1 MKQKLI
7 ALILVLC
14 SVGALLVPQVMAEEK
29 PVSRIEWVQQLVKA
43 FDMTVEE
50 NNYPDNYYSDM
61 EETSAG
67 YRDLLVAVE
76 FGVIDLEAGSAF
88 EPDQPAT
95 REFAAHTLNFCLG
108 FQLDQGTAY
117 TYAESAEVSYP
128 DDLQVAVNRGWFAL
142 QDGKVLPQ
150 QTLTSTE
157 ATAMLK
163 DAAAVMGLS
172 AVSEDYNSVYKFLD
186 GVIVVPDGTDVSVQD
201 DTVTIVNCPV
211 TIQSGDLFVIYQN
224 TIPVGYQATS
234 VAVSRQNT
242 VISAVRAE
250 DGAIFEDVDAQGV
263 IEADLSSVIP
273 LDGSEV
279 SYYVE
284 DLGEEFPTYAQAQA
298 AIQASGTIKSKAE
311 LNVKR
316 KVDLGNGGSIELN
329 FKAKN
334 AVVSYNVSVFDGIA
348 SVKLDF
354 DYELHHVVKL
364 DYPSAFELDDI
375 RLAILGVPGVGG
387 VTFSVETEASI
398 ASDSI
403 EKGHASQELSF
414 SKANGVRFVPKIGA
428 KSFTVSTEGTAKVGL
443 VAKLGITEMPV
454 LNAYGYLKA
463 GVTCELKQM
472 TYNDAPLKCVHFAAY
487 LYANGGFEA
496 SVKLFN
502 YSRETSLDYPIYTD
516 ENSPI
521 RIVHHYE
528 DGKNVPKCTRD
539 NVASWFGV
547 LGGFDDWY
555 TSGDSPYMSSGWSS
569 GFGGTGYG
577 RDGQPIV
584 IYTYSLDDDENATI
598 TSYKGNATS
607 LIIPSKLDRY
617 TVVAIGNE
625 AFKGNSLLRAVSFP
639 DTVTAIGDLAFFGCN
654 SLSSI
659 TLNDGLTTI
668 GTRAFASCTSLWAID
683 IPDTVT
689 KISAGAFAQC
699 SALHYVK
706 LSSTLEQMDAHA
718 FFDCDSLTSITIPK
732 TLTKSS
738 DAYINEYAYGYQNGA
753 FYNCDG
759 LKNVTIEDGATIVA
773 GGLFANCPGIESIT
787 IPNSVTEI
795 GDYAFGNCIHLTDVK
810 LSESLTKLGG
820 QSFAKCTALEKI
832 TIPNSVEII
841 CAGAF
846 AKCSALS
853 DVKLSSRLVQMDAHA
868 FFDCD
873 KLTFITIPKTLA
885 KSGTAYIPEY
895 AYDYQFGAFY
905 NCDGLKDVTI
915 ENGTTV
921 VASGLFANCPG
932 IEAITIP
939 DSVTSIGEY
948 AFGNCAHLTDV
959 KLSDSLTKLGKQSFA
974 KCSALEKI
982 AIPDSV
988 EIISAGAFAKCSAL
1002 SDVKLSSRLVQ
1013 MDAHA
1018 FFDCDSLTSITI
1030 PKTLTKSGTA
1040 YIPEYVYDYQSGAFY
1055 NCDGLKDVTI
1065 EDSATVVA
1073 GGLFANCP
1081 GIETITIPDSV
1092 TEIGDSA
1099 FFKATGLKHVDFGK
1113 GVKTINA
1120 NAFNTCTSLLEVKI
1134 PDSMTSMGKSV
1145 FANCTSLTDVTLPSS
1160 RENIMASTFAGCTA
1174 LEKLVLPESVKNIR
1188 DSAFKNC
1195 TALKELVWSK
1205 APELIESNAF
1215 YNCDAIT
1222 EMDIPATVTSVGYQA
1237 FYDCDGLTK
1246 ITIPDSVTSLGD
1258 SVFYDCDA
1266 LTDVKLGAGITTI
1279 PASAFRHC
1287 DALEQLTVPRRVTA
1301 IKDNA
1306 FKDSVK
1312 FSSITIPRSV
1322 TSISANA
1329 FSYLDKLTIYGVAG
1343 TYAETFAKT
1352 NSIKFVDR
1360 QVSATSASLD
1370 QTALTL
1376 NKGASGQLML
1386 TVTPEDFTDEVV
1398 WKSSDTAVVTVSDT
1412 GLVKAVGVGT
1422 ATIKVSVGKASA
1434 SCKVTVLQP
1443 VTSISLNRSSLTME
1457 ATDTF
1462 QLQASV
1468 YPSNAAD
1475 QRVQWTSSDPAVA
1488 SVDENGLVTALKK
1501 GTSTVTAAALD
1512 GSGVT
1517 RTCQVT
1523 VSNTAYICTQPEQ
1536 MESPHDYPD
1545 SCTDVW
1551 LYTSPG
1557 AQKLYV
1563 TFDERTRM
1571 EDGFDYLYI
1580 YDGNGQQIGKYTGT
1594 ELAGTTVTV
1603 PGDMVKIQINSDG
1616 SGSEWGFKVTGIR
1629 AEASAVVV
1637 NPIGGDNAPACQV
1650 DGQTLTVTCDRACVA
1665 AYKDADGNYVRL
1677 IPTANANGSYS
1688 YTLPEGVAEV
1698 TVAVRG
1704 DLDGDGKLTAKEA
1717 RRVMTAVTRAD
1728 SLDAL
1733 QMLCADLNGDG
1744 KISAMEA
1751 RQVLSAVTNSASVKW

>member
-29 PVSRIEWVQQLVKA
+29 PVSRIEWVRQLVKA

-50 NNYPDNYYSDM
+50 DNYPDNYYSDM

-108 FQLDQGTAY
+108 FQLDQGAEY

-150 QTLTSTE
+150 QTLTSAE

-163 DAAAVMGLS
+163 DAAAVIAGDK
-172 AVSEDYNSVYKFLD
+172 VDVGHNNSFTYES
-186 GVIVVPDGTDVSVQD
+186 GVVEIPESTPVEINEDGTI
-201 DTVTIVNCPV
+201 TVVNLPAAV
-211 TIQSGDLFVIYQN
+211 KVGTTFVIYRGGFPKGYKAVSIREDGQTSVLTVEKVALDSILSSADAEGRVQGDLADFEPADGVDIAYIFSDGSETTDRTQAARATKHIKDIVLN
-224 TIPVGYQATS
+224 KTISG
-234 VAVSRQNT
+234 VAVSATLSELSLDYGLSGGPTTPVSAR
-242 VISAVRAE
+242 VILNGDASISSTIPFSAPA
-250 DGAIFEDVDAQGV
+250 
-263 IEADLSSVIP
+263 
-273 LDGSEV
+273 
-279 SYYVE
+279 
-284 DLGEEFPTYAQAQA
+284 
-298 AIQASGTIKSKAE
+298 
-311 LNVKR
+311 
-316 KVDLGNGGSIELN
+316 SIELGYVPVG
-329 FKAKN
+329 FFGSITITADIG
-334 AVVSYNVSVFDGIA
+334 VDGTITLSYGCSFSMGVSYSSMDGFRAIA
-348 SVKLDF
+348 N
-354 DYELHHVVKL
+354 
-364 DYPSAFELDDI
+364 
-375 RLAILGVPGVGG
+375 
-387 VTFSVETEASI
+387 FSKE
-398 ASDSI
+398 
-403 EKGHASQELSF
+403 SF
-414 SKANGVRFVPKIGA
+414 SLAANFNVHAGLKVAANITNLEFIHGTIYARIGA
-428 KSFTVSTEGTAKVGL
+428 QCNYMVVPHSEPEYPDLCVGT
-443 VAKLGITEMPV
+443 
-454 LNAYGYLKA
+454 
-463 GVTCELKQM
+463 
-472 TYNDAPLKCVHFAAY
+472 DSW
-487 LYANGGFEA
+487 LYANVGLNVGV
-496 SVKLFN
+496 SCWKIN
-502 YSRETSLDYPIYTD
+502 KSYSKQIDIWSRR
-516 ENSPI
+516 NSPI
-521 RIVHHYE
+521 RTVSHLE
-528 DGKNVPKCTRD
+528 D
-539 NVASWFGV
+539 NVWVPSCTCDTTGVFGRY
-547 LGGFDDWY
+547 FTPINSRYYND
-555 TSGDSPYMSSGWSS
+555 
-569 GFGGTGYG
+569 G
-577 RDGQPIV
+577 RRDVVNMPT
-584 IYTYSLDDDENATI
+584 YTYTVDGDGNATI
-598 TSYKGNATS
+598 TGYSGGVAA
-607 LIIPSKLDRY
+607 LFIPETID
-617 TVVAIGNE
+617 GH
-625 AFKGNSLLRAVSFP
+625 
-639 DTVTAIGDLAFFGCN
+639 TVTAIGY
-654 SLSSI
+654 
-659 TLNDGLTTI
+659 
-668 GTRAFASCTSLWAID
+668 RAFKGNLRLAAVT
-683 IPDTVT
+683 IPDTIT
-689 KISAGAFAQC
+689 EIGQDAFSGC
-699 SALHYVK
+699 
-706 LSSTLEQMDAHA
+706 TG
-718 FFDCDSLTSITIPK
+718 LTSIKLPKNLKTLGGDAFRDCTGLTSVLIPK
-732 TLTKSS
+732 TVESIHTYS
-738 DAYINEYAYGYQNGA
+738 NG
-753 FYNCDG
+753 FFCPFRGCDN
-759 LKNVTIEDGATIVA
+759 LQEVKFEDGMTR
-773 GGLFANCPGIESIT
+773 
-787 IPNSVTEI
+787 IPNLI
-795 GDYAFGNCIHLTDVK
+795 LGFCGAK
-810 LSESLTKLGG
+810 LN
-820 QSFAKCTALEKI
+820 I
-832 TIPNSVEII
+832 V
-841 CAGAF
+841 
-846 AKCSALS
+846 
-853 DVKLSSRLVQMDAHA
+853 
-868 FFDCD
+868 
-873 KLTFITIPKTLA
+873 
-885 KSGTAYIPEY
+885 
-895 AYDYQFGAFY
+895 
-905 NCDGLKDVTI
+905 
-915 ENGTTV
+915 
-921 VASGLFANCPG
+921 
-932 IEAITIP
+932 
-939 DSVTSIGEY
+939 
-948 AFGNCAHLTDV
+948 
-959 KLSDSLTKLGKQSFA
+959 
-974 KCSALEKI
+974 
-982 AIPDSV
+982 
-988 EIISAGAFAKCSAL
+988 
-1002 SDVKLSSRLVQ
+1002 
-1013 MDAHA
+1013 
-1018 FFDCDSLTSITI
+1018 
-1030 PKTLTKSGTA
+1030 
-1040 YIPEYVYDYQSGAFY
+1040 
-1055 NCDGLKDVTI
+1055 
-1065 EDSATVVA
+1065 
-1073 GGLFANCP
+1073 
-1081 GIETITIPDSV
+1081 IPDSV
-1092 TEIGDSA
+1092 TEIGGYA
-1099 FFKATGLKHVDFGK
+1099 FLNSGIVAVTIPDTVTEIEEDAFSGCTGLTSIKLPKNLKILGDESFRDCTGLTSVLIP
-1113 GVKTINA
+1113 KTVE
-1120 NAFNTCTSLLEVKI
+1120 NTHYYYDGIYSPFRGCNNLQEVKFEDGMTRIPNSILCFCAAKLNIVI
-1134 PDSMTSMGKSV
+1134 PDSVTEIGEAAFLNSGIVAVTIPDAVTEIEEDAFRGCTGLTDIKLPDSV
-1145 FANCTSLTDVTLPSS
+1145 VNIGTKIFANCTSLTDVTLPNAW
-1160 RENIMASTFAGCTA
+1160 ELIPASTFEGCTA
-1174 LEKLVLPESVKNIR
+1174 LEKLVLPESVQYIR
-1188 DSAFKNC
+1188 DGAFKNC
-1195 TALKELVWSK
+1195 TALKEIVWSK
-1205 APELIESNAF
+1205 APELIDSNAF

-1246 ITIPDSVTSLGD
+1246 ITIPDGVTSLGD

-1322 TSISANA
+1322 TSVSANA

-1343 TYAETFAKT
+1343 TYAETFANT

-1370 QTALTL
+1370 QTVLTL
-1376 NKGASGQLML
+1376 NKGASGQLTL

-1501 GTSTVTAAALD
+1501 GTATVTAAALD

-1536 MESPHDYPD
+1536 MESPHDYPG

-1563 TFDERTRM
+1563 TFDERTCM

-1580 YDGNGQQIGKYTGT
+1580 YDGNGQQVGKYTGT
-1594 ELAGTTVTV
+1594 ELAGTIVTV
-1603 PGDMVKIQINSDG
+1603 PGDTVKIQINSDG

>member
-108 FQLDQGTAY
+108 FQLDQGAEY

-150 QTLTSTE
+150 QTVTSTE
-157 ATAMLK
+157 AAAMLK
-163 DAAAVMGLS
+163 DAAAVIAGDKID
-172 AVSEDYNSVYKFLD
+172 VNHDNSFTYES
-186 GVIVVPDGTDVSVQD
+186 GVVEIPESTPVEINEDGTI
-201 DTVTIVNCPV
+201 TVVNLPAAV
-211 TIQSGDLFVIYQN
+211 TVGTTFVIYRDGFPNGYKAVSIRQN
-224 TIPVGYQATS
+224 GHTSVLTVEKVALDSILSSADAEGRVRSDLADFEAADGVDIAYIFSDGSETTDRAQAARATKSIQDIVLNKTISGVTVSVTLSKLSLDYALSGGAGRSVSALAILNGEAAISSTIPFSAPASIELGYIPVGLLGSITITADIG
-234 VAVSRQNT
+234 V
-242 VISAVRAE
+242 
-250 DGAIFEDVDAQGV
+250 DGTIT
-263 IEADLSSVIP
+263 LSYGCDFSM
-273 LDGSEV
+273 GV
-279 SYYVE
+279 SYSSAGGFRAIADFTRESFSLAANFNVHAG
-284 DLGEEFPTYAQAQA
+284 LKVAANITNLEFIY
-298 AIQASGTIKSKAE
+298 GTIYARIGAQCNYMVVPHSEPEYPDLCVGTDAWMYANVG
-311 LNVKR
+311 LNV
-316 KVDLGNGGSIELN
+316 G
-329 FKAKN
+329 
-334 AVVSYNVSVFDGIA
+334 VSCWKIKESYSKQI
-348 SVKLDF
+348 
-354 DYELHHVVKL
+354 
-364 DYPSAFELDDI
+364 DI
-375 RLAILGVPGVGG
+375 W
-387 VTFSVETEASI
+387 
-398 ASDSI
+398 
-403 EKGHASQELSF
+403 
-414 SKANGVRFVPKIGA
+414 
-428 KSFTVSTEGTAKVGL
+428 
-443 VAKLGITEMPV
+443 
-454 LNAYGYLKA
+454 
-463 GVTCELKQM
+463 
-472 TYNDAPLKCVHFAAY
+472 
-487 LYANGGFEA
+487 
-496 SVKLFN
+496 
-502 YSRETSLDYPIYTD
+502 SRS
-516 ENSPI
+516 NSPI
-521 RIVHHYE
+521 RTVSHLE
-528 DGKNVPKCTRD
+528 D
-539 NVASWFGV
+539 NVWVPSCTCDTTGVFGRY
-547 LGGFDDWY
+547 FTPINSRYYND
-555 TSGDSPYMSSGWSS
+555 
-569 GFGGTGYG
+569 G
-577 RDGQPIV
+577 RRDVVNMPT
-584 IYTYSLDDDENATI
+584 YTYTVDGNGNATI
-598 TSYKGNATS
+598 TGYSGGVAA
-607 LIIPSKLDRY
+607 LFIPETID
-617 TVVAIGNE
+617 GH
-625 AFKGNSLLRAVSFP
+625 
-639 DTVTAIGDLAFFGCN
+639 TVTAIGN
-654 SLSSI
+654 
-659 TLNDGLTTI
+659 
-668 GTRAFASCTSLWAID
+668 RAFKGNLRLAAVT

-689 KISAGAFAQC
+689 EIGQDAFSGCRNLTSVSLSNNLDSIYESAFESTAI
-699 SALHYVK
+699 
-706 LSSTLEQMDAHA
+706 STL
-718 FFDCDSLTSITIPK
+718 SLPSK
-732 TLTKSS
+732 LTRLDRK
-738 DAYINEYAYGYQNGA
+738 A
-753 FYNCDG
+753 
-759 LKNVTIEDGATIVA
+759 
-773 GGLFANCPGIESIT
+773 FANCTNLQHVSIPATLTTTTYGT
-787 IPNSVTEI
+787 ISDDWNGPFNGCSSLNSV
-795 GDYAFGNCIHLTDVK
+795 
-810 LSESLTKLGG
+810 
-820 QSFAKCTALEKI
+820 SFAE
-832 TIPNSVEII
+832 
-841 CAGAF
+841 
-846 AKCSALS
+846 
-853 DVKLSSRLVQMDAHA
+853 
-868 FFDCD
+868 
-873 KLTFITIPKTLA
+873 
-885 KSGTAYIPEY
+885 
-895 AYDYQFGAFY
+895 
-905 NCDGLKDVTI
+905 
-915 ENGTTV
+915 
-921 VASGLFANCPG
+921 G
-932 IEAITIP
+932 I
-939 DSVTSIGEY
+939 TSILSHLFE
-948 AFGNCAHLTDV
+948 NCNGLR
-959 KLSDSLTKLGKQSFA
+959 
-974 KCSALEKI
+974 
-982 AIPDSV
+982 
-988 EIISAGAFAKCSAL
+988 EIS
-1002 SDVKLSSRLVQ
+1002 
-1013 MDAHA
+1013 
-1018 FFDCDSLTSITI
+1018 
-1030 PKTLTKSGTA
+1030 
-1040 YIPEYVYDYQSGAFY
+1040 
-1055 NCDGLKDVTI
+1055 
-1065 EDSATVVA
+1065 
-1073 GGLFANCP
+1073 
-1081 GIETITIPDSV
+1081 IPDSV
-1092 TEIGDSA
+1092 TEIGEKAFKNCRNLASVSLGNNLDSIYESA
-1099 FFKATGLKHVDFGK
+1099 FESTAISTLSLPNRLTRLDRKA
-1113 GVKTINA
+1113 
-1120 NAFNTCTSLLEVKI
+1120 
-1134 PDSMTSMGKSV
+1134 
-1145 FANCTSLTDVTLPSS
+1145 FANCTNLQHVSIPATLTTTTYGTISDDWNGPFNGCSSLNSVSFAEGITSILSHLFENCNGIREIKIPDGVALIGENAFKNSTLTSIDIPGSVTSIESKAFNSCANLISIKLPDSVTAMGTAVFEGCSNLTDVTLPGT
-1160 RENIMASTFAGCTA
+1160 RMNIMADT
-1174 LEKLVLPESVKNIR
+1174 
-1188 DSAFKNC
+1188 FKNC
-1195 TALKELVWSK
+1195 TSLKKIVLPETVQYIRSGAFSNCIALKEIVWSK
-1205 APELIESNAF
+1205 APELIDSNAF

-1343 TYAETFAKT
+1343 TYAETFANT

-1376 NKGASGQLML
+1376 NKGASGQLTL
-1386 TVTPEDFTDEVV
+1386 TVTSEDFTDEVV

-1501 GTSTVTAAALD
+1501 GTTTVTAAALD

-1536 MESPHDYPD
+1536 MESPHDYPG

-1563 TFDERTRM
+1563 TFDERTCM

-1580 YDGNGQQIGKYTGT
+1580 YDGNGQQVGKYTGT

-1603 PGDMVKIQINSDG
+1603 PGDTVKIQINSDG

-1751 RQVLSAVTNSASVKW
+1751 RQVLSAVTNSAAVKW

>member
-29 PVSRIEWVQQLVKA
+29 PVSRIEWVQQLVKT
-43 FDMTVEE
+43 FGMTVEE
-50 NNYPDNYYSDM
+50 DNYPDNYYSDM
-61 EETSAG
+61 EETSTG

-76 FGVIDLEAGSAF
+76 FGVIDLEAGLAF

-108 FQLDQGTAY
+108 FQLDQGAEY

-150 QTLTSTE
+150 QTVTSTE
-157 ATAMLK
+157 AAAMLK
-163 DAAAVMGLS
+163 DAAAVIAGDKID
-172 AVSEDYNSVYKFLD
+172 VNHDNSFTYES
-186 GVIVVPDGTDVSVQD
+186 GVVEIPESTPVEINEDGTI
-201 DTVTIVNCPV
+201 TVVNLPAAV
-211 TIQSGDLFVIYQN
+211 TVGTTFVIYRDGFPNGYKAVSIRQN
-224 TIPVGYQATS
+224 GHTSVLTVEKVALDSILSSADAEGRVRSDLADFEAADGVDIAYIFSDGSETTDRAQAARATKSIQDIVLNKTISGVTVSVTLSKLSLDYALSGGAGRSVSALAILNGEAAISSTIPFSAPASIELGYIPVGLLGSITITADIG
-234 VAVSRQNT
+234 V
-242 VISAVRAE
+242 
-250 DGAIFEDVDAQGV
+250 DGTIT
-263 IEADLSSVIP
+263 LSYGCDFSM
-273 LDGSEV
+273 GV
-279 SYYVE
+279 SYSSAGGFRAIADFTRESFSLAANFNVHAG
-284 DLGEEFPTYAQAQA
+284 LKVAANITNLEFIY
-298 AIQASGTIKSKAE
+298 GTIYARIGAQCNYMVVPHSEPEYPDLCVGTDAWMYANVG
-311 LNVKR
+311 LNV
-316 KVDLGNGGSIELN
+316 G
-329 FKAKN
+329 
-334 AVVSYNVSVFDGIA
+334 VSCWKIKESYSKQI
-348 SVKLDF
+348 
-354 DYELHHVVKL
+354 
-364 DYPSAFELDDI
+364 DI
-375 RLAILGVPGVGG
+375 W
-387 VTFSVETEASI
+387 
-398 ASDSI
+398 
-403 EKGHASQELSF
+403 
-414 SKANGVRFVPKIGA
+414 
-428 KSFTVSTEGTAKVGL
+428 
-443 VAKLGITEMPV
+443 
-454 LNAYGYLKA
+454 
-463 GVTCELKQM
+463 
-472 TYNDAPLKCVHFAAY
+472 
-487 LYANGGFEA
+487 
-496 SVKLFN
+496 
-502 YSRETSLDYPIYTD
+502 SRS
-516 ENSPI
+516 NSPI
-521 RIVHHYE
+521 RTVSHLE
-528 DGKNVPKCTRD
+528 D
-539 NVASWFGV
+539 NVWVPSCTCDTTGVFGRY
-547 LGGFDDWY
+547 FTPINSRYYND
-555 TSGDSPYMSSGWSS
+555 
-569 GFGGTGYG
+569 G
-577 RDGQPIV
+577 RRDVVNMPT
-584 IYTYSLDDDENATI
+584 YTYTVDGNGNATI
-598 TSYKGNATS
+598 TGYSGGVAA
-607 LIIPSKLDRY
+607 LFIPETID
-617 TVVAIGNE
+617 GH
-625 AFKGNSLLRAVSFP
+625 
-639 DTVTAIGDLAFFGCN
+639 TVTAIGN
-654 SLSSI
+654 
-659 TLNDGLTTI
+659 
-668 GTRAFASCTSLWAID
+668 RAFKGNLRLAAVT

-689 KISAGAFAQC
+689 EIGQDAFSGCRNLTSVSLSNNLDSIYESAFESTAI
-699 SALHYVK
+699 
-706 LSSTLEQMDAHA
+706 STL
-718 FFDCDSLTSITIPK
+718 SLPSK
-732 TLTKSS
+732 LTRLDRK
-738 DAYINEYAYGYQNGA
+738 A
-753 FYNCDG
+753 
-759 LKNVTIEDGATIVA
+759 
-773 GGLFANCPGIESIT
+773 FANCTNLQHVSIPATLTTTTYGT
-787 IPNSVTEI
+787 ISDDWNGPFNGCSSLNSV
-795 GDYAFGNCIHLTDVK
+795 
-810 LSESLTKLGG
+810 
-820 QSFAKCTALEKI
+820 SFAEGI
-832 TIPNSVEII
+832 TSVLLHLFENCNGLREI
-841 CAGAF
+841 
-846 AKCSALS
+846 S
-853 DVKLSSRLVQMDAHA
+853 
-868 FFDCD
+868 
-873 KLTFITIPKTLA
+873 
-885 KSGTAYIPEY
+885 
-895 AYDYQFGAFY
+895 
-905 NCDGLKDVTI
+905 
-915 ENGTTV
+915 
-921 VASGLFANCPG
+921 
-932 IEAITIP
+932 
-939 DSVTSIGEY
+939 
-948 AFGNCAHLTDV
+948 
-959 KLSDSLTKLGKQSFA
+959 
-974 KCSALEKI
+974 
-982 AIPDSV
+982 
-988 EIISAGAFAKCSAL
+988 
-1002 SDVKLSSRLVQ
+1002 
-1013 MDAHA
+1013 
-1018 FFDCDSLTSITI
+1018 
-1030 PKTLTKSGTA
+1030 
-1040 YIPEYVYDYQSGAFY
+1040 
-1055 NCDGLKDVTI
+1055 
-1065 EDSATVVA
+1065 
-1073 GGLFANCP
+1073 
-1081 GIETITIPDSV
+1081 IPDSV
-1092 TEIGDSA
+1092 TEIGEKAFKNCRNLASVSLGNNLDSIYESA
-1099 FFKATGLKHVDFGK
+1099 FESTAISTLSLPNRLTRLDRKA
-1113 GVKTINA
+1113 
-1120 NAFNTCTSLLEVKI
+1120 
-1134 PDSMTSMGKSV
+1134 
-1145 FANCTSLTDVTLPSS
+1145 FANCTNLQHVSIPATLTTTTYGTISDDWNGPFNGCSSLNSVSFAEGITSILSHLFENCNGIREIKIPDGVALIGENAFKNSTLTSIDIPGSVTSIESKAFNSCANLISIKLPDSVTTMGTAVFEGCSNLTDVTLPGT
-1160 RENIMASTFAGCTA
+1160 RMNIMADT
-1174 LEKLVLPESVKNIR
+1174 
-1188 DSAFKNC
+1188 FKNC
-1195 TALKELVWSK
+1195 TSLKKIVLPETVQYIRSGAFSNCIALKEIVWSK
-1205 APELIESNAF
+1205 APELIDSNAF

-1343 TYAETFAKT
+1343 TYAETFANT

-1376 NKGASGQLML
+1376 NKGASGQLTL

-1501 GTSTVTAAALD
+1501 GTTTVTAAALD

-1594 ELAGTTVTV
+1594 DLAGTTVTV

>member
-7 ALILVLC
+7 ALILVLW

-29 PVSRIEWVQQLVKA
+29 PVSRIEWVQQLVKT
-43 FDMTVEE
+43 FGMTVEE
-50 NNYPDNYYSDM
+50 DNYPDNYYSDM
-61 EETSAG
+61 EETSTG

-76 FGVIDLEAGSAF
+76 FGVIDLEAGLAF

-108 FQLDQGTAY
+108 FQLDQGAEY

-150 QTLTSTE
+150 QTVTSTE
-157 ATAMLK
+157 AAAMLK
-163 DAAAVMGLS
+163 DAAAVIAGDKID
-172 AVSEDYNSVYKFLD
+172 VNHDNSFTYES
-186 GVIVVPDGTDVSVQD
+186 GVVEIPESTPVEINEDGTI
-201 DTVTIVNCPV
+201 TVVNLPAAV
-211 TIQSGDLFVIYQN
+211 TVGTTFVIYRDGFPNGYKAVSIRQN
-224 TIPVGYQATS
+224 GHTSVLTVEKVALDSILSSADAEGRVRSDLADFEAADGVDIAYIFSDGSETTDRAQAARATKSIQDIVLNKTISGVTVSVTLSKLSLDYALSGGAGRSVSALAILNGEAAISSTIPFSAPASIELGYIPVGLLGSITITADIG
-234 VAVSRQNT
+234 V
-242 VISAVRAE
+242 
-250 DGAIFEDVDAQGV
+250 DGTIT
-263 IEADLSSVIP
+263 LSYGCDFSM
-273 LDGSEV
+273 GV
-279 SYYVE
+279 SYSSAGGFRAIADFTRESFSLAANFNVHAG
-284 DLGEEFPTYAQAQA
+284 LKVAANITNLEFIY
-298 AIQASGTIKSKAE
+298 GTIYARIGAQCNYMVVPHSEPEYPDLCVGTDAWMYANVG
-311 LNVKR
+311 LNV
-316 KVDLGNGGSIELN
+316 G
-329 FKAKN
+329 
-334 AVVSYNVSVFDGIA
+334 VSCWKIKESYSKQI
-348 SVKLDF
+348 
-354 DYELHHVVKL
+354 
-364 DYPSAFELDDI
+364 DI
-375 RLAILGVPGVGG
+375 W
-387 VTFSVETEASI
+387 
-398 ASDSI
+398 
-403 EKGHASQELSF
+403 
-414 SKANGVRFVPKIGA
+414 
-428 KSFTVSTEGTAKVGL
+428 
-443 VAKLGITEMPV
+443 
-454 LNAYGYLKA
+454 
-463 GVTCELKQM
+463 
-472 TYNDAPLKCVHFAAY
+472 
-487 LYANGGFEA
+487 
-496 SVKLFN
+496 
-502 YSRETSLDYPIYTD
+502 SRS
-516 ENSPI
+516 NSPI
-521 RIVHHYE
+521 RTVSHLE
-528 DGKNVPKCTRD
+528 D
-539 NVASWFGV
+539 NVWVPSCTCDTTGVFGRY
-547 LGGFDDWY
+547 FTPINSRYYND
-555 TSGDSPYMSSGWSS
+555 
-569 GFGGTGYG
+569 G
-577 RDGQPIV
+577 RRDVVNMPT
-584 IYTYSLDDDENATI
+584 YTYTVDGNGNATI
-598 TSYKGNATS
+598 TGYSGGVAA
-607 LIIPSKLDRY
+607 LFIPETID
-617 TVVAIGNE
+617 GH
-625 AFKGNSLLRAVSFP
+625 
-639 DTVTAIGDLAFFGCN
+639 TVTAIGN
-654 SLSSI
+654 
-659 TLNDGLTTI
+659 
-668 GTRAFASCTSLWAID
+668 RAFKGNLRLAAVT

-689 KISAGAFAQC
+689 EIGQDAFSGCRNLTSVSLSNNLDSIYESAFESTAI
-699 SALHYVK
+699 
-706 LSSTLEQMDAHA
+706 STL
-718 FFDCDSLTSITIPK
+718 SLPSK
-732 TLTKSS
+732 LTRLDRK
-738 DAYINEYAYGYQNGA
+738 A
-753 FYNCDG
+753 
-759 LKNVTIEDGATIVA
+759 
-773 GGLFANCPGIESIT
+773 FANCTNLQHVSIPATLTTTTYGT
-787 IPNSVTEI
+787 ISDDWNGPFNGCSSLNSV
-795 GDYAFGNCIHLTDVK
+795 
-810 LSESLTKLGG
+810 
-820 QSFAKCTALEKI
+820 SFAE
-832 TIPNSVEII
+832 
-841 CAGAF
+841 
-846 AKCSALS
+846 
-853 DVKLSSRLVQMDAHA
+853 
-868 FFDCD
+868 
-873 KLTFITIPKTLA
+873 
-885 KSGTAYIPEY
+885 
-895 AYDYQFGAFY
+895 
-905 NCDGLKDVTI
+905 
-915 ENGTTV
+915 
-921 VASGLFANCPG
+921 G
-932 IEAITIP
+932 I
-939 DSVTSIGEY
+939 TSILSHLFE
-948 AFGNCAHLTDV
+948 NCNGLR
-959 KLSDSLTKLGKQSFA
+959 
-974 KCSALEKI
+974 
-982 AIPDSV
+982 
-988 EIISAGAFAKCSAL
+988 EIS
-1002 SDVKLSSRLVQ
+1002 
-1013 MDAHA
+1013 
-1018 FFDCDSLTSITI
+1018 
-1030 PKTLTKSGTA
+1030 
-1040 YIPEYVYDYQSGAFY
+1040 
-1055 NCDGLKDVTI
+1055 
-1065 EDSATVVA
+1065 
-1073 GGLFANCP
+1073 
-1081 GIETITIPDSV
+1081 IPDSV
-1092 TEIGDSA
+1092 TEIGEKAFKNCRNLASVSLGNNLDSIYESA
-1099 FFKATGLKHVDFGK
+1099 FESTAISTLSLPNRLTRLDRKA
-1113 GVKTINA
+1113 
-1120 NAFNTCTSLLEVKI
+1120 
-1134 PDSMTSMGKSV
+1134 
-1145 FANCTSLTDVTLPSS
+1145 FANCTNLQHVSIPATLTTTTYGTISDDWNGPFNGCSSLNSVSFAEGITSILSHLFENCNGIREIKIPDGVALIGENAFKNSTLTSIDIPGSVTSIESKAFNSCANLISIKLPDSVTAMGTAVFEGCSNLTDVTLPGT
-1160 RENIMASTFAGCTA
+1160 RMNIMADT
-1174 LEKLVLPESVKNIR
+1174 
-1188 DSAFKNC
+1188 FKNC
-1195 TALKELVWSK
+1195 TSLKKIVLPETVQYIRSGAFSNCIALKEIVWSK
-1205 APELIESNAF
+1205 APELIDSNAF

-1343 TYAETFAKT
+1343 TYAETFANT

-1376 NKGASGQLML
+1376 NKGASGQLTL

-1501 GTSTVTAAALD
+1501 GTTTVTAAALD

-1594 ELAGTTVTV
+1594 DLAGTTVTV

>member
-29 PVSRIEWVQQLVKA
+29 PVSRIEWVRQLVKA

-50 NNYPDNYYSDM
+50 DNYPDNYYSDM

-108 FQLDQGTAY
+108 FQLDQGAEY
-117 TYAESAEVSYP
+117 TYAESAEASYP

-163 DAAAVMGLS
+163 DAAAVIAGDK
-172 AVSEDYNSVYKFLD
+172 VDVGHNNSFTYES
-186 GVIVVPDGTDVSVQD
+186 GVVEIPESTPVEINEDGTI
-201 DTVTIVNCPV
+201 TVVNLPAAV
-211 TIQSGDLFVIYQN
+211 KVGTTFVIYRGGFPKGYKAVSIRENGQTSVLTVEKVALDSILSSADAEGRVQGDLADFEPADGVDIAYIFSDGSETTDRTQAARATKHIKDIVLN
-224 TIPVGYQATS
+224 KTISG
-234 VAVSRQNT
+234 VAVSATLSELSLDYGLSGGPTTPVSAR
-242 VISAVRAE
+242 VILNGDASISSTIPFSAPA
-250 DGAIFEDVDAQGV
+250 
-263 IEADLSSVIP
+263 
-273 LDGSEV
+273 
-279 SYYVE
+279 
-284 DLGEEFPTYAQAQA
+284 
-298 AIQASGTIKSKAE
+298 
-311 LNVKR
+311 
-316 KVDLGNGGSIELN
+316 SIELGYVPVG
-329 FKAKN
+329 FFGSITITADIG
-334 AVVSYNVSVFDGIA
+334 VDGTITLSYGCSFSMGVSYSSMDGFRAIA
-348 SVKLDF
+348 N
-354 DYELHHVVKL
+354 
-364 DYPSAFELDDI
+364 
-375 RLAILGVPGVGG
+375 
-387 VTFSVETEASI
+387 FSKE
-398 ASDSI
+398 
-403 EKGHASQELSF
+403 SF
-414 SKANGVRFVPKIGA
+414 SLAANFNVHAGLKVAANITNLEFIHGTIYARIGA
-428 KSFTVSTEGTAKVGL
+428 QCNYMVVPHSEPEYPDLCVGT
-443 VAKLGITEMPV
+443 
-454 LNAYGYLKA
+454 
-463 GVTCELKQM
+463 
-472 TYNDAPLKCVHFAAY
+472 DSW
-487 LYANGGFEA
+487 LYANVGLNVGV
-496 SVKLFN
+496 SCWKIN
-502 YSRETSLDYPIYTD
+502 KSYSKQIDIWSRR
-516 ENSPI
+516 NSPI
-521 RIVHHYE
+521 RTVSHLE
-528 DGKNVPKCTRD
+528 D
-539 NVASWFGV
+539 NVWVPSCTCDTTGVFGRY
-547 LGGFDDWY
+547 FTPINSRYYND
-555 TSGDSPYMSSGWSS
+555 
-569 GFGGTGYG
+569 G
-577 RDGQPIV
+577 RRDVVNMPT
-584 IYTYSLDDDENATI
+584 YTYTVDGNGNATI
-598 TSYKGNATS
+598 TGYSGGVAA
-607 LIIPSKLDRY
+607 LFIPETID
-617 TVVAIGNE
+617 GH
-625 AFKGNSLLRAVSFP
+625 
-639 DTVTAIGDLAFFGCN
+639 TVTAIGN
-654 SLSSI
+654 
-659 TLNDGLTTI
+659 
-668 GTRAFASCTSLWAID
+668 RAFKGNLRLAAVT

-689 KISAGAFAQC
+689 EIGQDAFSGC
-699 SALHYVK
+699 
-706 LSSTLEQMDAHA
+706 TG
-718 FFDCDSLTSITIPK
+718 LTSIKLPKNLKTLERDAFRGCTGLTSVLIPK
-732 TLTKSS
+732 TVENTH
-738 DAYINEYAYGYQNGA
+738 YYY
-753 FYNCDG
+753 DG
-759 LKNVTIEDGATIVA
+759 IYSPFRGCNNLQEVKFEDGMTR
-773 GGLFANCPGIESIT
+773 
-787 IPNSVTEI
+787 IPNSI
-795 GDYAFGNCIHLTDVK
+795 LCFCAAK
-810 LSESLTKLGG
+810 LN
-820 QSFAKCTALEKI
+820 I
-832 TIPNSVEII
+832 V
-841 CAGAF
+841 
-846 AKCSALS
+846 
-853 DVKLSSRLVQMDAHA
+853 
-868 FFDCD
+868 
-873 KLTFITIPKTLA
+873 
-885 KSGTAYIPEY
+885 
-895 AYDYQFGAFY
+895 
-905 NCDGLKDVTI
+905 
-915 ENGTTV
+915 
-921 VASGLFANCPG
+921 
-932 IEAITIP
+932 
-939 DSVTSIGEY
+939 
-948 AFGNCAHLTDV
+948 
-959 KLSDSLTKLGKQSFA
+959 
-974 KCSALEKI
+974 
-982 AIPDSV
+982 
-988 EIISAGAFAKCSAL
+988 
-1002 SDVKLSSRLVQ
+1002 
-1013 MDAHA
+1013 
-1018 FFDCDSLTSITI
+1018 
-1030 PKTLTKSGTA
+1030 
-1040 YIPEYVYDYQSGAFY
+1040 
-1055 NCDGLKDVTI
+1055 
-1065 EDSATVVA
+1065 
-1073 GGLFANCP
+1073 
-1081 GIETITIPDSV
+1081 IPDSV
-1092 TEIGDSA
+1092 TEIGEAA
-1099 FFKATGLKHVDFGK
+1099 FLNSGIVAVTIPDAVTEIEEDAFRGCTGLASIKLPK
-1113 GVKTINA
+1113 NLKTLERD
-1120 NAFNTCTSLLEVKI
+1120 AFRGCTGLTSVLIPKTVENTHYYYDGIYSPFRGCNNLQEVKFEDGMTRIPNSILCFCAAKLNIVI
-1134 PDSMTSMGKSV
+1134 PDSVTEIGEAAFLNSGIVAVTIPDAVTEIEEDAFRGCTGLTDIKLPDSV
-1145 FANCTSLTDVTLPSS
+1145 VNIGTKIFANCTSLTDVTLPNAW
-1160 RENIMASTFAGCTA
+1160 ELIPASTFEGCTA
-1174 LEKLVLPESVKNIR
+1174 LEKLVLPESVQYIR
-1188 DSAFKNC
+1188 DGAFKNC
-1195 TALKELVWSK
+1195 TALKEIVWSK
-1205 APELIESNAF
+1205 APELIDSNAF

-1246 ITIPDSVTSLGD
+1246 ITIPDGVTSLGD

-1343 TYAETFAKT
+1343 TYAETFANT

-1376 NKGASGQLML
+1376 NKGASGQLTL

-1501 GTSTVTAAALD
+1501 GTATVTAAALD

-1563 TFDERTRM
+1563 TFDERTCM

-1629 AEASAVVV
+1629 AEAPAVVV

>member
-29 PVSRIEWVQQLVKA
+29 PVSRIEWVRQLVKA

-50 NNYPDNYYSDM
+50 DNYPDNYYSDM

-108 FQLDQGTAY
+108 FQLDQGAEY
-117 TYAESAEVSYP
+117 TYAESAEASYP

-163 DAAAVMGLS
+163 DAAAVIAGDK
-172 AVSEDYNSVYKFLD
+172 VDVGHNNSFTYES
-186 GVIVVPDGTDVSVQD
+186 GVVEIPESTPVEINEDGTI
-201 DTVTIVNCPV
+201 TVV
-211 TIQSGDLFVIYQN
+211 DLPAAVKVGTTFVIYRGGFPKGYKAVSIREDGQTSVLTVEKVALDSILSSADAEGRVQGDLADFEPADGVDIAYIFSDGSETTDRTQAARATKHIKDIVLN
-224 TIPVGYQATS
+224 KTISG
-234 VAVSRQNT
+234 VAVSATLSELSLDYGLSGGPTTPVSAR
-242 VISAVRAE
+242 VILNGDASISSTIPFSAPA
-250 DGAIFEDVDAQGV
+250 
-263 IEADLSSVIP
+263 
-273 LDGSEV
+273 
-279 SYYVE
+279 
-284 DLGEEFPTYAQAQA
+284 
-298 AIQASGTIKSKAE
+298 
-311 LNVKR
+311 
-316 KVDLGNGGSIELN
+316 SIELGYVPVG
-329 FKAKN
+329 FFGSITITADIG
-334 AVVSYNVSVFDGIA
+334 VDGTITLSYGCSFSMGVSYSSMDGFRAIA
-348 SVKLDF
+348 N
-354 DYELHHVVKL
+354 
-364 DYPSAFELDDI
+364 
-375 RLAILGVPGVGG
+375 
-387 VTFSVETEASI
+387 FSKE
-398 ASDSI
+398 
-403 EKGHASQELSF
+403 SF
-414 SKANGVRFVPKIGA
+414 SLAANFNVHAGLKVAANITNLEFIYGTIYARIGA
-428 KSFTVSTEGTAKVGL
+428 QCNYMVVPHSEPEYPDLCVGT
-443 VAKLGITEMPV
+443 
-454 LNAYGYLKA
+454 
-463 GVTCELKQM
+463 
-472 TYNDAPLKCVHFAAY
+472 DSW
-487 LYANGGFEA
+487 LYANVGLNVGV
-496 SVKLFN
+496 SCWKIN
-502 YSRETSLDYPIYTD
+502 KSYSKQIDIWSRS
-516 ENSPI
+516 NSPI
-521 RIVHHYE
+521 RTVSHLE
-528 DGKNVPKCTRD
+528 D
-539 NVASWFGV
+539 NVWVPSCTCDTTGVFGRY
-547 LGGFDDWY
+547 FTPINSRYYND
-555 TSGDSPYMSSGWSS
+555 
-569 GFGGTGYG
+569 G
-577 RDGQPIV
+577 RRDVVNMPT
-584 IYTYSLDDDENATI
+584 YTYTVDGNGNATI
-598 TSYKGNATS
+598 TGYSGGVAA
-607 LIIPSKLDRY
+607 LFIPETID
-617 TVVAIGNE
+617 GH
-625 AFKGNSLLRAVSFP
+625 
-639 DTVTAIGDLAFFGCN
+639 TVTAIGN
-654 SLSSI
+654 
-659 TLNDGLTTI
+659 
-668 GTRAFASCTSLWAID
+668 RAFKGNLRLAAVT

-689 KISAGAFAQC
+689 EIGQDAFSGC
-699 SALHYVK
+699 
-706 LSSTLEQMDAHA
+706 TG
-718 FFDCDSLTSITIPK
+718 LTSIKLPKNLKTLERDAFRGCTGLTSVLIPK
-732 TLTKSS
+732 TVENTH
-738 DAYINEYAYGYQNGA
+738 YYY
-753 FYNCDG
+753 DG
-759 LKNVTIEDGATIVA
+759 IYSPFRGCNNLQEVKFEDGMTR
-773 GGLFANCPGIESIT
+773 
-787 IPNSVTEI
+787 IPNSI
-795 GDYAFGNCIHLTDVK
+795 LCFCAAK
-810 LSESLTKLGG
+810 LN
-820 QSFAKCTALEKI
+820 I
-832 TIPNSVEII
+832 V
-841 CAGAF
+841 
-846 AKCSALS
+846 
-853 DVKLSSRLVQMDAHA
+853 
-868 FFDCD
+868 
-873 KLTFITIPKTLA
+873 
-885 KSGTAYIPEY
+885 
-895 AYDYQFGAFY
+895 
-905 NCDGLKDVTI
+905 
-915 ENGTTV
+915 
-921 VASGLFANCPG
+921 
-932 IEAITIP
+932 
-939 DSVTSIGEY
+939 
-948 AFGNCAHLTDV
+948 
-959 KLSDSLTKLGKQSFA
+959 
-974 KCSALEKI
+974 
-982 AIPDSV
+982 
-988 EIISAGAFAKCSAL
+988 
-1002 SDVKLSSRLVQ
+1002 
-1013 MDAHA
+1013 
-1018 FFDCDSLTSITI
+1018 
-1030 PKTLTKSGTA
+1030 
-1040 YIPEYVYDYQSGAFY
+1040 
-1055 NCDGLKDVTI
+1055 
-1065 EDSATVVA
+1065 
-1073 GGLFANCP
+1073 
-1081 GIETITIPDSV
+1081 IPDSV
-1092 TEIGDSA
+1092 TEIGEAA
-1099 FFKATGLKHVDFGK
+1099 FLNSGIVAVTIPDAVTEIEEDAFRGCTGLASIKLPK
-1113 GVKTINA
+1113 NLKTLERD
-1120 NAFNTCTSLLEVKI
+1120 AFRGCTGLTSVLIPKTVENTHYYYDGIYSPFRGCNNLQEVKFEDGMTRIPNSILCFCAAKLNIVI
-1134 PDSMTSMGKSV
+1134 PDSVTEIGEAAFLNSGIVAVTIPDAVTEIEEDAFRGCTGLTDIKLPDSV
-1145 FANCTSLTDVTLPSS
+1145 VNIGTKIFANCTSLTDVTLPNAW
-1160 RENIMASTFAGCTA
+1160 ELIPASTFEGCTA
-1174 LEKLVLPESVKNIR
+1174 LEKLVLPESVQYIR
-1188 DSAFKNC
+1188 DGAFKNC
-1195 TALKELVWSK
+1195 TALKEIVWSK
-1205 APELIESNAF
+1205 APELIDSNAF

-1246 ITIPDSVTSLGD
+1246 ITIPDGVTSLGD

-1266 LTDVKLGAGITTI
+1266 LTDVKLDAGITTI

-1343 TYAETFAKT
+1343 TYAETFANT

-1376 NKGASGQLML
+1376 NKGASGQLTL

-1501 GTSTVTAAALD
+1501 GTATVTAAALD

-1536 MESPHDYPD
+1536 MESPHDYPG

-1563 TFDERTRM
+1563 TFDERTCM

-1580 YDGNGQQIGKYTGT
+1580 YDGNGQQVGKYTGT

-1603 PGDMVKIQINSDG
+1603 PGDTVKIQINSDG

>member
-29 PVSRIEWVQQLVKA
+29 PVSRIEWVRQLVKA

-50 NNYPDNYYSDM
+50 DNYPDNYYSDM

-108 FQLDQGTAY
+108 FQLDQGAEY
-117 TYAESAEVSYP
+117 TYAESAEASYP

-163 DAAAVMGLS
+163 DAAAVIAGDK
-172 AVSEDYNSVYKFLD
+172 VDVGHNNSFTYES
-186 GVIVVPDGTDVSVQD
+186 GVVEIPESTPVEINEDGTI
-201 DTVTIVNCPV
+201 TVVNLPAAV
-211 TIQSGDLFVIYQN
+211 KVGTTFVIYRGGFPKGYKAVSIRENGQTSVLTVEKVALDSILSSADAEGRVQGDLADFEPADGVDIAYIFSDGSETTDRTQAARATKHIKDIVLN
-224 TIPVGYQATS
+224 KTISG
-234 VAVSRQNT
+234 VAVSATLSELSLDYGLSGGPTTPVSAR
-242 VISAVRAE
+242 VILNGDASISSTIPFSAPA
-250 DGAIFEDVDAQGV
+250 
-263 IEADLSSVIP
+263 
-273 LDGSEV
+273 
-279 SYYVE
+279 
-284 DLGEEFPTYAQAQA
+284 
-298 AIQASGTIKSKAE
+298 
-311 LNVKR
+311 
-316 KVDLGNGGSIELN
+316 SIELGYVPVG
-329 FKAKN
+329 FFGSITITADIG
-334 AVVSYNVSVFDGIA
+334 VDGTITLSYGCSFSMGVSYSSMDGFRAIA
-348 SVKLDF
+348 N
-354 DYELHHVVKL
+354 
-364 DYPSAFELDDI
+364 
-375 RLAILGVPGVGG
+375 
-387 VTFSVETEASI
+387 FSKE
-398 ASDSI
+398 
-403 EKGHASQELSF
+403 SF
-414 SKANGVRFVPKIGA
+414 SLAANFNVHAGLKVAANITNLEFIYGTIYARIGA
-428 KSFTVSTEGTAKVGL
+428 QCNYMVVPHSEPEYPDLCVGT
-443 VAKLGITEMPV
+443 
-454 LNAYGYLKA
+454 
-463 GVTCELKQM
+463 
-472 TYNDAPLKCVHFAAY
+472 DSW
-487 LYANGGFEA
+487 LYANVGLNVGV
-496 SVKLFN
+496 SCWKIN
-502 YSRETSLDYPIYTD
+502 KSYSKQIDIWSRS
-516 ENSPI
+516 NSPI
-521 RIVHHYE
+521 RTVSHLE
-528 DGKNVPKCTRD
+528 D
-539 NVASWFGV
+539 NVWVPSCTCDTTGVFGRY
-547 LGGFDDWY
+547 FTPINSRYYND
-555 TSGDSPYMSSGWSS
+555 
-569 GFGGTGYG
+569 G
-577 RDGQPIV
+577 RRDVVNMPT
-584 IYTYSLDDDENATI
+584 YTYTVDGNGNATI
-598 TSYKGNATS
+598 TGYSGGVAA
-607 LIIPSKLDRY
+607 LFIPETID
-617 TVVAIGNE
+617 GH
-625 AFKGNSLLRAVSFP
+625 
-639 DTVTAIGDLAFFGCN
+639 TVTAIGN
-654 SLSSI
+654 
-659 TLNDGLTTI
+659 
-668 GTRAFASCTSLWAID
+668 RAFKGNLRLAAVT

-689 KISAGAFAQC
+689 EIGQDAFSGC
-699 SALHYVK
+699 
-706 LSSTLEQMDAHA
+706 TG
-718 FFDCDSLTSITIPK
+718 LTSIKLPKNLKTLERDAFRGCTGLTSVLIPK
-732 TLTKSS
+732 TVENTH
-738 DAYINEYAYGYQNGA
+738 YYY
-753 FYNCDG
+753 DG
-759 LKNVTIEDGATIVA
+759 IYSPFRGCNNLQEVKFEDGMTR
-773 GGLFANCPGIESIT
+773 
-787 IPNSVTEI
+787 IPNSI
-795 GDYAFGNCIHLTDVK
+795 LCFCAAK
-810 LSESLTKLGG
+810 LN
-820 QSFAKCTALEKI
+820 I
-832 TIPNSVEII
+832 V
-841 CAGAF
+841 
-846 AKCSALS
+846 
-853 DVKLSSRLVQMDAHA
+853 
-868 FFDCD
+868 
-873 KLTFITIPKTLA
+873 
-885 KSGTAYIPEY
+885 
-895 AYDYQFGAFY
+895 
-905 NCDGLKDVTI
+905 
-915 ENGTTV
+915 
-921 VASGLFANCPG
+921 
-932 IEAITIP
+932 
-939 DSVTSIGEY
+939 
-948 AFGNCAHLTDV
+948 
-959 KLSDSLTKLGKQSFA
+959 
-974 KCSALEKI
+974 
-982 AIPDSV
+982 
-988 EIISAGAFAKCSAL
+988 
-1002 SDVKLSSRLVQ
+1002 
-1013 MDAHA
+1013 
-1018 FFDCDSLTSITI
+1018 
-1030 PKTLTKSGTA
+1030 
-1040 YIPEYVYDYQSGAFY
+1040 
-1055 NCDGLKDVTI
+1055 
-1065 EDSATVVA
+1065 
-1073 GGLFANCP
+1073 
-1081 GIETITIPDSV
+1081 IPDSV
-1092 TEIGDSA
+1092 TEIGEAA
-1099 FFKATGLKHVDFGK
+1099 FLNSGIVAVTIPDTVTEIEEDAFRGCTGLTDIK
-1113 GVKTINA
+1113 
-1120 NAFNTCTSLLEVKI
+1120 L
-1134 PDSMTSMGKSV
+1134 PDSVVNIGTKI
-1145 FANCTSLTDVTLPSS
+1145 FANCTSLTDVTLPNAW
-1160 RENIMASTFAGCTA
+1160 ELIPASTFEGCTA
-1174 LEKLVLPESVKNIR
+1174 LEKLVLPESVQYIR
-1188 DSAFKNC
+1188 DGAFKNC
-1195 TALKELVWSK
+1195 TALKEIVWSK
-1205 APELIESNAF
+1205 APELIDSNAF
-1215 YNCDAIT
+1215 YNWDAIT

-1246 ITIPDSVTSLGD
+1246 ITIPDGVTSLGD

-1343 TYAETFAKT
+1343 TYAETFANT

-1376 NKGASGQLML
+1376 NKGASGQLTL

-1501 GTSTVTAAALD
+1501 GTATVTAAALD

-1563 TFDERTRM
+1563 TFDERTCM

-1603 PGDMVKIQINSDG
+1603 PGDTVKIQINSDG

-1637 NPIGGDNAPACQV
+1637 NPIGGDNAPTCRV

-1677 IPTANANGSYS
+1677 TPTANADGSYS
-1688 YTLPEGVAEV
+1688 YTLPEGVSEV

-1751 RQVLSAVTNSASVKW
+1751 RQILSAVTNSASVKW

>member
-14 SVGALLVPQVMAEEK
+14 SVGALLVPQAMAEEK

-117 TYAESAEVSYP
+117 TYAESAEASYP

-163 DAAAVMGLS
+163 DAAAVIAGDK
-172 AVSEDYNSVYKFLD
+172 VDVGHNNSFTYES
-186 GVIVVPDGTDVSVQD
+186 GVVEIPESTPVEINEDGTI
-201 DTVTIVNCPV
+201 TVV
-211 TIQSGDLFVIYQN
+211 DLPAAVKVGTTFVIYRGGFPKGYKAVSIREDGQTSVLTVEKVALDSILSSADAEGRVQGDLADFEPADGVDIAYIFSDGSETTDRTQAARATKHIKDIVLN
-224 TIPVGYQATS
+224 KTISG
-234 VAVSRQNT
+234 VAVSATLSELSLDYGLSGGPTTPVSAR
-242 VISAVRAE
+242 VILNGDASISSTIPFSAPA
-250 DGAIFEDVDAQGV
+250 
-263 IEADLSSVIP
+263 
-273 LDGSEV
+273 
-279 SYYVE
+279 
-284 DLGEEFPTYAQAQA
+284 
-298 AIQASGTIKSKAE
+298 
-311 LNVKR
+311 
-316 KVDLGNGGSIELN
+316 SIELGYVPVG
-329 FKAKN
+329 FFGSITITADIG
-334 AVVSYNVSVFDGIA
+334 VDGTITLSYGCSFSMGVSYSSMDGFRAIA
-348 SVKLDF
+348 N
-354 DYELHHVVKL
+354 
-364 DYPSAFELDDI
+364 
-375 RLAILGVPGVGG
+375 
-387 VTFSVETEASI
+387 FSKE
-398 ASDSI
+398 
-403 EKGHASQELSF
+403 SF
-414 SKANGVRFVPKIGA
+414 SLAANFNVHAGLKVAANITNLEFIYGTIYARIGA
-428 KSFTVSTEGTAKVGL
+428 QCNYMVVPHSEPEYPDLCVGT
-443 VAKLGITEMPV
+443 
-454 LNAYGYLKA
+454 
-463 GVTCELKQM
+463 
-472 TYNDAPLKCVHFAAY
+472 DSW
-487 LYANGGFEA
+487 LYANVGLNVGV
-496 SVKLFN
+496 SCWKIN
-502 YSRETSLDYPIYTD
+502 KSYSKQIDIWSRS
-516 ENSPI
+516 NSPI
-521 RIVHHYE
+521 RTVSHLE
-528 DGKNVPKCTRD
+528 D
-539 NVASWFGV
+539 NVWVPSCTCDTTGVFGRY
-547 LGGFDDWY
+547 FTPINSRYYND
-555 TSGDSPYMSSGWSS
+555 
-569 GFGGTGYG
+569 G
-577 RDGQPIV
+577 RRDVVNMPT
-584 IYTYSLDDDENATI
+584 YTYTVDGNGNATI
-598 TSYKGNATS
+598 TGYSGGVAA
-607 LIIPSKLDRY
+607 LFIPETID
-617 TVVAIGNE
+617 GH
-625 AFKGNSLLRAVSFP
+625 
-639 DTVTAIGDLAFFGCN
+639 TVTAIGN
-654 SLSSI
+654 
-659 TLNDGLTTI
+659 
-668 GTRAFASCTSLWAID
+668 RAFKGNLRLAAVT

-689 KISAGAFAQC
+689 EIGQDAFSGC
-699 SALHYVK
+699 
-706 LSSTLEQMDAHA
+706 TG
-718 FFDCDSLTSITIPK
+718 LTSIKLPKNLKTLERDAFRGCTGLTSVLIPK
-732 TLTKSS
+732 TVENTH
-738 DAYINEYAYGYQNGA
+738 YYY
-753 FYNCDG
+753 DG
-759 LKNVTIEDGATIVA
+759 IYSPFRGCNNLQEVKFEDGMTR
-773 GGLFANCPGIESIT
+773 
-787 IPNSVTEI
+787 IPNSI
-795 GDYAFGNCIHLTDVK
+795 LCFCAAK
-810 LSESLTKLGG
+810 LN
-820 QSFAKCTALEKI
+820 I
-832 TIPNSVEII
+832 V
-841 CAGAF
+841 
-846 AKCSALS
+846 
-853 DVKLSSRLVQMDAHA
+853 
-868 FFDCD
+868 
-873 KLTFITIPKTLA
+873 
-885 KSGTAYIPEY
+885 
-895 AYDYQFGAFY
+895 
-905 NCDGLKDVTI
+905 
-915 ENGTTV
+915 
-921 VASGLFANCPG
+921 
-932 IEAITIP
+932 
-939 DSVTSIGEY
+939 
-948 AFGNCAHLTDV
+948 
-959 KLSDSLTKLGKQSFA
+959 
-974 KCSALEKI
+974 
-982 AIPDSV
+982 
-988 EIISAGAFAKCSAL
+988 
-1002 SDVKLSSRLVQ
+1002 
-1013 MDAHA
+1013 
-1018 FFDCDSLTSITI
+1018 
-1030 PKTLTKSGTA
+1030 
-1040 YIPEYVYDYQSGAFY
+1040 
-1055 NCDGLKDVTI
+1055 
-1065 EDSATVVA
+1065 
-1073 GGLFANCP
+1073 
-1081 GIETITIPDSV
+1081 IPDSV
-1092 TEIGDSA
+1092 TEIGEAA
-1099 FFKATGLKHVDFGK
+1099 FLNSGIVAVTIPDAVTEIEEDAFRGCTGLTDIK
-1113 GVKTINA
+1113 
-1120 NAFNTCTSLLEVKI
+1120 L
-1134 PDSMTSMGKSV
+1134 PDSVVNIGTKI
-1145 FANCTSLTDVTLPSS
+1145 FANCTSLTDVTLPNAW
-1160 RENIMASTFAGCTA
+1160 ELIPASTFEGCTA
-1174 LEKLVLPESVKNIR
+1174 LEKLVLPESVQYIR
-1188 DSAFKNC
+1188 DGAFKNC
-1195 TALKELVWSK
+1195 TALKEIVWSK
-1205 APELIESNAF
+1205 APELIDSNAF

-1246 ITIPDSVTSLGD
+1246 ITIPDGVTSLGD

-1343 TYAETFAKT
+1343 TYAETFANT

-1376 NKGASGQLML
+1376 NKGASGQLTL

-1501 GTSTVTAAALD
+1501 GTATVTAAALD

-1536 MESPHDYPD
+1536 MESPHDYPG

-1563 TFDERTRM
+1563 TFDERTCM

-1580 YDGNGQQIGKYTGT
+1580 YDGNGQQVGKYTGT

-1603 PGDMVKIQINSDG
+1603 PGDTVKIQINSDG

-1637 NPIGGDNAPACQV
+1637 NPIGGDNAPTCRV

-1677 IPTANANGSYS
+1677 TPTANADGSYS
-1688 YTLPEGVAEV
+1688 YTLPEGVSEV

-1728 SLDAL
+1728 SLNTL

-1751 RQVLSAVTNSASVKW
+1751 RQILSAVTNSAAVKW

>member
-7 ALILVLC
+7 ALMLVLC

-29 PVSRIEWVQQLVKA
+29 PVSRIEWVRQLVKA

-50 NNYPDNYYSDM
+50 DNYPDNYYSDM

-502 YSRETSLDYPIYTD
+502 YSRKTSLDYPIYTD

-607 LIIPSKLDRY
+607 LIIPSKLDGY

-659 TLNDGLTTI
+659 TLNDGLMTI

-706 LSSTLEQMDAHA
+706 LSSALEQLDAHA
-718 FFDCDSLTSITIPK
+718 FFDCDKLISITIPK
-732 TLTKSS
+732 TLTKSV

-773 GGLFANCPGIESIT
+773 GGLFANCPGIKTIT

-832 TIPNSVEII
+832 TIPNSVEMI
-841 CAGAF
+841 C
-846 AKCSALS
+846 
-853 DVKLSSRLVQMDAHA
+853 
-868 FFDCD
+868 
-873 KLTFITIPKTLA
+873 
-885 KSGTAYIPEY
+885 
-895 AYDYQFGAFY
+895 
-905 NCDGLKDVTI
+905 
-915 ENGTTV
+915 
-921 VASGLFANCPG
+921 
-932 IEAITIP
+932 
-939 DSVTSIGEY
+939 
-948 AFGNCAHLTDV
+948 
-959 KLSDSLTKLGKQSFA
+959 
-974 KCSALEKI
+974 
-982 AIPDSV
+982 
-988 EIISAGAFAKCSAL
+988 AGAFAKCSAL

-1030 PKTLTKSGTA
+1030 PKTLTKSSTA
-1040 YIPEYVYDYQSGAFY
+1040 YIPEYAYDYQSGAFY

-1065 EDSATVVA
+1065 EDNATVVA

-1113 GVKTINA
+1113 GVKTISA
-1120 NAFNTCTSLLEVKI
+1120 NAFNTCTSLLEAKL
-1134 PDSMTSMGKSV
+1134 PDSVTSMAVSV

-1195 TALKELVWSK
+1195 TALKEIVWSK

-1246 ITIPDSVTSLGD
+1246 ITIPDGVTSLGD

-1322 TSISANA
+1322 TSISVNA
-1329 FSYLDKLTIYGVAG
+1329 FSYPDKLTIYGVAG
-1343 TYAETFAKT
+1343 TYAETFANT
-1352 NSIKFVDR
+1352 NSIKFVNR

-1376 NKGASGQLML
+1376 NKGASGQLTL

-1475 QRVQWTSSDPAVA
+1475 QRVQWTSSDPTVA

-1501 GTSTVTAAALD
+1501 GTATVTAAALD

-1536 MESPHDYPD
+1536 MESPHDYPG

-1563 TFDERTRM
+1563 TFDERTCM

-1580 YDGNGQQIGKYTGT
+1580 YDGNGQQVGKYTGT

-1603 PGDMVKIQINSDG
+1603 PGDTVKIQINSDG

-1637 NPIGGDNAPACQV
+1637 NPIGGDNAPTCRV

-1677 IPTANANGSYS
+1677 TPTANADGSYS
-1688 YTLPEGVAEV
+1688 YTLPEGVSEV

-1751 RQVLSAVTNSASVKW
+1751 RQILSAVTNSASVKW

>member
-29 PVSRIEWVQQLVKA
+29 PVSRIEWVQQLVKT
-43 FDMTVEE
+43 FGMTVEE
-50 NNYPDNYYSDM
+50 DNYPDNYYSDM
-61 EETSAG
+61 EETSTG

-76 FGVIDLEAGSAF
+76 FGVIDLEAGLAF

-108 FQLDQGTAY
+108 FQLDQGAEY

-150 QTLTSTE
+150 QTVTSTE
-157 ATAMLK
+157 AAAMLK
-163 DAAAVMGLS
+163 DAAAVIAGDKID
-172 AVSEDYNSVYKFLD
+172 VNHDNSFTYES
-186 GVIVVPDGTDVSVQD
+186 GVVEIPESTPVEINEDGTI
-201 DTVTIVNCPV
+201 TVVNLPAAV
-211 TIQSGDLFVIYQN
+211 TVGTTFVIYRDGFPNGYKAVSIRQN
-224 TIPVGYQATS
+224 GHTSVLTVEKVALDSILSSADAEGRVRSDLADFEAADGVDIAYIFSDGSETTDRAQAARATKSIQDIVLNKTISGVTVSVTLSKLSLDYALSGGAGRSVSALAILNGEAAISSTIPFSAPASIELGYIPVGLLGSITITADIG
-234 VAVSRQNT
+234 V
-242 VISAVRAE
+242 
-250 DGAIFEDVDAQGV
+250 DGTIT
-263 IEADLSSVIP
+263 LSYGCDFSM
-273 LDGSEV
+273 GV
-279 SYYVE
+279 SYSSAGGFRAIADFTRESFSLAANFNVHAG
-284 DLGEEFPTYAQAQA
+284 LKVAANITNLEFIY
-298 AIQASGTIKSKAE
+298 GTIYARIGAQCNYMVVPHSEPEYPDLCVGTDAWMYANVG
-311 LNVKR
+311 LNV
-316 KVDLGNGGSIELN
+316 G
-329 FKAKN
+329 
-334 AVVSYNVSVFDGIA
+334 VSCWKIKESYSKQI
-348 SVKLDF
+348 
-354 DYELHHVVKL
+354 
-364 DYPSAFELDDI
+364 DI
-375 RLAILGVPGVGG
+375 W
-387 VTFSVETEASI
+387 
-398 ASDSI
+398 
-403 EKGHASQELSF
+403 
-414 SKANGVRFVPKIGA
+414 
-428 KSFTVSTEGTAKVGL
+428 
-443 VAKLGITEMPV
+443 
-454 LNAYGYLKA
+454 
-463 GVTCELKQM
+463 
-472 TYNDAPLKCVHFAAY
+472 
-487 LYANGGFEA
+487 
-496 SVKLFN
+496 
-502 YSRETSLDYPIYTD
+502 SRS
-516 ENSPI
+516 NSPI
-521 RIVHHYE
+521 RTVSHLE
-528 DGKNVPKCTRD
+528 D
-539 NVASWFGV
+539 NVWVPSCTCDTTGVFGRY
-547 LGGFDDWY
+547 FTPINSRYYND
-555 TSGDSPYMSSGWSS
+555 
-569 GFGGTGYG
+569 G
-577 RDGQPIV
+577 RRDVVNMPT
-584 IYTYSLDDDENATI
+584 YTYTVDGNGNATI
-598 TSYKGNATS
+598 TGYSGGVAA
-607 LIIPSKLDRY
+607 LFIPETID
-617 TVVAIGNE
+617 GH
-625 AFKGNSLLRAVSFP
+625 
-639 DTVTAIGDLAFFGCN
+639 TVTAIGN
-654 SLSSI
+654 
-659 TLNDGLTTI
+659 
-668 GTRAFASCTSLWAID
+668 RAFKGNLRLAAVT

-689 KISAGAFAQC
+689 EIGQDAFSGCRNLTSVSLSNNLDSIYESAFESTAI
-699 SALHYVK
+699 
-706 LSSTLEQMDAHA
+706 STL
-718 FFDCDSLTSITIPK
+718 SLPSK
-732 TLTKSS
+732 LTRLDRK
-738 DAYINEYAYGYQNGA
+738 A
-753 FYNCDG
+753 
-759 LKNVTIEDGATIVA
+759 
-773 GGLFANCPGIESIT
+773 FANCTNLQHVSIPATLTTTTYGT
-787 IPNSVTEI
+787 ISDDWNGPFNGCSSLNSV
-795 GDYAFGNCIHLTDVK
+795 
-810 LSESLTKLGG
+810 
-820 QSFAKCTALEKI
+820 SFAE
-832 TIPNSVEII
+832 
-841 CAGAF
+841 
-846 AKCSALS
+846 
-853 DVKLSSRLVQMDAHA
+853 
-868 FFDCD
+868 
-873 KLTFITIPKTLA
+873 
-885 KSGTAYIPEY
+885 
-895 AYDYQFGAFY
+895 
-905 NCDGLKDVTI
+905 
-915 ENGTTV
+915 
-921 VASGLFANCPG
+921 G
-932 IEAITIP
+932 I
-939 DSVTSIGEY
+939 TSILSHLFE
-948 AFGNCAHLTDV
+948 NCNGLR
-959 KLSDSLTKLGKQSFA
+959 
-974 KCSALEKI
+974 
-982 AIPDSV
+982 
-988 EIISAGAFAKCSAL
+988 EIS
-1002 SDVKLSSRLVQ
+1002 
-1013 MDAHA
+1013 
-1018 FFDCDSLTSITI
+1018 
-1030 PKTLTKSGTA
+1030 
-1040 YIPEYVYDYQSGAFY
+1040 
-1055 NCDGLKDVTI
+1055 
-1065 EDSATVVA
+1065 
-1073 GGLFANCP
+1073 
-1081 GIETITIPDSV
+1081 IPDSV
-1092 TEIGDSA
+1092 TEIGEKAFKNCRNLASVSLGNNLDSIYESA
-1099 FFKATGLKHVDFGK
+1099 FESTAISTLSLPNRLTRLDRKA
-1113 GVKTINA
+1113 
-1120 NAFNTCTSLLEVKI
+1120 
-1134 PDSMTSMGKSV
+1134 
-1145 FANCTSLTDVTLPSS
+1145 FANCTNLQHVSIPATLTTTTYGTISDDWNGPFNGCSSLNSVSFAEGITSILSHLFENCNGIRKIKIPDGVALIGENAFKNSTLTSIDIPGSVTSIESKAFNSCANLISIKLPDSVTAMGTAVFEGCSNLTDVTLPGT
-1160 RENIMASTFAGCTA
+1160 RMNIMADT
-1174 LEKLVLPESVKNIR
+1174 
-1188 DSAFKNC
+1188 FKNC
-1195 TALKELVWSK
+1195 TSLKKIVLPETVQYIRSGAFSNCIALKEIVWSK
-1205 APELIESNAF
+1205 APELIDSNAF

-1343 TYAETFAKT
+1343 TYAETFANT

-1376 NKGASGQLML
+1376 NKGASGQLTL

-1501 GTSTVTAAALD
+1501 GTTTVTAAALD

-1594 ELAGTTVTV
+1594 DLAGTTVTV

>member
-29 PVSRIEWVQQLVKA
+29 PVSRIEWVQQLVKT
-43 FDMTVEE
+43 FGMTVEE
-50 NNYPDNYYSDM
+50 DNYPDNYYSDM
-61 EETSAG
+61 EETSTG

-76 FGVIDLEAGSAF
+76 FGVIDLEAGLAF

-108 FQLDQGTAY
+108 FQLDQGAEY

-150 QTLTSTE
+150 QTVTSTE
-157 ATAMLK
+157 AAAMLK
-163 DAAAVMGLS
+163 DAAAVIAGDKID
-172 AVSEDYNSVYKFLD
+172 VNHDNSFTYES
-186 GVIVVPDGTDVSVQD
+186 GVVEIPESTPVEINEDGTI
-201 DTVTIVNCPV
+201 TVVNLPAAV
-211 TIQSGDLFVIYQN
+211 TVGTTFVIYRDGFPNGYKAVSIRQN
-224 TIPVGYQATS
+224 GHTSVLTVEKVALDSILSSADAEGRVRSDLADFEAADGVDIAYIFSDGSETTDRAQAARATKSIQDIVLNKTISGVTVSVTLSKLSLDYALSGGAGRSVSALAILNGEAAISSTIPFSAPASIELGYIPVGLLGSITITADIG
-234 VAVSRQNT
+234 V
-242 VISAVRAE
+242 
-250 DGAIFEDVDAQGV
+250 DGTIT
-263 IEADLSSVIP
+263 LSYGCDFSM
-273 LDGSEV
+273 GV
-279 SYYVE
+279 SYSSAGGFRAIADFTRESFSLAANFNVHAG
-284 DLGEEFPTYAQAQA
+284 LKVAANITNLEFIY
-298 AIQASGTIKSKAE
+298 GTIYARIGAQCNYMVVPHSEPEYPDLCVGTDAWMYANVG
-311 LNVKR
+311 LNV
-316 KVDLGNGGSIELN
+316 G
-329 FKAKN
+329 
-334 AVVSYNVSVFDGIA
+334 VSCWKIKESYSKQI
-348 SVKLDF
+348 
-354 DYELHHVVKL
+354 
-364 DYPSAFELDDI
+364 DI
-375 RLAILGVPGVGG
+375 W
-387 VTFSVETEASI
+387 
-398 ASDSI
+398 
-403 EKGHASQELSF
+403 
-414 SKANGVRFVPKIGA
+414 
-428 KSFTVSTEGTAKVGL
+428 
-443 VAKLGITEMPV
+443 
-454 LNAYGYLKA
+454 
-463 GVTCELKQM
+463 
-472 TYNDAPLKCVHFAAY
+472 
-487 LYANGGFEA
+487 
-496 SVKLFN
+496 
-502 YSRETSLDYPIYTD
+502 SRS
-516 ENSPI
+516 NSPI
-521 RIVHHYE
+521 RTVSHLE
-528 DGKNVPKCTRD
+528 D
-539 NVASWFGV
+539 NVWVPSCTCDTTGVFGRY
-547 LGGFDDWY
+547 FTPINSRYYND
-555 TSGDSPYMSSGWSS
+555 
-569 GFGGTGYG
+569 G
-577 RDGQPIV
+577 RRDVVNMPT
-584 IYTYSLDDDENATI
+584 YTYTVDGNGNATI
-598 TSYKGNATS
+598 TGYSGGVAA
-607 LIIPSKLDRY
+607 LFIPETID
-617 TVVAIGNE
+617 GH
-625 AFKGNSLLRAVSFP
+625 
-639 DTVTAIGDLAFFGCN
+639 TVTAIGN
-654 SLSSI
+654 
-659 TLNDGLTTI
+659 
-668 GTRAFASCTSLWAID
+668 RAFKGNLRLAAVT

-689 KISAGAFAQC
+689 EIGQDAFSGCRNLTSVSLSNNLDSIYESAFESTAI
-699 SALHYVK
+699 
-706 LSSTLEQMDAHA
+706 STL
-718 FFDCDSLTSITIPK
+718 SLPSK
-732 TLTKSS
+732 LTRLDRK
-738 DAYINEYAYGYQNGA
+738 A
-753 FYNCDG
+753 
-759 LKNVTIEDGATIVA
+759 
-773 GGLFANCPGIESIT
+773 FANCTNLQHVSIPATLTTTTYGT
-787 IPNSVTEI
+787 ISDDWNGPFNGCSSLNSV
-795 GDYAFGNCIHLTDVK
+795 
-810 LSESLTKLGG
+810 
-820 QSFAKCTALEKI
+820 SFAE
-832 TIPNSVEII
+832 
-841 CAGAF
+841 
-846 AKCSALS
+846 
-853 DVKLSSRLVQMDAHA
+853 
-868 FFDCD
+868 
-873 KLTFITIPKTLA
+873 
-885 KSGTAYIPEY
+885 
-895 AYDYQFGAFY
+895 
-905 NCDGLKDVTI
+905 
-915 ENGTTV
+915 
-921 VASGLFANCPG
+921 G
-932 IEAITIP
+932 I
-939 DSVTSIGEY
+939 TSILSHLFE
-948 AFGNCAHLTDV
+948 NCNGLR
-959 KLSDSLTKLGKQSFA
+959 
-974 KCSALEKI
+974 
-982 AIPDSV
+982 
-988 EIISAGAFAKCSAL
+988 EIS
-1002 SDVKLSSRLVQ
+1002 
-1013 MDAHA
+1013 
-1018 FFDCDSLTSITI
+1018 
-1030 PKTLTKSGTA
+1030 
-1040 YIPEYVYDYQSGAFY
+1040 
-1055 NCDGLKDVTI
+1055 
-1065 EDSATVVA
+1065 
-1073 GGLFANCP
+1073 
-1081 GIETITIPDSV
+1081 IPDSV
-1092 TEIGDSA
+1092 TEIGEKAFKNCRNLASVSLGNNLNSIYESA
-1099 FFKATGLKHVDFGK
+1099 FESTAISTLSLPNRLTRLDRKA
-1113 GVKTINA
+1113 
-1120 NAFNTCTSLLEVKI
+1120 
-1134 PDSMTSMGKSV
+1134 
-1145 FANCTSLTDVTLPSS
+1145 FANCTNLQHVSIPATLTTTTYGTISDDWNGPFNGCSSLNSVSFAEGITSILSHLFENCNGIREIKIPDGVALIGENAFKNSTLTSIDIPGSVTSIESKAFNSCANLISIKLPDSVTAMGTAVFEGCSNLTDVTLPGT
-1160 RENIMASTFAGCTA
+1160 RMNIMADT
-1174 LEKLVLPESVKNIR
+1174 
-1188 DSAFKNC
+1188 FKNC
-1195 TALKELVWSK
+1195 TSLKKIVLPETVQYIRSGAFSNCIALKEIVWSK
-1205 APELIESNAF
+1205 APELIDSNAF

-1343 TYAETFAKT
+1343 TYAETFANT

-1376 NKGASGQLML
+1376 NKGASGQLTL

-1501 GTSTVTAAALD
+1501 GTTTVTAAALD

-1594 ELAGTTVTV
+1594 DLAGTTVTV

>member
-7 ALILVLC
+7 ALMLVLC
-14 SVGALLVPQVMAEEK
+14 SVGALLVPQAMAEEK

-163 DAAAVMGLS
+163 DAAAVIAGDK
-172 AVSEDYNSVYKFLD
+172 VDVGHNNSFTYES
-186 GVIVVPDGTDVSVQD
+186 GVVEIPESTPVEINEDGTI
-201 DTVTIVNCPV
+201 TVVNLPAAV
-211 TIQSGDLFVIYQN
+211 KVGTTFVIYQDGFPKGYKAVSIREN
-224 TIPVGYQATS
+224 GQTSMLTVEKVALDSILSSADAEGRVQGDLADFEPADGVDIAYIFSDGSETTDRTQAARATKHIKDIVLNKTISG
-234 VAVSRQNT
+234 VAVSATLSELSLDYGLSGGPTTPVSAR
-242 VISAVRAE
+242 VILNGDASISSTIPFSAPA
-250 DGAIFEDVDAQGV
+250 
-263 IEADLSSVIP
+263 
-273 LDGSEV
+273 
-279 SYYVE
+279 
-284 DLGEEFPTYAQAQA
+284 
-298 AIQASGTIKSKAE
+298 
-311 LNVKR
+311 
-316 KVDLGNGGSIELN
+316 SIELGYVPVG
-329 FKAKN
+329 FFGSITITADIG
-334 AVVSYNVSVFDGIA
+334 VDGTITLSYGCSFSMGVSYSSMDGFRAIA
-348 SVKLDF
+348 N
-354 DYELHHVVKL
+354 
-364 DYPSAFELDDI
+364 
-375 RLAILGVPGVGG
+375 
-387 VTFSVETEASI
+387 FSKE
-398 ASDSI
+398 
-403 EKGHASQELSF
+403 SF
-414 SKANGVRFVPKIGA
+414 SLAANFNVHAGLKVAANITNLEFIHGTIYARIGA
-428 KSFTVSTEGTAKVGL
+428 QCKYMVVPHSEPEYPDLCVGT
-443 VAKLGITEMPV
+443 
-454 LNAYGYLKA
+454 
-463 GVTCELKQM
+463 
-472 TYNDAPLKCVHFAAY
+472 DSW
-487 LYANGGFEA
+487 LYANVGLNVGVSCWKINA
-496 SVKLFN
+496 S
-502 YSRETSLDYPIYTD
+502 YSKQIDIWSRR
-516 ENSPI
+516 NSPI
-521 RIVHHYE
+521 RTVSHFE
-528 DGKNVPKCTRD
+528 D
-539 NVASWFGV
+539 NVQVPSCTCDTTGVFGRY
-547 LGGFDDWY
+547 FTPINSRYYND
-555 TSGDSPYMSSGWSS
+555 
-569 GFGGTGYG
+569 G
-577 RDGQPIV
+577 RRDVVNMPT
-584 IYTYSLDDDENATI
+584 YTYTVDDDGNATI
-598 TSYKGNATS
+598 TGYSGNVSALS
-607 LIIPSKLDRY
+607 IPETIDGH
-617 TVVAIGNE
+617 TVVAIGKS
-625 AFKGNSLLRAVSFP
+625 AFKGNTQLAAV
-639 DTVTAIGDLAFFGCN
+639 T
-654 SLSSI
+654 
-659 TLNDGLTTI
+659 
-668 GTRAFASCTSLWAID
+668 

-689 KISAGAFAQC
+689 EIENGAFSSCAG
-699 SALHYVK
+699 LTDIK
-706 LSSTLEQMDAHA
+706 LPRNLKTLGGDA
-718 FFDCDSLTSITIPK
+718 FYGCTGLTSVLIPK
-732 TLTKSS
+732 TVENTHF
-738 DAYINEYAYGYQNGA
+738 YYNGIYSPFRECNNLQA
-753 FYNCDG
+753 VKF
-759 LKNVTIEDGATIVA
+759 EDGMTR
-773 GGLFANCPGIESIT
+773 
-787 IPNSVTEI
+787 IPNSILCFCAAKLDIVIPSSVTEI
-795 GDYAFGNCIHLTDVK
+795 GECAFLNSGLVTVTIPDTVTEIENGAFSGCTGLTDIK
-810 LSESLTKLGG
+810 LPRNLKTLGG
-820 QSFAKCTALEKI
+820 DAFYGCTGLTSVLIPKTVENTHFYYNGIYSPFRECNNLQAVKFEDGM
-832 TIPNSVEII
+832 TRIPNSILCF
-841 CAGAF
+841 CA
-846 AKCSALS
+846 AKL
-853 DVKLSSRLVQMDAHA
+853 DIV
-868 FFDCD
+868 
-873 KLTFITIPKTLA
+873 IP
-885 KSGTAYIPEY
+885 S
-895 AYDYQFGAFY
+895 
-905 NCDGLKDVTI
+905 
-915 ENGTTV
+915 
-921 VASGLFANCPG
+921 
-932 IEAITIP
+932 
-939 DSVTSIGEY
+939 
-948 AFGNCAHLTDV
+948 
-959 KLSDSLTKLGKQSFA
+959 
-974 KCSALEKI
+974 
-982 AIPDSV
+982 
-988 EIISAGAFAKCSAL
+988 
-1002 SDVKLSSRLVQ
+1002 
-1013 MDAHA
+1013 
-1018 FFDCDSLTSITI
+1018 
-1030 PKTLTKSGTA
+1030 
-1040 YIPEYVYDYQSGAFY
+1040 
-1055 NCDGLKDVTI
+1055 
-1065 EDSATVVA
+1065 
-1073 GGLFANCP
+1073 
-1081 GIETITIPDSV
+1081 SV
-1092 TEIGDSA
+1092 TEIGECA
-1099 FFKATGLKHVDFGK
+1099 FLNSGLVTVTIPDTVTEIENGAFSGCTGLTDIKLPESVVNIG
-1113 GVKTINA
+1113 T
-1120 NAFNTCTSLLEVKI
+1120 KI
-1134 PDSMTSMGKSV
+1134 
-1145 FANCTSLTDVTLPSS
+1145 FANCTSLTDVTLPNAWES
-1160 RENIMASTFAGCTA
+1160 IPASTFEGCTA

-1195 TALKELVWSK
+1195 TALKEIVWSK
-1205 APELIESNAF
+1205 APELIESNTF

-1329 FSYLDKLTIYGVAG
+1329 FSYPDKLTIYGVAG
-1343 TYAETFAKT
+1343 TYAETFANA

-1376 NKGASGQLML
+1376 NKGASGQLTL

-1475 QRVQWTSSDPAVA
+1475 QRVQWTSSDPTVT

-1501 GTSTVTAAALD
+1501 GTATVTAAALD

-1563 TFDERTRM
+1563 TFDERTCM

-1603 PGDMVKIQINSDG
+1603 PGDTVKIQINSDG

-1637 NPIGGDNAPACQV
+1637 NPIGGDNAPTCRV

-1677 IPTANANGSYS
+1677 TPTANADGSYS
-1688 YTLPEGVAEV
+1688 YTLPEGVSEV

-1751 RQVLSAVTNSASVKW
+1751 RQILSAVTNSASVKW

>member
-29 PVSRIEWVQQLVKA
+29 PVSRIEWVRQLVKA

-50 NNYPDNYYSDM
+50 DNYPDNYYSDM

-108 FQLDQGTAY
+108 FQLDQGAEY

-150 QTLTSTE
+150 QTLTSAE

-163 DAAAVMGLS
+163 DAAAVIAGDK
-172 AVSEDYNSVYKFLD
+172 VDVGHNNSFTYES
-186 GVIVVPDGTDVSVQD
+186 GVVEIPESTPVEINEDGTI
-201 DTVTIVNCPV
+201 TVVNLPAAV
-211 TIQSGDLFVIYQN
+211 KVGTTFVIYRGGFPKGYKAVSIREDGQTSVLTVEKVALDSILSSADAEGRVQGDLADFEPADGVDIAYIFSDGSETTDRTQAARATKHIKDIVLN
-224 TIPVGYQATS
+224 KTISG
-234 VAVSRQNT
+234 VAVSATLSELSLDYGLSGGPTTPVSAR
-242 VISAVRAE
+242 VILNGDASISSTIPFSAPA
-250 DGAIFEDVDAQGV
+250 
-263 IEADLSSVIP
+263 
-273 LDGSEV
+273 
-279 SYYVE
+279 
-284 DLGEEFPTYAQAQA
+284 
-298 AIQASGTIKSKAE
+298 
-311 LNVKR
+311 
-316 KVDLGNGGSIELN
+316 SIELGYVPVG
-329 FKAKN
+329 FFGSITITADIG
-334 AVVSYNVSVFDGIA
+334 VDGTITLSYGCSFSMGVSYSSMDGFRAIA
-348 SVKLDF
+348 N
-354 DYELHHVVKL
+354 
-364 DYPSAFELDDI
+364 
-375 RLAILGVPGVGG
+375 
-387 VTFSVETEASI
+387 FSKE
-398 ASDSI
+398 
-403 EKGHASQELSF
+403 SF
-414 SKANGVRFVPKIGA
+414 SLAANFNVHAGLKVAANITNLEFIHGTIYARIGA
-428 KSFTVSTEGTAKVGL
+428 QCNYMVVPHSEPEYPDLCVGT
-443 VAKLGITEMPV
+443 
-454 LNAYGYLKA
+454 
-463 GVTCELKQM
+463 
-472 TYNDAPLKCVHFAAY
+472 DSW
-487 LYANGGFEA
+487 LYANVGLNVGV
-496 SVKLFN
+496 SCWKIN
-502 YSRETSLDYPIYTD
+502 KSYSKQIDIWSRR
-516 ENSPI
+516 NSPI
-521 RIVHHYE
+521 RTVSHLE
-528 DGKNVPKCTRD
+528 D
-539 NVASWFGV
+539 NVWVPSCTCDTTGVFGRY
-547 LGGFDDWY
+547 FTPINSRYYND
-555 TSGDSPYMSSGWSS
+555 
-569 GFGGTGYG
+569 G
-577 RDGQPIV
+577 RRDVVNMPT
-584 IYTYSLDDDENATI
+584 YTYTVDGDGNATI
-598 TSYKGNATS
+598 TGYSGGVAA
-607 LIIPSKLDRY
+607 LFIPETID
-617 TVVAIGNE
+617 GH
-625 AFKGNSLLRAVSFP
+625 
-639 DTVTAIGDLAFFGCN
+639 TVTAIGY
-654 SLSSI
+654 
-659 TLNDGLTTI
+659 
-668 GTRAFASCTSLWAID
+668 RAFKGNLRLAAVT
-683 IPDTVT
+683 IPDTIT
-689 KISAGAFAQC
+689 EIGQDAF
-699 SALHYVK
+699 S
-706 LSSTLEQMDAHA
+706 
-718 FFDCDSLTSITIPK
+718 DCTGLTSIKLPKNLKTLGGDAFRDCTGLTSVLIPK
-732 TLTKSS
+732 TVESIHTYS
-738 DAYINEYAYGYQNGA
+738 NG
-753 FYNCDG
+753 FFCPFRGCDN
-759 LKNVTIEDGATIVA
+759 LQEVKFEDGMTR
-773 GGLFANCPGIESIT
+773 
-787 IPNSVTEI
+787 IPNLI
-795 GDYAFGNCIHLTDVK
+795 LGFCGAK
-810 LSESLTKLGG
+810 LN
-820 QSFAKCTALEKI
+820 I
-832 TIPNSVEII
+832 V
-841 CAGAF
+841 
-846 AKCSALS
+846 
-853 DVKLSSRLVQMDAHA
+853 
-868 FFDCD
+868 
-873 KLTFITIPKTLA
+873 
-885 KSGTAYIPEY
+885 
-895 AYDYQFGAFY
+895 
-905 NCDGLKDVTI
+905 
-915 ENGTTV
+915 
-921 VASGLFANCPG
+921 
-932 IEAITIP
+932 
-939 DSVTSIGEY
+939 
-948 AFGNCAHLTDV
+948 
-959 KLSDSLTKLGKQSFA
+959 
-974 KCSALEKI
+974 
-982 AIPDSV
+982 
-988 EIISAGAFAKCSAL
+988 
-1002 SDVKLSSRLVQ
+1002 
-1013 MDAHA
+1013 
-1018 FFDCDSLTSITI
+1018 
-1030 PKTLTKSGTA
+1030 
-1040 YIPEYVYDYQSGAFY
+1040 
-1055 NCDGLKDVTI
+1055 
-1065 EDSATVVA
+1065 
-1073 GGLFANCP
+1073 
-1081 GIETITIPDSV
+1081 IPDSV
-1092 TEIGDSA
+1092 TEIGGYA
-1099 FFKATGLKHVDFGK
+1099 FLNSGIVAVTIPDTVTEIEEDAFSGCTGLTSIKLPKNLKILGDESFRDCTGLTSVLIP
-1113 GVKTINA
+1113 KTVE
-1120 NAFNTCTSLLEVKI
+1120 NTHYYYDGIYSPFRGCNNLQEVKFEDGMTRIPNSILCFCAAKLNIVI
-1134 PDSMTSMGKSV
+1134 PDSVTEIGEAAFLNSGIVAVTIPDAVTEIEEDAFRGCTGLTDIKLPDSV
-1145 FANCTSLTDVTLPSS
+1145 VNIGTKIFANCTSLTDVTLPNAW
-1160 RENIMASTFAGCTA
+1160 ELIPASTFEGCTA
-1174 LEKLVLPESVKNIR
+1174 LEKLVLPESVQYIR
-1188 DSAFKNC
+1188 DGAFKNC
-1195 TALKELVWSK
+1195 TALKEIVWSK
-1205 APELIESNAF
+1205 APELIDSNAF

-1246 ITIPDSVTSLGD
+1246 ITIPDGVTSLGD

-1322 TSISANA
+1322 TSVSANA

-1343 TYAETFAKT
+1343 TYAETFANT

-1370 QTALTL
+1370 QTVLTL
-1376 NKGASGQLML
+1376 NKGASGQLTL

-1501 GTSTVTAAALD
+1501 GTATVTAAALD

-1536 MESPHDYPD
+1536 MESPHDYPG

-1563 TFDERTRM
+1563 TFDERTCM

-1580 YDGNGQQIGKYTGT
+1580 YDGNGQQVGKYTGT
-1594 ELAGTTVTV
+1594 ELAGTIVTV
-1603 PGDMVKIQINSDG
+1603 PGDTVKIQINSDG

>member
-29 PVSRIEWVQQLVKA
+29 PVSRIEWVQQLVKT
-43 FDMTVEE
+43 FGMTVEE
-50 NNYPDNYYSDM
+50 DNYPDNYYSDM
-61 EETSAG
+61 EETSTG

-76 FGVIDLEAGSAF
+76 FGVIDLEAGLAF

-108 FQLDQGTAY
+108 FQLDQGAEY

-150 QTLTSTE
+150 QTVTSTE
-157 ATAMLK
+157 AAAMLK
-163 DAAAVMGLS
+163 DAAAVIAGDKID
-172 AVSEDYNSVYKFLD
+172 VNHDNSFTYES
-186 GVIVVPDGTDVSVQD
+186 GVVEIPESTPVEINEDGTI
-201 DTVTIVNCPV
+201 TVVNLPAAV
-211 TIQSGDLFVIYQN
+211 TVGTTFVIYRDGFPNGYKAVSIRQN
-224 TIPVGYQATS
+224 GHTSVLTVEKVALDSILSSADAEGRVRSDLADFEAADGVDIAYIFSDGSETTDRAQAARATKSIQDIVLNKTISGVTVSVTLSKLSLDYALSGGAGRSVSALAILNGEAAISSTIPFSAPASIELGYIPVGLLGSITITADIG
-234 VAVSRQNT
+234 V
-242 VISAVRAE
+242 
-250 DGAIFEDVDAQGV
+250 DGTIT
-263 IEADLSSVIP
+263 LSYGCDFSM
-273 LDGSEV
+273 GV
-279 SYYVE
+279 SYSSAGGFRAIADFTRESFSLAANFNVHAG
-284 DLGEEFPTYAQAQA
+284 LKVAANITNLEFIY
-298 AIQASGTIKSKAE
+298 GTIYARIGAQCNYMVVPHSEPEYPDLCVGTDAWMYANVG
-311 LNVKR
+311 LNV
-316 KVDLGNGGSIELN
+316 G
-329 FKAKN
+329 
-334 AVVSYNVSVFDGIA
+334 VSCWKIKESYSKQI
-348 SVKLDF
+348 
-354 DYELHHVVKL
+354 
-364 DYPSAFELDDI
+364 DI
-375 RLAILGVPGVGG
+375 W
-387 VTFSVETEASI
+387 
-398 ASDSI
+398 
-403 EKGHASQELSF
+403 
-414 SKANGVRFVPKIGA
+414 
-428 KSFTVSTEGTAKVGL
+428 
-443 VAKLGITEMPV
+443 
-454 LNAYGYLKA
+454 
-463 GVTCELKQM
+463 
-472 TYNDAPLKCVHFAAY
+472 
-487 LYANGGFEA
+487 
-496 SVKLFN
+496 
-502 YSRETSLDYPIYTD
+502 SRS
-516 ENSPI
+516 NSPI
-521 RIVHHYE
+521 RTVSHLE
-528 DGKNVPKCTRD
+528 D
-539 NVASWFGV
+539 NVWVPSCTCDTTGVFGRY
-547 LGGFDDWY
+547 FTPINSRYYND
-555 TSGDSPYMSSGWSS
+555 
-569 GFGGTGYG
+569 G
-577 RDGQPIV
+577 RRDVVNMPT
-584 IYTYSLDDDENATI
+584 YTYTVDGNGNATI
-598 TSYKGNATS
+598 TGYSGGVAA
-607 LIIPSKLDRY
+607 LFIPETID
-617 TVVAIGNE
+617 GH
-625 AFKGNSLLRAVSFP
+625 
-639 DTVTAIGDLAFFGCN
+639 TVTAIGN
-654 SLSSI
+654 
-659 TLNDGLTTI
+659 
-668 GTRAFASCTSLWAID
+668 RAFKGNLRLAAVT

-689 KISAGAFAQC
+689 EIGQDAFSGCRNLTSVSLSNNLDSIYESAFESTAISTLSLPSKLTRLDRKAFANCTNLQHVSIPATLTTTTYGTISDDWNGPFNGC
-699 SALHYVK
+699 SSLNSVSFAEGITSILSHLFENCNGIREIKIPDGVALIGENAFK
-706 LSSTLEQMDAHA
+706 NST
-718 FFDCDSLTSITIPK
+718 LTSIDIPG
-732 TLTKSS
+732 S
-738 DAYINEYAYGYQNGA
+738 
-753 FYNCDG
+753 
-759 LKNVTIEDGATIVA
+759 VTS
-773 GGLFANCPGIESIT
+773 IESKAF
-787 IPNSVTEI
+787 NSCANLI
-795 GDYAFGNCIHLTDVK
+795 SIK
-810 LSESLTKLGG
+810 L
-820 QSFAKCTALEKI
+820 
-832 TIPNSVEII
+832 
-841 CAGAF
+841 
-846 AKCSALS
+846 
-853 DVKLSSRLVQMDAHA
+853 
-868 FFDCD
+868 
-873 KLTFITIPKTLA
+873 
-885 KSGTAYIPEY
+885 
-895 AYDYQFGAFY
+895 
-905 NCDGLKDVTI
+905 
-915 ENGTTV
+915 
-921 VASGLFANCPG
+921 
-932 IEAITIP
+932 P
-939 DSVTSIGEY
+939 DSVT
-948 AFGNCAHLTDV
+948 A
-959 KLSDSLTKLGKQSFA
+959 
-974 KCSALEKI
+974 
-982 AIPDSV
+982 
-988 EIISAGAFAKCSAL
+988 
-1002 SDVKLSSRLVQ
+1002 
-1013 MDAHA
+1013 M
-1018 FFDCDSLTSITI
+1018 
-1030 PKTLTKSGTA
+1030 GTA
-1040 YIPEYVYDYQSGAFY
+1040 
-1055 NCDGLKDVTI
+1055 
-1065 EDSATVVA
+1065 
-1073 GGLFANCP
+1073 
-1081 GIETITIPDSV
+1081 
-1092 TEIGDSA
+1092 
-1099 FFKATGLKHVDFGK
+1099 
-1113 GVKTINA
+1113 
-1120 NAFNTCTSLLEVKI
+1120 
-1134 PDSMTSMGKSV
+1134 V
-1145 FANCTSLTDVTLPSS
+1145 FEGCSNLTDVTLPGT
-1160 RENIMASTFAGCTA
+1160 RMNIMADT
-1174 LEKLVLPESVKNIR
+1174 
-1188 DSAFKNC
+1188 FKNC
-1195 TALKELVWSK
+1195 TSLKKIVLPETVQYIRSGAFSNCIALKEIVWRK
-1205 APELIESNAF
+1205 APELIDSNAF

-1343 TYAETFAKT
+1343 TYAETFANT

-1376 NKGASGQLML
+1376 NKGASGQLTL

-1501 GTSTVTAAALD
+1501 GTTTVTAAALD

-1594 ELAGTTVTV
+1594 DLAGTTVTV

>member
-29 PVSRIEWVQQLVKA
+29 PVSRIEWVRQLVKA

-50 NNYPDNYYSDM
+50 DNYPDNYYSDM

-108 FQLDQGTAY
+108 FQLDQGAEY
-117 TYAESAEVSYP
+117 TYAESAEASYP

-163 DAAAVMGLS
+163 DAAAVIAGDK
-172 AVSEDYNSVYKFLD
+172 VDVGHNNSFTYES
-186 GVIVVPDGTDVSVQD
+186 GVVEIPESTPVEINEDGTI
-201 DTVTIVNCPV
+201 TVV
-211 TIQSGDLFVIYQN
+211 DLPAAVKVGTTFVIYRGGFPKGYKAVSIREDGQTSVLTVEKVALDSILSSADAEGRVQGDLADFEPADGVDIAYIFSDGSETTDRTQAARATKHIKDIVLN
-224 TIPVGYQATS
+224 KTISG
-234 VAVSRQNT
+234 VAVSATLSELSLDYGLSGGPTTPVSAR
-242 VISAVRAE
+242 VILNGDASISSTIPFSAPA
-250 DGAIFEDVDAQGV
+250 
-263 IEADLSSVIP
+263 
-273 LDGSEV
+273 
-279 SYYVE
+279 
-284 DLGEEFPTYAQAQA
+284 
-298 AIQASGTIKSKAE
+298 
-311 LNVKR
+311 
-316 KVDLGNGGSIELN
+316 SIELGYVPVG
-329 FKAKN
+329 FFGSITITADIG
-334 AVVSYNVSVFDGIA
+334 VDGTITLSYGCSFSMGVSYSSMDGFRAIA
-348 SVKLDF
+348 N
-354 DYELHHVVKL
+354 
-364 DYPSAFELDDI
+364 
-375 RLAILGVPGVGG
+375 
-387 VTFSVETEASI
+387 FSKE
-398 ASDSI
+398 
-403 EKGHASQELSF
+403 SF
-414 SKANGVRFVPKIGA
+414 SLAANFNVHAGLKVAANITNLEFIYGTIYARIGA
-428 KSFTVSTEGTAKVGL
+428 QCNYMVVPHSEPEYPDLCVGT
-443 VAKLGITEMPV
+443 
-454 LNAYGYLKA
+454 
-463 GVTCELKQM
+463 
-472 TYNDAPLKCVHFAAY
+472 DSW
-487 LYANGGFEA
+487 LYANVGLNVGV
-496 SVKLFN
+496 SCWKIN
-502 YSRETSLDYPIYTD
+502 KSYSKQIDIWSRS
-516 ENSPI
+516 NSPI
-521 RIVHHYE
+521 RTVSHLE
-528 DGKNVPKCTRD
+528 D
-539 NVASWFGV
+539 NVWVPSCTCDTTGVFGRY
-547 LGGFDDWY
+547 FTPINSRYYND
-555 TSGDSPYMSSGWSS
+555 
-569 GFGGTGYG
+569 G
-577 RDGQPIV
+577 RRDVVNMPT
-584 IYTYSLDDDENATI
+584 YTYTVDGNGNATI
-598 TSYKGNATS
+598 TGYSGGVAA
-607 LIIPSKLDRY
+607 LFIPETID
-617 TVVAIGNE
+617 GH
-625 AFKGNSLLRAVSFP
+625 
-639 DTVTAIGDLAFFGCN
+639 TVTAIGN
-654 SLSSI
+654 
-659 TLNDGLTTI
+659 
-668 GTRAFASCTSLWAID
+668 RAFKGNLRLAAVT

-689 KISAGAFAQC
+689 EIGQDAFSGC
-699 SALHYVK
+699 
-706 LSSTLEQMDAHA
+706 TG
-718 FFDCDSLTSITIPK
+718 LTSIKLPKNLKTLERDAFRGCTGLTSVLIPK
-732 TLTKSS
+732 TVENTH
-738 DAYINEYAYGYQNGA
+738 YYY
-753 FYNCDG
+753 DG
-759 LKNVTIEDGATIVA
+759 IYSPFRGCNNLQEVKFEDGMTR
-773 GGLFANCPGIESIT
+773 
-787 IPNSVTEI
+787 IPNSI
-795 GDYAFGNCIHLTDVK
+795 LCFCAAK
-810 LSESLTKLGG
+810 LN
-820 QSFAKCTALEKI
+820 I
-832 TIPNSVEII
+832 V
-841 CAGAF
+841 
-846 AKCSALS
+846 
-853 DVKLSSRLVQMDAHA
+853 
-868 FFDCD
+868 
-873 KLTFITIPKTLA
+873 
-885 KSGTAYIPEY
+885 
-895 AYDYQFGAFY
+895 
-905 NCDGLKDVTI
+905 
-915 ENGTTV
+915 
-921 VASGLFANCPG
+921 
-932 IEAITIP
+932 
-939 DSVTSIGEY
+939 
-948 AFGNCAHLTDV
+948 
-959 KLSDSLTKLGKQSFA
+959 
-974 KCSALEKI
+974 
-982 AIPDSV
+982 
-988 EIISAGAFAKCSAL
+988 
-1002 SDVKLSSRLVQ
+1002 
-1013 MDAHA
+1013 
-1018 FFDCDSLTSITI
+1018 
-1030 PKTLTKSGTA
+1030 
-1040 YIPEYVYDYQSGAFY
+1040 
-1055 NCDGLKDVTI
+1055 
-1065 EDSATVVA
+1065 
-1073 GGLFANCP
+1073 
-1081 GIETITIPDSV
+1081 IPDSV
-1092 TEIGDSA
+1092 TEIGEAA
-1099 FFKATGLKHVDFGK
+1099 FLNSGIVAVTIPDAVTEIEEDAFRGCTGLTDIK
-1113 GVKTINA
+1113 
-1120 NAFNTCTSLLEVKI
+1120 L
-1134 PDSMTSMGKSV
+1134 PDSVVNIGTKI
-1145 FANCTSLTDVTLPSS
+1145 FANCTSLTDVTLPNAW
-1160 RENIMASTFAGCTA
+1160 ELIPASTFEGCTA
-1174 LEKLVLPESVKNIR
+1174 LEKLVLPESVQYIR
-1188 DSAFKNC
+1188 DGAFKNC
-1195 TALKELVWSK
+1195 TALKEIVWSK
-1205 APELIESNAF
+1205 APELIDSNAF

-1246 ITIPDSVTSLGD
+1246 ITIPDGVTSLGD

-1322 TSISANA
+1322 TSVSANA

-1343 TYAETFAKT
+1343 TYAETFANT

-1370 QTALTL
+1370 QTVLTL
-1376 NKGASGQLML
+1376 NKGASGQLTL

-1501 GTSTVTAAALD
+1501 GTATVTAAALD

-1536 MESPHDYPD
+1536 MESPHDYPG

-1563 TFDERTRM
+1563 TFDERTCM

-1580 YDGNGQQIGKYTGT
+1580 YDGNGQQVGKYTGT
-1594 ELAGTTVTV
+1594 ELAGTIVTV
-1603 PGDMVKIQINSDG
+1603 PGDTVKIQINSDG
-1616 SGSEWGFKVTGIR
+1616 SGNEWGFKVTGIR

>member
-29 PVSRIEWVQQLVKA
+29 PVSRIEWVRQLVKA

-50 NNYPDNYYSDM
+50 DNYPDNYYSDM

-108 FQLDQGTAY
+108 FQLDQGAEY
-117 TYAESAEVSYP
+117 TYAESAEASYP

-163 DAAAVMGLS
+163 DAAAVIAGDK
-172 AVSEDYNSVYKFLD
+172 VDVGHNNSFTYES
-186 GVIVVPDGTDVSVQD
+186 GVVEIPESTPVEINEDGTI
-201 DTVTIVNCPV
+201 TVV
-211 TIQSGDLFVIYQN
+211 DLPAAVKVGTTFVIYRGGFPKGYKAVSIREDGQTSVLTVEKVALDSILSSADAEGRVQGDLADFEPADGVDIAYIFSDGSETTDRTQAARATKHIKDIVLN
-224 TIPVGYQATS
+224 KTISG
-234 VAVSRQNT
+234 VAVSATLSELSLDYGLSGGPTTPVSAR
-242 VISAVRAE
+242 VILNGDASISSTIPFSAPA
-250 DGAIFEDVDAQGV
+250 
-263 IEADLSSVIP
+263 
-273 LDGSEV
+273 
-279 SYYVE
+279 
-284 DLGEEFPTYAQAQA
+284 
-298 AIQASGTIKSKAE
+298 
-311 LNVKR
+311 
-316 KVDLGNGGSIELN
+316 SIELGYVPVG
-329 FKAKN
+329 FFGSITITADIG
-334 AVVSYNVSVFDGIA
+334 VDGTITLSYGYSFSMGVSYSSMDGFRAIA
-348 SVKLDF
+348 N
-354 DYELHHVVKL
+354 
-364 DYPSAFELDDI
+364 
-375 RLAILGVPGVGG
+375 
-387 VTFSVETEASI
+387 FSKE
-398 ASDSI
+398 
-403 EKGHASQELSF
+403 SF
-414 SKANGVRFVPKIGA
+414 SLAANFNVHAGLKVAANITNLEFIYGTIYARIGA
-428 KSFTVSTEGTAKVGL
+428 QCNYMVVPHSEPEYPDLCVGT
-443 VAKLGITEMPV
+443 
-454 LNAYGYLKA
+454 
-463 GVTCELKQM
+463 
-472 TYNDAPLKCVHFAAY
+472 DSW
-487 LYANGGFEA
+487 LYANVGLNVGV
-496 SVKLFN
+496 SCWKIN
-502 YSRETSLDYPIYTD
+502 KSYSKQIDIWSRS
-516 ENSPI
+516 NSPI
-521 RIVHHYE
+521 RTVSHLE
-528 DGKNVPKCTRD
+528 D
-539 NVASWFGV
+539 NVWVPSCTCDTTGVFGRY
-547 LGGFDDWY
+547 FTPINSRYYND
-555 TSGDSPYMSSGWSS
+555 
-569 GFGGTGYG
+569 G
-577 RDGQPIV
+577 RRDVVNMPT
-584 IYTYSLDDDENATI
+584 YTYTVDGNGNATI
-598 TSYKGNATS
+598 TGYSGGVAA
-607 LIIPSKLDRY
+607 LFIPETID
-617 TVVAIGNE
+617 GH
-625 AFKGNSLLRAVSFP
+625 
-639 DTVTAIGDLAFFGCN
+639 TVTAIGN
-654 SLSSI
+654 
-659 TLNDGLTTI
+659 
-668 GTRAFASCTSLWAID
+668 RAFKGNLRLAAVT

-689 KISAGAFAQC
+689 EIGQDAFSGC
-699 SALHYVK
+699 
-706 LSSTLEQMDAHA
+706 TG
-718 FFDCDSLTSITIPK
+718 LTSIKLPKNLKTLERDAFRGCTGLTSVLIPK
-732 TLTKSS
+732 TVENTH
-738 DAYINEYAYGYQNGA
+738 YYY
-753 FYNCDG
+753 DG
-759 LKNVTIEDGATIVA
+759 IYSPFRGCNNLQEVKFEDGMTR
-773 GGLFANCPGIESIT
+773 
-787 IPNSVTEI
+787 IPNSI
-795 GDYAFGNCIHLTDVK
+795 LCFCAAK
-810 LSESLTKLGG
+810 LN
-820 QSFAKCTALEKI
+820 I
-832 TIPNSVEII
+832 V
-841 CAGAF
+841 
-846 AKCSALS
+846 
-853 DVKLSSRLVQMDAHA
+853 
-868 FFDCD
+868 
-873 KLTFITIPKTLA
+873 
-885 KSGTAYIPEY
+885 
-895 AYDYQFGAFY
+895 
-905 NCDGLKDVTI
+905 
-915 ENGTTV
+915 
-921 VASGLFANCPG
+921 
-932 IEAITIP
+932 
-939 DSVTSIGEY
+939 
-948 AFGNCAHLTDV
+948 
-959 KLSDSLTKLGKQSFA
+959 
-974 KCSALEKI
+974 
-982 AIPDSV
+982 
-988 EIISAGAFAKCSAL
+988 
-1002 SDVKLSSRLVQ
+1002 
-1013 MDAHA
+1013 
-1018 FFDCDSLTSITI
+1018 
-1030 PKTLTKSGTA
+1030 
-1040 YIPEYVYDYQSGAFY
+1040 
-1055 NCDGLKDVTI
+1055 
-1065 EDSATVVA
+1065 
-1073 GGLFANCP
+1073 
-1081 GIETITIPDSV
+1081 IPDSV
-1092 TEIGDSA
+1092 TEIGEAA
-1099 FFKATGLKHVDFGK
+1099 FLNSGIVAVTIPDAVTEIEEDAFRGCTGLASIKLPK
-1113 GVKTINA
+1113 NLKTLERD
-1120 NAFNTCTSLLEVKI
+1120 AFRGCTGLTSVLIPKTVENTHYYYDGIYSPFRGCNNLQEVKFEDGMTRIPNSILCFCAAKLNIVI
-1134 PDSMTSMGKSV
+1134 PDSVTEIGEAAFLNSGIVAVTIPDAVTEIEEDAFRGCTGLASIKLPKNLKTLERDAFRGCTGLTSVLIPKTVENTHYYYDGIYSPFRGCNNLQEVKFEDGMTRIPNSILCFCAAKLNIVIPDSV
-1145 FANCTSLTDVTLPSS
+1145 TEIGEAAFLNSGIVAVTIPDAVTEIEEDAFRGCTGLTDIKLPDSVVNIGTKIFANCTSLTDVTLPNAW
-1160 RENIMASTFAGCTA
+1160 ELIPASTFEGCTA
-1174 LEKLVLPESVKNIR
+1174 LEKLVLPESVQYIR
-1188 DSAFKNC
+1188 DGAFKNC
-1195 TALKELVWSK
+1195 TALKEIVWSK
-1205 APELIESNAF
+1205 APELIDSNAF

-1246 ITIPDSVTSLGD
+1246 ITIPDGVTSLGD

-1343 TYAETFAKT
+1343 TYAETFANT

-1376 NKGASGQLML
+1376 NKGASGQLTL

-1501 GTSTVTAAALD
+1501 GTATVTAAALD

-1536 MESPHDYPD
+1536 MESPHDYPG

-1563 TFDERTRM
+1563 TFDERTCM

-1580 YDGNGQQIGKYTGT
+1580 YDGNGQQVGKYTGT

-1603 PGDMVKIQINSDG
+1603 PGDTVKIQINSDG

-1637 NPIGGDNAPACQV
+1637 NPIGGDNAPTCRV

-1677 IPTANANGSYS
+1677 TPTANADGSYS
-1688 YTLPEGVAEV
+1688 YTLPEGVSEV

-1717 RRVMTAVTRAD
+1717 RQVMTAVTRTD
-1728 SLDAL
+1728 GLDAL

-1751 RQVLSAVTNSASVKW
+1751 RQILSAVTNSAAVKW

>member
-29 PVSRIEWVQQLVKA
+29 PVSRIEWVRQLVKA

-50 NNYPDNYYSDM
+50 DNYPDNYYSDM

-108 FQLDQGTAY
+108 FQLDQGAEY

-128 DDLQVAVNRGWFAL
+128 DDLQVAVNRRWFAL

-163 DAAAVMGLS
+163 DAAAVIAGDK
-172 AVSEDYNSVYKFLD
+172 VDVGHNNSFTYES
-186 GVIVVPDGTDVSVQD
+186 GVVEIPESTPVEINEDGTI
-201 DTVTIVNCPV
+201 TVVNLPAAV
-211 TIQSGDLFVIYQN
+211 KVGTTFVIYRGGFPKGYKAVSIRENGQTSVLTVEKVALDSILSSADAEGRVQGDLADFEPADGVDIAYIFSDGSETTDRTQAARATKHIKDIVLN
-224 TIPVGYQATS
+224 KTISG
-234 VAVSRQNT
+234 VAVSATLSELSLDYGLSGRPT
-242 VISAVRAE
+242 TPVSARVILNGDASISSTIPFSAPA
-250 DGAIFEDVDAQGV
+250 
-263 IEADLSSVIP
+263 
-273 LDGSEV
+273 
-279 SYYVE
+279 
-284 DLGEEFPTYAQAQA
+284 
-298 AIQASGTIKSKAE
+298 
-311 LNVKR
+311 
-316 KVDLGNGGSIELN
+316 SIELGYVPVG
-329 FKAKN
+329 FFGSITITADIG
-334 AVVSYNVSVFDGIA
+334 VDGTITLSYGCSFSMGVSYSSMDGFRAIA
-348 SVKLDF
+348 N
-354 DYELHHVVKL
+354 
-364 DYPSAFELDDI
+364 
-375 RLAILGVPGVGG
+375 
-387 VTFSVETEASI
+387 FSKE
-398 ASDSI
+398 
-403 EKGHASQELSF
+403 SF
-414 SKANGVRFVPKIGA
+414 SLAANFNVHAGLKVAANITNLEFIYGTIYARIGA
-428 KSFTVSTEGTAKVGL
+428 QCNYMVVPHSEPEYPDLCVGT
-443 VAKLGITEMPV
+443 
-454 LNAYGYLKA
+454 
-463 GVTCELKQM
+463 
-472 TYNDAPLKCVHFAAY
+472 DSW
-487 LYANGGFEA
+487 LYANVGLNVGV
-496 SVKLFN
+496 SCWKIN
-502 YSRETSLDYPIYTD
+502 KSYSKQIDIWSRS
-516 ENSPI
+516 NSPI
-521 RIVHHYE
+521 RTVSHLE
-528 DGKNVPKCTRD
+528 D
-539 NVASWFGV
+539 NVWVPSCTCDTTGVFGRY
-547 LGGFDDWY
+547 FTPINSRYYND
-555 TSGDSPYMSSGWSS
+555 
-569 GFGGTGYG
+569 G
-577 RDGQPIV
+577 RRDVVNMPT
-584 IYTYSLDDDENATI
+584 YTYTVDGNGNATI
-598 TSYKGNATS
+598 TGYSGGVAA
-607 LIIPSKLDRY
+607 LFIPETID
-617 TVVAIGNE
+617 GH
-625 AFKGNSLLRAVSFP
+625 
-639 DTVTAIGDLAFFGCN
+639 TVTAIGN
-654 SLSSI
+654 
-659 TLNDGLTTI
+659 
-668 GTRAFASCTSLWAID
+668 RAFKGNLRLAAVT

-689 KISAGAFAQC
+689 EIGQDAFSGC
-699 SALHYVK
+699 
-706 LSSTLEQMDAHA
+706 TG
-718 FFDCDSLTSITIPK
+718 LTSIKLPKNLKTLERDAFRGCTGLTSVLIPK
-732 TLTKSS
+732 TVENTH
-738 DAYINEYAYGYQNGA
+738 YYY
-753 FYNCDG
+753 DG
-759 LKNVTIEDGATIVA
+759 IYSPFRGCNNLQEVKFEDGMTR
-773 GGLFANCPGIESIT
+773 
-787 IPNSVTEI
+787 IPNSI
-795 GDYAFGNCIHLTDVK
+795 LCFCAAK
-810 LSESLTKLGG
+810 LN
-820 QSFAKCTALEKI
+820 I
-832 TIPNSVEII
+832 V
-841 CAGAF
+841 
-846 AKCSALS
+846 
-853 DVKLSSRLVQMDAHA
+853 
-868 FFDCD
+868 
-873 KLTFITIPKTLA
+873 
-885 KSGTAYIPEY
+885 
-895 AYDYQFGAFY
+895 
-905 NCDGLKDVTI
+905 
-915 ENGTTV
+915 
-921 VASGLFANCPG
+921 
-932 IEAITIP
+932 
-939 DSVTSIGEY
+939 
-948 AFGNCAHLTDV
+948 
-959 KLSDSLTKLGKQSFA
+959 
-974 KCSALEKI
+974 
-982 AIPDSV
+982 
-988 EIISAGAFAKCSAL
+988 
-1002 SDVKLSSRLVQ
+1002 
-1013 MDAHA
+1013 
-1018 FFDCDSLTSITI
+1018 
-1030 PKTLTKSGTA
+1030 
-1040 YIPEYVYDYQSGAFY
+1040 
-1055 NCDGLKDVTI
+1055 
-1065 EDSATVVA
+1065 
-1073 GGLFANCP
+1073 
-1081 GIETITIPDSV
+1081 IPDSV
-1092 TEIGDSA
+1092 TEIGEAA
-1099 FFKATGLKHVDFGK
+1099 FLNSGIVAVTIPDAVTEIEEDAFRGCTGLTDIK
-1113 GVKTINA
+1113 
-1120 NAFNTCTSLLEVKI
+1120 L
-1134 PDSMTSMGKSV
+1134 PDSVVNIGTKI
-1145 FANCTSLTDVTLPSS
+1145 FANCTSLTDVTLPNAW
-1160 RENIMASTFAGCTA
+1160 ELIPASTFEGCTA
-1174 LEKLVLPESVKNIR
+1174 LEKLVLPESVQYIR
-1188 DSAFKNC
+1188 DGAFKNC
-1195 TALKELVWSK
+1195 TALKEIVWSK
-1205 APELIESNAF
+1205 APELIDSNAF

-1246 ITIPDSVTSLGD
+1246 ITIPDGVTSLGD

-1343 TYAETFAKT
+1343 TYAETFANT

-1376 NKGASGQLML
+1376 NKGASGQLTL

-1751 RQVLSAVTNSASVKW
+1751 RQVLSAVTNSAAVKW

>member
-29 PVSRIEWVQQLVKA
+29 PVSRIEWVRQLVKA

-50 NNYPDNYYSDM
+50 DNYPDNYYSDM

-108 FQLDQGTAY
+108 FQLDQGAEY
-117 TYAESAEVSYP
+117 TYAESAEASYP

-163 DAAAVMGLS
+163 DAAAVIAGDK
-172 AVSEDYNSVYKFLD
+172 VDVGHNNSFTYES
-186 GVIVVPDGTDVSVQD
+186 GVVEIPESTPVEINEDGTI
-201 DTVTIVNCPV
+201 TVVNLPAAV
-211 TIQSGDLFVIYQN
+211 KVGTTFVIYRGGFPKGYKAVSIRENGQTSVLTVEKVALDSILSSADAEGRVQGDLADFEPADGVDIAYIFSDGSETTDRTQAARATKHIKDIVLN
-224 TIPVGYQATS
+224 KTISG
-234 VAVSRQNT
+234 VAVSATLSELSLDYGLSGGPTTPVSAR
-242 VISAVRAE
+242 VILNGDASISSTIPFSAPA
-250 DGAIFEDVDAQGV
+250 
-263 IEADLSSVIP
+263 
-273 LDGSEV
+273 
-279 SYYVE
+279 
-284 DLGEEFPTYAQAQA
+284 
-298 AIQASGTIKSKAE
+298 
-311 LNVKR
+311 
-316 KVDLGNGGSIELN
+316 SIELGYVPVG
-329 FKAKN
+329 FFGSITITADIG
-334 AVVSYNVSVFDGIA
+334 VDGTITLSYGCSFSMGVSYSSMDGFRAIA
-348 SVKLDF
+348 N
-354 DYELHHVVKL
+354 
-364 DYPSAFELDDI
+364 
-375 RLAILGVPGVGG
+375 
-387 VTFSVETEASI
+387 FSKE
-398 ASDSI
+398 
-403 EKGHASQELSF
+403 SF
-414 SKANGVRFVPKIGA
+414 SLAANFNVHAGLKVAANITNLEFIYGTIYARIGA
-428 KSFTVSTEGTAKVGL
+428 QCNYMVVPHSEPEYPDLCVGT
-443 VAKLGITEMPV
+443 
-454 LNAYGYLKA
+454 
-463 GVTCELKQM
+463 
-472 TYNDAPLKCVHFAAY
+472 DSW
-487 LYANGGFEA
+487 LYANVGLNVGV
-496 SVKLFN
+496 SCWKIN
-502 YSRETSLDYPIYTD
+502 KSYSKQIDIWSRS
-516 ENSPI
+516 NSPI
-521 RIVHHYE
+521 RTVSHLE
-528 DGKNVPKCTRD
+528 D
-539 NVASWFGV
+539 NVWVPSCTCDTTGVFGRY
-547 LGGFDDWY
+547 FTPINSRYYND
-555 TSGDSPYMSSGWSS
+555 
-569 GFGGTGYG
+569 G
-577 RDGQPIV
+577 RRDVVNMPT
-584 IYTYSLDDDENATI
+584 YTYTVDGNGNATI
-598 TSYKGNATS
+598 TGYSGGVAA
-607 LIIPSKLDRY
+607 LFIPETID
-617 TVVAIGNE
+617 GH
-625 AFKGNSLLRAVSFP
+625 
-639 DTVTAIGDLAFFGCN
+639 TVTAIGN
-654 SLSSI
+654 
-659 TLNDGLTTI
+659 
-668 GTRAFASCTSLWAID
+668 RAFKGNLRLAAVT

-689 KISAGAFAQC
+689 EIGQDAFSGC
-699 SALHYVK
+699 
-706 LSSTLEQMDAHA
+706 TG
-718 FFDCDSLTSITIPK
+718 LTSIKLPKNLKTLERDAFRGCTGLTSVLIPK
-732 TLTKSS
+732 TVENTH
-738 DAYINEYAYGYQNGA
+738 YYY
-753 FYNCDG
+753 DG
-759 LKNVTIEDGATIVA
+759 IYSPFRGCNNLQEVKFEDGMTR
-773 GGLFANCPGIESIT
+773 
-787 IPNSVTEI
+787 IPNSI
-795 GDYAFGNCIHLTDVK
+795 LCFCAAK
-810 LSESLTKLGG
+810 LN
-820 QSFAKCTALEKI
+820 I
-832 TIPNSVEII
+832 V
-841 CAGAF
+841 
-846 AKCSALS
+846 
-853 DVKLSSRLVQMDAHA
+853 
-868 FFDCD
+868 
-873 KLTFITIPKTLA
+873 
-885 KSGTAYIPEY
+885 
-895 AYDYQFGAFY
+895 
-905 NCDGLKDVTI
+905 
-915 ENGTTV
+915 
-921 VASGLFANCPG
+921 
-932 IEAITIP
+932 
-939 DSVTSIGEY
+939 
-948 AFGNCAHLTDV
+948 
-959 KLSDSLTKLGKQSFA
+959 
-974 KCSALEKI
+974 
-982 AIPDSV
+982 
-988 EIISAGAFAKCSAL
+988 
-1002 SDVKLSSRLVQ
+1002 
-1013 MDAHA
+1013 
-1018 FFDCDSLTSITI
+1018 
-1030 PKTLTKSGTA
+1030 
-1040 YIPEYVYDYQSGAFY
+1040 
-1055 NCDGLKDVTI
+1055 
-1065 EDSATVVA
+1065 
-1073 GGLFANCP
+1073 
-1081 GIETITIPDSV
+1081 IPDSV
-1092 TEIGDSA
+1092 TEIGEAA
-1099 FFKATGLKHVDFGK
+1099 FLNSGIVAVTIPDAVTEIEEDAFRGCTGLASIKLPK
-1113 GVKTINA
+1113 NLKTLERD
-1120 NAFNTCTSLLEVKI
+1120 AFRGCTGLTSVLIPKTVENTHYYYDGIYSPFRGCNNLQEVKFEDGMTRIPNSILCFCAAKLNIVI
-1134 PDSMTSMGKSV
+1134 PDSVTEIGEAAFLNSGIVAVTIPDAVTEIEEDAFRGCTGLTDIKLPDSV
-1145 FANCTSLTDVTLPSS
+1145 VNIGTKIFANCTSLTDVTLPNAW
-1160 RENIMASTFAGCTA
+1160 ELIPASTFEGCTA
-1174 LEKLVLPESVKNIR
+1174 LEKLVLPESVQYIR
-1188 DSAFKNC
+1188 DGAFKNC
-1195 TALKELVWSK
+1195 TALKEIVWSK
-1205 APELIESNAF
+1205 APELIDSNAF

-1246 ITIPDSVTSLGD
+1246 ITIPDGVTSLGD

-1343 TYAETFAKT
+1343 TYAETFANT

-1376 NKGASGQLML
+1376 NKGASGQLTL

-1501 GTSTVTAAALD
+1501 GTATVTAAALD

-1563 TFDERTRM
+1563 TFDERTCM

>member
-29 PVSRIEWVQQLVKA
+29 PVSRIEWVRQLVKA

-50 NNYPDNYYSDM
+50 DNYPDNYYSDM

-108 FQLDQGTAY
+108 FQLDQGAEY

-128 DDLQVAVNRGWFAL
+128 DDLQVAVNRRWFAL

-163 DAAAVMGLS
+163 DAAAVIAGDK
-172 AVSEDYNSVYKFLD
+172 VDVGHNNSFTYES
-186 GVIVVPDGTDVSVQD
+186 GVVEIPESTPVEINEDGTI
-201 DTVTIVNCPV
+201 TVVNLPAAV
-211 TIQSGDLFVIYQN
+211 KVGTTFVIYRGGFPKGYKAVSIRENGQTSVLTVEKVALDSILSSADAEGRVQGDLADFEPADGVDIAYIFSDGSETTDRTQAARATKHIKDIVLN
-224 TIPVGYQATS
+224 KTISG
-234 VAVSRQNT
+234 VAVSATLSELSLDYGLSGGPTTPVSAR
-242 VISAVRAE
+242 VILNGDASISSTIPFSAPA
-250 DGAIFEDVDAQGV
+250 
-263 IEADLSSVIP
+263 
-273 LDGSEV
+273 
-279 SYYVE
+279 
-284 DLGEEFPTYAQAQA
+284 
-298 AIQASGTIKSKAE
+298 
-311 LNVKR
+311 
-316 KVDLGNGGSIELN
+316 SIELGYVPVG
-329 FKAKN
+329 FFGSITITADIG
-334 AVVSYNVSVFDGIA
+334 VDGTITLSYGCSFSMGVSYSSMDGFRAIA
-348 SVKLDF
+348 N
-354 DYELHHVVKL
+354 
-364 DYPSAFELDDI
+364 
-375 RLAILGVPGVGG
+375 
-387 VTFSVETEASI
+387 FSKE
-398 ASDSI
+398 
-403 EKGHASQELSF
+403 SF
-414 SKANGVRFVPKIGA
+414 SLAANFNVHAGLKVAANITNLEFIHGTIYARIGA
-428 KSFTVSTEGTAKVGL
+428 QCNYMVVPHSEPEYPDLCVGT
-443 VAKLGITEMPV
+443 
-454 LNAYGYLKA
+454 
-463 GVTCELKQM
+463 
-472 TYNDAPLKCVHFAAY
+472 DSW
-487 LYANGGFEA
+487 LYANVGLNVGV
-496 SVKLFN
+496 SCWKIN
-502 YSRETSLDYPIYTD
+502 KSYSKQIDIWSRR
-516 ENSPI
+516 NSPI
-521 RIVHHYE
+521 RTVSHLE
-528 DGKNVPKCTRD
+528 D
-539 NVASWFGV
+539 NVWVPSCTCDTTGVFGRY
-547 LGGFDDWY
+547 FTPINSRYYND
-555 TSGDSPYMSSGWSS
+555 
-569 GFGGTGYG
+569 G
-577 RDGQPIV
+577 RRDVVNMPT
-584 IYTYSLDDDENATI
+584 YTYTVDGDGNATI
-598 TSYKGNATS
+598 TGYSGGVAA
-607 LIIPSKLDRY
+607 LFIPETID
-617 TVVAIGNE
+617 GH
-625 AFKGNSLLRAVSFP
+625 
-639 DTVTAIGDLAFFGCN
+639 TVTAIGY
-654 SLSSI
+654 
-659 TLNDGLTTI
+659 
-668 GTRAFASCTSLWAID
+668 RAFKGNLRLAAVT

-689 KISAGAFAQC
+689 EIEEDAFSGC
-699 SALHYVK
+699 
-706 LSSTLEQMDAHA
+706 TG
-718 FFDCDSLTSITIPK
+718 LTSIKLPKNLKTLERDAFRGCTGLTSVLIPK
-732 TLTKSS
+732 TVENTH
-738 DAYINEYAYGYQNGA
+738 YYY
-753 FYNCDG
+753 DG
-759 LKNVTIEDGATIVA
+759 IYSPFRGCNNLQEVKFEDGMTR
-773 GGLFANCPGIESIT
+773 
-787 IPNSVTEI
+787 IPNSI
-795 GDYAFGNCIHLTDVK
+795 LCFCAAK
-810 LSESLTKLGG
+810 LN
-820 QSFAKCTALEKI
+820 I
-832 TIPNSVEII
+832 V
-841 CAGAF
+841 
-846 AKCSALS
+846 
-853 DVKLSSRLVQMDAHA
+853 
-868 FFDCD
+868 
-873 KLTFITIPKTLA
+873 
-885 KSGTAYIPEY
+885 
-895 AYDYQFGAFY
+895 
-905 NCDGLKDVTI
+905 
-915 ENGTTV
+915 
-921 VASGLFANCPG
+921 
-932 IEAITIP
+932 
-939 DSVTSIGEY
+939 
-948 AFGNCAHLTDV
+948 
-959 KLSDSLTKLGKQSFA
+959 
-974 KCSALEKI
+974 
-982 AIPDSV
+982 
-988 EIISAGAFAKCSAL
+988 
-1002 SDVKLSSRLVQ
+1002 
-1013 MDAHA
+1013 
-1018 FFDCDSLTSITI
+1018 
-1030 PKTLTKSGTA
+1030 
-1040 YIPEYVYDYQSGAFY
+1040 
-1055 NCDGLKDVTI
+1055 
-1065 EDSATVVA
+1065 
-1073 GGLFANCP
+1073 
-1081 GIETITIPDSV
+1081 IPDSV
-1092 TEIGDSA
+1092 TEIGEAA
-1099 FFKATGLKHVDFGK
+1099 FLNSGIVAVTIPDAVTEIEEDAFRGCTGLTDIK
-1113 GVKTINA
+1113 
-1120 NAFNTCTSLLEVKI
+1120 L
-1134 PDSMTSMGKSV
+1134 PDSVVNIGTKI
-1145 FANCTSLTDVTLPSS
+1145 FANCTSLTDVTLPNAW
-1160 RENIMASTFAGCTA
+1160 ELIPASTFEGCTA
-1174 LEKLVLPESVKNIR
+1174 LEKLVLPESVQYIR
-1188 DSAFKNC
+1188 DGAFKNC
-1195 TALKELVWSK
+1195 TALKEIVWSK
-1205 APELIESNAF
+1205 APELIDSNAF

-1246 ITIPDSVTSLGD
+1246 ITIPDGVTSLGD

-1343 TYAETFAKT
+1343 TYAETFANT

-1376 NKGASGQLML
+1376 NKGASGQLTL

-1501 GTSTVTAAALD
+1501 GTATVTAAALD

-1563 TFDERTRM
+1563 TFDERTCM

-1677 IPTANANGSYS
+1677 IPTANANYS

>member
-29 PVSRIEWVQQLVKA
+29 PVSRIEWVQQLVKT
-43 FDMTVEE
+43 FGMTVEE
-50 NNYPDNYYSDM
+50 DNYPDNYYSDM
-61 EETSAG
+61 EETSTG

-76 FGVIDLEAGSAF
+76 FGVIDLEAGLAF

-108 FQLDQGTAY
+108 FQLDQGAEY

-150 QTLTSTE
+150 QTVTSTE
-157 ATAMLK
+157 AAAMLK
-163 DAAAVMGLS
+163 DAAAVIAGDKID
-172 AVSEDYNSVYKFLD
+172 VNHDNSFTYES
-186 GVIVVPDGTDVSVQD
+186 GVVEIPESTPVEINEDGTI
-201 DTVTIVNCPV
+201 TVVNLPAAV
-211 TIQSGDLFVIYQN
+211 TVGTTFVIYRDGFPNGYKAVSIRQN
-224 TIPVGYQATS
+224 GHTSVLTVEKVALDSILSSADAEGRVRSDLADFEAADGVDIAYIFSDGSETTDRAQAARATKSIQDIVLNKTISGVTVSVTLSKLSLDYALSGGAGRSVSALAILNGEAAISSTIPFSAPASIELGYIPVGLLGSITITADIG
-234 VAVSRQNT
+234 V
-242 VISAVRAE
+242 
-250 DGAIFEDVDAQGV
+250 DGTIT
-263 IEADLSSVIP
+263 LSYGCDFSM
-273 LDGSEV
+273 GV
-279 SYYVE
+279 SYSSAGGFRAIADFTRESFSLAANFNVHAG
-284 DLGEEFPTYAQAQA
+284 LKVAANITNLEFIY
-298 AIQASGTIKSKAE
+298 GTIYARIGAQCNYMVVPHSEPEYPDLCVGTDAWMYANVG
-311 LNVKR
+311 LNV
-316 KVDLGNGGSIELN
+316 G
-329 FKAKN
+329 
-334 AVVSYNVSVFDGIA
+334 VSCWKIKESYSKQI
-348 SVKLDF
+348 
-354 DYELHHVVKL
+354 
-364 DYPSAFELDDI
+364 DI
-375 RLAILGVPGVGG
+375 W
-387 VTFSVETEASI
+387 
-398 ASDSI
+398 
-403 EKGHASQELSF
+403 
-414 SKANGVRFVPKIGA
+414 
-428 KSFTVSTEGTAKVGL
+428 
-443 VAKLGITEMPV
+443 
-454 LNAYGYLKA
+454 
-463 GVTCELKQM
+463 
-472 TYNDAPLKCVHFAAY
+472 
-487 LYANGGFEA
+487 
-496 SVKLFN
+496 
-502 YSRETSLDYPIYTD
+502 SRS
-516 ENSPI
+516 NSPI
-521 RIVHHYE
+521 RTVSHLE
-528 DGKNVPKCTRD
+528 D
-539 NVASWFGV
+539 NVWVPSCTCDTTGVFGRY
-547 LGGFDDWY
+547 FTPINSRYYND
-555 TSGDSPYMSSGWSS
+555 
-569 GFGGTGYG
+569 G
-577 RDGQPIV
+577 RRDVVNMPT
-584 IYTYSLDDDENATI
+584 YTYTVDGNGNATI
-598 TSYKGNATS
+598 TGYSGGVAA
-607 LIIPSKLDRY
+607 LFIPETID
-617 TVVAIGNE
+617 GH
-625 AFKGNSLLRAVSFP
+625 
-639 DTVTAIGDLAFFGCN
+639 TVTAIGN
-654 SLSSI
+654 
-659 TLNDGLTTI
+659 
-668 GTRAFASCTSLWAID
+668 RAFKGNLRLAAVT

-689 KISAGAFAQC
+689 EIGQDAFSGCRNLTSVSLSNNLDSIYESAFESTAISTLSLPSKLTRLDRKAFANCTNLQHVSIPATLTTTTYGTISDDWNGPFNGC
-699 SALHYVK
+699 SSLNSVSFAEGITSILSHLFENCNGIRKIKIPDGVALIGENAFK
-706 LSSTLEQMDAHA
+706 NST
-718 FFDCDSLTSITIPK
+718 LTSIDIPG
-732 TLTKSS
+732 S
-738 DAYINEYAYGYQNGA
+738 
-753 FYNCDG
+753 
-759 LKNVTIEDGATIVA
+759 VTS
-773 GGLFANCPGIESIT
+773 IESKAF
-787 IPNSVTEI
+787 NSCANLI
-795 GDYAFGNCIHLTDVK
+795 SIK
-810 LSESLTKLGG
+810 L
-820 QSFAKCTALEKI
+820 
-832 TIPNSVEII
+832 
-841 CAGAF
+841 
-846 AKCSALS
+846 
-853 DVKLSSRLVQMDAHA
+853 
-868 FFDCD
+868 
-873 KLTFITIPKTLA
+873 
-885 KSGTAYIPEY
+885 
-895 AYDYQFGAFY
+895 
-905 NCDGLKDVTI
+905 
-915 ENGTTV
+915 
-921 VASGLFANCPG
+921 
-932 IEAITIP
+932 P
-939 DSVTSIGEY
+939 DSVT
-948 AFGNCAHLTDV
+948 A
-959 KLSDSLTKLGKQSFA
+959 
-974 KCSALEKI
+974 
-982 AIPDSV
+982 
-988 EIISAGAFAKCSAL
+988 
-1002 SDVKLSSRLVQ
+1002 
-1013 MDAHA
+1013 M
-1018 FFDCDSLTSITI
+1018 
-1030 PKTLTKSGTA
+1030 GTA
-1040 YIPEYVYDYQSGAFY
+1040 
-1055 NCDGLKDVTI
+1055 
-1065 EDSATVVA
+1065 
-1073 GGLFANCP
+1073 
-1081 GIETITIPDSV
+1081 
-1092 TEIGDSA
+1092 
-1099 FFKATGLKHVDFGK
+1099 
-1113 GVKTINA
+1113 
-1120 NAFNTCTSLLEVKI
+1120 
-1134 PDSMTSMGKSV
+1134 V
-1145 FANCTSLTDVTLPSS
+1145 FEGCSNLTDVTLPGT
-1160 RENIMASTFAGCTA
+1160 RMNIMADT
-1174 LEKLVLPESVKNIR
+1174 
-1188 DSAFKNC
+1188 FKNC
-1195 TALKELVWSK
+1195 TSLKKIVLPETVQYIRSGAFSNCIALKEIVWSK
-1205 APELIESNAF
+1205 APELIDSNAF

-1343 TYAETFAKT
+1343 TYAETFANT

-1376 NKGASGQLML
+1376 NKGASGQLTL

-1501 GTSTVTAAALD
+1501 GTTTVTAAALD

-1594 ELAGTTVTV
+1594 DLAGTTVTV

>member
-7 ALILVLC
+7 ALMLVLC
-14 SVGALLVPQVMAEEK
+14 SVGALLVPQAMAEEK

-163 DAAAVMGLS
+163 DAAAVIAGDK
-172 AVSEDYNSVYKFLD
+172 VDVGHNNSFTYES
-186 GVIVVPDGTDVSVQD
+186 GVVEIPESTPVEINEDGTI
-201 DTVTIVNCPV
+201 TVVNLPAAV
-211 TIQSGDLFVIYQN
+211 TVGTTFVIYRDGFPNGYKAVSIRQN
-224 TIPVGYQATS
+224 GHTSVLTVEKVALDSILSSADAEGRVRSDLADFEAADGVDIAYIFSDGSETTDRAQAARATKSIQDIVLNKTISGVTVSVTLSKLSLDYALSGGAGRSVSALAILNGEAAISSTIPFSAPASIELGYIPVGLLGSITITADIG
-234 VAVSRQNT
+234 V
-242 VISAVRAE
+242 
-250 DGAIFEDVDAQGV
+250 DGTIT
-263 IEADLSSVIP
+263 LSYGCDFSM
-273 LDGSEV
+273 GV
-279 SYYVE
+279 SYSSAGGFRAIADFNRESFSLAANFNVHAG
-284 DLGEEFPTYAQAQA
+284 LKVAANITNLEFIY
-298 AIQASGTIKSKAE
+298 GTIYARIGAQCNYMVVPHSEPEYPDLCVGTDAWMYANVG
-311 LNVKR
+311 LNV
-316 KVDLGNGGSIELN
+316 G
-329 FKAKN
+329 
-334 AVVSYNVSVFDGIA
+334 VSCWKIKESYSKQI
-348 SVKLDF
+348 
-354 DYELHHVVKL
+354 
-364 DYPSAFELDDI
+364 DI
-375 RLAILGVPGVGG
+375 WNR
-387 VTFSVETEASI
+387 S
-398 ASDSI
+398 
-403 EKGHASQELSF
+403 
-414 SKANGVRFVPKIGA
+414 
-428 KSFTVSTEGTAKVGL
+428 
-443 VAKLGITEMPV
+443 
-454 LNAYGYLKA
+454 
-463 GVTCELKQM
+463 
-472 TYNDAPLKCVHFAAY
+472 
-487 LYANGGFEA
+487 
-496 SVKLFN
+496 
-502 YSRETSLDYPIYTD
+502 
-516 ENSPI
+516 NSPI
-521 RIVHHYE
+521 RTVSHLE
-528 DGKNVPKCTRD
+528 D
-539 NVASWFGV
+539 NVWVPSCTCDTTGVFGRY
-547 LGGFDDWY
+547 FTPINSRYYND
-555 TSGDSPYMSSGWSS
+555 
-569 GFGGTGYG
+569 G
-577 RDGQPIV
+577 RRDVVNMPT
-584 IYTYSLDDDENATI
+584 YTYTVDGNGNATI
-598 TSYKGNATS
+598 TGYSGGVAA
-607 LIIPSKLDRY
+607 LFIPETID
-617 TVVAIGNE
+617 GH
-625 AFKGNSLLRAVSFP
+625 
-639 DTVTAIGDLAFFGCN
+639 TVTAIGN
-654 SLSSI
+654 
-659 TLNDGLTTI
+659 
-668 GTRAFASCTSLWAID
+668 RAFKGNLRLAAVT

-689 KISAGAFAQC
+689 EIGQDAFSGC
-699 SALHYVK
+699 
-706 LSSTLEQMDAHA
+706 TG
-718 FFDCDSLTSITIPK
+718 LTSIKLPKNLKTLGGDAFRDCTGLTSVLIPK
-732 TLTKSS
+732 TVESTHTYS
-738 DAYINEYAYGYQNGA
+738 NG
-753 FYNCDG
+753 FFCPFRGCDN
-759 LKNVTIEDGATIVA
+759 LQEVKFEDGMTR
-773 GGLFANCPGIESIT
+773 
-787 IPNSVTEI
+787 IPNLI
-795 GDYAFGNCIHLTDVK
+795 LGFCGAK
-810 LSESLTKLGG
+810 LN
-820 QSFAKCTALEKI
+820 I
-832 TIPNSVEII
+832 V
-841 CAGAF
+841 
-846 AKCSALS
+846 
-853 DVKLSSRLVQMDAHA
+853 
-868 FFDCD
+868 
-873 KLTFITIPKTLA
+873 
-885 KSGTAYIPEY
+885 
-895 AYDYQFGAFY
+895 
-905 NCDGLKDVTI
+905 
-915 ENGTTV
+915 
-921 VASGLFANCPG
+921 
-932 IEAITIP
+932 
-939 DSVTSIGEY
+939 
-948 AFGNCAHLTDV
+948 
-959 KLSDSLTKLGKQSFA
+959 
-974 KCSALEKI
+974 
-982 AIPDSV
+982 
-988 EIISAGAFAKCSAL
+988 
-1002 SDVKLSSRLVQ
+1002 
-1013 MDAHA
+1013 
-1018 FFDCDSLTSITI
+1018 
-1030 PKTLTKSGTA
+1030 
-1040 YIPEYVYDYQSGAFY
+1040 
-1055 NCDGLKDVTI
+1055 
-1065 EDSATVVA
+1065 
-1073 GGLFANCP
+1073 
-1081 GIETITIPDSV
+1081 IPDSV
-1092 TEIGDSA
+1092 TEIGEAA
-1099 FFKATGLKHVDFGK
+1099 FLNSGIVAVTIPNTVTEIENGAFSGCTGLTDIK
-1113 GVKTINA
+1113 
-1120 NAFNTCTSLLEVKI
+1120 L
-1134 PDSMTSMGKSV
+1134 PDSVVNIGTKI
-1145 FANCTSLTDVTLPSS
+1145 FANCTSLTDVTLPNAW
-1160 RENIMASTFAGCTA
+1160 ELIPASTFAGCTA

-1563 TFDERTRM
+1563 TFDERTCM

-1637 NPIGGDNAPACQV
+1637 NPIGGENAPTCRV

-1665 AYKDADGNYVRL
+1665 AYKDANGNYTRL
-1677 IPTANANGSYS
+1677 TPTANADGSYS
-1688 YTLPEGVAEV
+1688 YTLPEGVPEV

-1717 RRVMTAVTRAD
+1717 RQVMTAVTRSD

-1751 RQVLSAVTNSASVKW
+1751 RQILSAVTNSAAVKW

>member
-29 PVSRIEWVQQLVKA
+29 PVSRIEWVQQLVKT
-43 FDMTVEE
+43 FGMTVEE
-50 NNYPDNYYSDM
+50 DNYPDNYYSDM
-61 EETSAG
+61 EETSTG

-76 FGVIDLEAGSAF
+76 FGVIDLEAGLAF

-108 FQLDQGTAY
+108 FQLDQGAEY

-150 QTLTSTE
+150 QTVTSTE
-157 ATAMLK
+157 AAAMLK
-163 DAAAVMGLS
+163 DAAAVIAGDKID
-172 AVSEDYNSVYKFLD
+172 VNHDNSFTYES
-186 GVIVVPDGTDVSVQD
+186 GVVEIPESTPVEINEDGTI
-201 DTVTIVNCPV
+201 TVVNLPAAV
-211 TIQSGDLFVIYQN
+211 TVGTTFVIYRDGFPNGYKAVSIRQN
-224 TIPVGYQATS
+224 GHTSVLTVEKVALDSILSSADAEGRVRSDLADFEAADGVDIAYIFSDGSETTDRAQAARATKSIQDIVLNKTISGVTVSVTLSKLSLDYALSGGAGRSVSALAILNGEAAISSTIPFSAPASIELGYIPVGLLGSITITADIG
-234 VAVSRQNT
+234 V
-242 VISAVRAE
+242 
-250 DGAIFEDVDAQGV
+250 DGTIT
-263 IEADLSSVIP
+263 LSYGCDFSM
-273 LDGSEV
+273 GV
-279 SYYVE
+279 SYSSAGGFRAIADFTRESFSLAANFNVHAG
-284 DLGEEFPTYAQAQA
+284 LKVAANITNLEFIY
-298 AIQASGTIKSKAE
+298 GTIYARIGAQCNYMVVPHSEPEYPDLCVGTDAWMYANVG
-311 LNVKR
+311 LNVGVFCWKI
-316 KVDLGNGGSIELN
+316 KE
-329 FKAKN
+329 
-334 AVVSYNVSVFDGIA
+334 SYSKQI
-348 SVKLDF
+348 
-354 DYELHHVVKL
+354 
-364 DYPSAFELDDI
+364 DI
-375 RLAILGVPGVGG
+375 W
-387 VTFSVETEASI
+387 
-398 ASDSI
+398 
-403 EKGHASQELSF
+403 
-414 SKANGVRFVPKIGA
+414 
-428 KSFTVSTEGTAKVGL
+428 
-443 VAKLGITEMPV
+443 
-454 LNAYGYLKA
+454 
-463 GVTCELKQM
+463 
-472 TYNDAPLKCVHFAAY
+472 
-487 LYANGGFEA
+487 
-496 SVKLFN
+496 
-502 YSRETSLDYPIYTD
+502 SRS
-516 ENSPI
+516 NSPI
-521 RIVHHYE
+521 RTVSHLE
-528 DGKNVPKCTRD
+528 D
-539 NVASWFGV
+539 NVWVPSCTCDTTGVFGRY
-547 LGGFDDWY
+547 FTPINSRYYND
-555 TSGDSPYMSSGWSS
+555 
-569 GFGGTGYG
+569 G
-577 RDGQPIV
+577 RRDVVNMPT
-584 IYTYSLDDDENATI
+584 YTYTVDGNGNATI
-598 TSYKGNATS
+598 TGYSGGVAA
-607 LIIPSKLDRY
+607 LFIPETID
-617 TVVAIGNE
+617 GH
-625 AFKGNSLLRAVSFP
+625 
-639 DTVTAIGDLAFFGCN
+639 TVTAIGN
-654 SLSSI
+654 
-659 TLNDGLTTI
+659 
-668 GTRAFASCTSLWAID
+668 RAFKGNLRLAAVT

-689 KISAGAFAQC
+689 EIGQDAFSGCRNLTSVSLSNNLDSIYESAFESTAI
-699 SALHYVK
+699 
-706 LSSTLEQMDAHA
+706 STL
-718 FFDCDSLTSITIPK
+718 SLPSK
-732 TLTKSS
+732 LTRLDRK
-738 DAYINEYAYGYQNGA
+738 A
-753 FYNCDG
+753 
-759 LKNVTIEDGATIVA
+759 
-773 GGLFANCPGIESIT
+773 FANCTNLQHVSIPATLTTTTYGT
-787 IPNSVTEI
+787 ISDDWNGPFNGCSSLNSV
-795 GDYAFGNCIHLTDVK
+795 
-810 LSESLTKLGG
+810 
-820 QSFAKCTALEKI
+820 SFAEGI
-832 TIPNSVEII
+832 TSVLLHLFENCNGLREI
-841 CAGAF
+841 
-846 AKCSALS
+846 S
-853 DVKLSSRLVQMDAHA
+853 
-868 FFDCD
+868 
-873 KLTFITIPKTLA
+873 
-885 KSGTAYIPEY
+885 
-895 AYDYQFGAFY
+895 
-905 NCDGLKDVTI
+905 
-915 ENGTTV
+915 
-921 VASGLFANCPG
+921 
-932 IEAITIP
+932 
-939 DSVTSIGEY
+939 
-948 AFGNCAHLTDV
+948 
-959 KLSDSLTKLGKQSFA
+959 
-974 KCSALEKI
+974 
-982 AIPDSV
+982 
-988 EIISAGAFAKCSAL
+988 
-1002 SDVKLSSRLVQ
+1002 
-1013 MDAHA
+1013 
-1018 FFDCDSLTSITI
+1018 
-1030 PKTLTKSGTA
+1030 
-1040 YIPEYVYDYQSGAFY
+1040 
-1055 NCDGLKDVTI
+1055 
-1065 EDSATVVA
+1065 
-1073 GGLFANCP
+1073 
-1081 GIETITIPDSV
+1081 IPDSV
-1092 TEIGDSA
+1092 TEIGEKAFKNCRNLASVSLGNNLDSIYESA
-1099 FFKATGLKHVDFGK
+1099 FESTAISTLSLPNRLTRLDRKA
-1113 GVKTINA
+1113 
-1120 NAFNTCTSLLEVKI
+1120 
-1134 PDSMTSMGKSV
+1134 
-1145 FANCTSLTDVTLPSS
+1145 FANCTNLQHVSIPATLTTTTYGTISDDWNGPFNGCSSLNSVSFAEGITSILSHLFENCNGIREIKIPDGVALIGENAFKNSTLTSIDIPGSVTSIESKAFNSCANLISIKLPDSVTAMGTAVFEGCSNLTDVTLPGT
-1160 RENIMASTFAGCTA
+1160 RMNIMADT
-1174 LEKLVLPESVKNIR
+1174 
-1188 DSAFKNC
+1188 FKNC
-1195 TALKELVWSK
+1195 TSLKKIVLPETVQYIRSGAFSNCIALKEIVWSK
-1205 APELIESNAF
+1205 APELIDSNAF

-1343 TYAETFAKT
+1343 TYAETFANT

-1376 NKGASGQLML
+1376 NKGASGQLTL

-1501 GTSTVTAAALD
+1501 GTTTVTAAALD

-1594 ELAGTTVTV
+1594 DLAGTTVTV

>member
-29 PVSRIEWVQQLVKA
+29 PVSRIEWVRQLVKA

-50 NNYPDNYYSDM
+50 DNYPDNYYSDM

-108 FQLDQGTAY
+108 FQLDQGAEY

-150 QTLTSTE
+150 QTLTSAE

-163 DAAAVMGLS
+163 DAAAVIAGDK
-172 AVSEDYNSVYKFLD
+172 VDVGHNNSFTYES
-186 GVIVVPDGTDVSVQD
+186 GVVEIPESTPVEINEDGTI
-201 DTVTIVNCPV
+201 TVVNLPAAV
-211 TIQSGDLFVIYQN
+211 KVGTTFVIYRGGFPKGYKAVSIREDGQTSVLTVEKVALDSILSSADAEGRVQGDLADFEPADGVDIAYIFSDGSETTDRTQAARATKHIKDIVLN
-224 TIPVGYQATS
+224 KTISG
-234 VAVSRQNT
+234 VAVSATLSELSLDYGLSGGPTTPVSAR
-242 VISAVRAE
+242 VILNGDASISSTIPFSAPA
-250 DGAIFEDVDAQGV
+250 
-263 IEADLSSVIP
+263 
-273 LDGSEV
+273 
-279 SYYVE
+279 
-284 DLGEEFPTYAQAQA
+284 
-298 AIQASGTIKSKAE
+298 
-311 LNVKR
+311 
-316 KVDLGNGGSIELN
+316 SIELGYVPVG
-329 FKAKN
+329 FFGSITITADIG
-334 AVVSYNVSVFDGIA
+334 VDGTITLSYGCSFSMGVSYSSMDGFRAIA
-348 SVKLDF
+348 N
-354 DYELHHVVKL
+354 
-364 DYPSAFELDDI
+364 
-375 RLAILGVPGVGG
+375 
-387 VTFSVETEASI
+387 FSKE
-398 ASDSI
+398 
-403 EKGHASQELSF
+403 SF
-414 SKANGVRFVPKIGA
+414 SLAANFNVHAGLKVAANITNLEFIHGTIYARIGA
-428 KSFTVSTEGTAKVGL
+428 QCNYMVVPHSEPEYPDLCVGT
-443 VAKLGITEMPV
+443 
-454 LNAYGYLKA
+454 
-463 GVTCELKQM
+463 
-472 TYNDAPLKCVHFAAY
+472 DSW
-487 LYANGGFEA
+487 LYANVGLNVGV
-496 SVKLFN
+496 SCWKIN
-502 YSRETSLDYPIYTD
+502 KSYSKQIDIWSRR
-516 ENSPI
+516 NSPI
-521 RIVHHYE
+521 RTVSHLE
-528 DGKNVPKCTRD
+528 D
-539 NVASWFGV
+539 NVWVPSCTCDTTGVFGRY
-547 LGGFDDWY
+547 FTPINSRYYND
-555 TSGDSPYMSSGWSS
+555 
-569 GFGGTGYG
+569 G
-577 RDGQPIV
+577 RRDVVNMPT
-584 IYTYSLDDDENATI
+584 YTYTVDGDGNATI
-598 TSYKGNATS
+598 TGYSGGVAA
-607 LIIPSKLDRY
+607 LFIPETID
-617 TVVAIGNE
+617 GH
-625 AFKGNSLLRAVSFP
+625 
-639 DTVTAIGDLAFFGCN
+639 TVTAIGY
-654 SLSSI
+654 
-659 TLNDGLTTI
+659 
-668 GTRAFASCTSLWAID
+668 RAFKGNLRLAAVT
-683 IPDTVT
+683 IPDTIT
-689 KISAGAFAQC
+689 EIGQDAFSGC
-699 SALHYVK
+699 
-706 LSSTLEQMDAHA
+706 TG
-718 FFDCDSLTSITIPK
+718 LTSIKLPKNLKILGDESFRDCTGLTSVLIPK
-732 TLTKSS
+732 TVENTHS
-738 DAYINEYAYGYQNGA
+738 YYGGIYGP
-753 FYNCDG
+753 FRGCDN
-759 LKNVTIEDGATIVA
+759 LQEVKFEDGMTR
-773 GGLFANCPGIESIT
+773 
-787 IPNSVTEI
+787 IPNLI
-795 GDYAFGNCIHLTDVK
+795 LGFCGAK
-810 LSESLTKLGG
+810 LN
-820 QSFAKCTALEKI
+820 I
-832 TIPNSVEII
+832 V
-841 CAGAF
+841 
-846 AKCSALS
+846 
-853 DVKLSSRLVQMDAHA
+853 
-868 FFDCD
+868 
-873 KLTFITIPKTLA
+873 
-885 KSGTAYIPEY
+885 
-895 AYDYQFGAFY
+895 
-905 NCDGLKDVTI
+905 
-915 ENGTTV
+915 
-921 VASGLFANCPG
+921 
-932 IEAITIP
+932 
-939 DSVTSIGEY
+939 
-948 AFGNCAHLTDV
+948 
-959 KLSDSLTKLGKQSFA
+959 
-974 KCSALEKI
+974 
-982 AIPDSV
+982 
-988 EIISAGAFAKCSAL
+988 
-1002 SDVKLSSRLVQ
+1002 
-1013 MDAHA
+1013 
-1018 FFDCDSLTSITI
+1018 
-1030 PKTLTKSGTA
+1030 
-1040 YIPEYVYDYQSGAFY
+1040 
-1055 NCDGLKDVTI
+1055 
-1065 EDSATVVA
+1065 
-1073 GGLFANCP
+1073 
-1081 GIETITIPDSV
+1081 IPDSV
-1092 TEIGDSA
+1092 TEIGEAA
-1099 FFKATGLKHVDFGK
+1099 FLNSGIVAVTIPDTVTEIEEDAFSGCTGLTD
-1113 GVKTINA
+1113 VKLPKNLKTLERD
-1120 NAFNTCTSLLEVKI
+1120 AFRGCTGLTSVLIPKTVENTHYYYDGIYSPFRGCNNLQEVKFEDGMTRIPNSILCFCAAKLNIVI
-1134 PDSMTSMGKSV
+1134 PDSVTEIGEAAFLNSGIVAVTIPDAVTEIEEDAFRGCTGLTDIKLPDSV
-1145 FANCTSLTDVTLPSS
+1145 VNIGTKIFANCTSLTDVTLPNAW
-1160 RENIMASTFAGCTA
+1160 ELIPASTFEGCTA
-1174 LEKLVLPESVKNIR
+1174 LEKLVLPESVQYIR
-1188 DSAFKNC
+1188 DGAFKNC
-1195 TALKELVWSK
+1195 TALKEIVWSK
-1205 APELIESNAF
+1205 APELIDSNAF

-1246 ITIPDSVTSLGD
+1246 ITIPDGVTSLGD

-1322 TSISANA
+1322 TSVSANA

-1343 TYAETFAKT
+1343 TYAETFANT

-1370 QTALTL
+1370 QTVLTL
-1376 NKGASGQLML
+1376 NKGASGQLTL

-1501 GTSTVTAAALD
+1501 GTATVTAAALD

-1536 MESPHDYPD
+1536 MESPHDYPG

-1563 TFDERTRM
+1563 TFDERTCM

-1580 YDGNGQQIGKYTGT
+1580 YDGNGQQVGKYTGT
-1594 ELAGTTVTV
+1594 ELAGTIVTV
-1603 PGDMVKIQINSDG
+1603 PGDTVKIQINSDG

>member
-29 PVSRIEWVQQLVKA
+29 PVSRIEWVRQLVKA

-50 NNYPDNYYSDM
+50 DNYPDNYYSDM

-108 FQLDQGTAY
+108 FQLDQGAEY
-117 TYAESAEVSYP
+117 TYAESAEASYP

-163 DAAAVMGLS
+163 DAAAVIAGDK
-172 AVSEDYNSVYKFLD
+172 VDVGHNNSFTYES
-186 GVIVVPDGTDVSVQD
+186 GVVEIPESTPVEINEDGTI
-201 DTVTIVNCPV
+201 TVV
-211 TIQSGDLFVIYQN
+211 DLPAAVKVGTTFVIYRGGFPKGYKAVSIREDGQTSVLTVEKVALDSILSSADAEGRVQGDLADFEPADGVDIAYIFSDGSETTDRTQAARATKHIKDIVLN
-224 TIPVGYQATS
+224 KTISG
-234 VAVSRQNT
+234 VAVSATLSELSLDYGLSGGPTTPVSAR
-242 VISAVRAE
+242 VILNGDASISSTIPFSAPA
-250 DGAIFEDVDAQGV
+250 
-263 IEADLSSVIP
+263 
-273 LDGSEV
+273 
-279 SYYVE
+279 
-284 DLGEEFPTYAQAQA
+284 
-298 AIQASGTIKSKAE
+298 
-311 LNVKR
+311 
-316 KVDLGNGGSIELN
+316 SIELGYVPVG
-329 FKAKN
+329 FFGSITITADIG
-334 AVVSYNVSVFDGIA
+334 VDGTITLSYGCSFSMGVSYSSMDGFRAIA
-348 SVKLDF
+348 N
-354 DYELHHVVKL
+354 
-364 DYPSAFELDDI
+364 
-375 RLAILGVPGVGG
+375 
-387 VTFSVETEASI
+387 FSKE
-398 ASDSI
+398 
-403 EKGHASQELSF
+403 SF
-414 SKANGVRFVPKIGA
+414 SLAANFNVHAGLKVAANITNLEFIYGTIYARIGA
-428 KSFTVSTEGTAKVGL
+428 QCNYMVVPHSEPEYPDLCVGT
-443 VAKLGITEMPV
+443 
-454 LNAYGYLKA
+454 
-463 GVTCELKQM
+463 
-472 TYNDAPLKCVHFAAY
+472 DSW
-487 LYANGGFEA
+487 LYANVGLNVGV
-496 SVKLFN
+496 SCWKIN
-502 YSRETSLDYPIYTD
+502 KSYSKQIDIWSRS
-516 ENSPI
+516 NSPI
-521 RIVHHYE
+521 RTVSHLE
-528 DGKNVPKCTRD
+528 D
-539 NVASWFGV
+539 NVWVPSCTCDTTGVFGRY
-547 LGGFDDWY
+547 FTPINSRYYND
-555 TSGDSPYMSSGWSS
+555 
-569 GFGGTGYG
+569 G
-577 RDGQPIV
+577 RRDVVNMPT
-584 IYTYSLDDDENATI
+584 YTYTVDGNGNATI
-598 TSYKGNATS
+598 TGYSGGVAA
-607 LIIPSKLDRY
+607 LFIPETID
-617 TVVAIGNE
+617 GH
-625 AFKGNSLLRAVSFP
+625 
-639 DTVTAIGDLAFFGCN
+639 TVTAIGN
-654 SLSSI
+654 
-659 TLNDGLTTI
+659 
-668 GTRAFASCTSLWAID
+668 RAFKGNLRLAAVT

-689 KISAGAFAQC
+689 EIGQDAFSGC
-699 SALHYVK
+699 
-706 LSSTLEQMDAHA
+706 TG
-718 FFDCDSLTSITIPK
+718 LTSIKLPKNLKTLERDAFRGCTGLTSVLIPK
-732 TLTKSS
+732 TVENTH
-738 DAYINEYAYGYQNGA
+738 YYY
-753 FYNCDG
+753 DG
-759 LKNVTIEDGATIVA
+759 IYSPFRGCNNLQEVKFEDGMTR
-773 GGLFANCPGIESIT
+773 
-787 IPNSVTEI
+787 IPNSI
-795 GDYAFGNCIHLTDVK
+795 LCFCAAK
-810 LSESLTKLGG
+810 LN
-820 QSFAKCTALEKI
+820 I
-832 TIPNSVEII
+832 V
-841 CAGAF
+841 
-846 AKCSALS
+846 
-853 DVKLSSRLVQMDAHA
+853 
-868 FFDCD
+868 
-873 KLTFITIPKTLA
+873 
-885 KSGTAYIPEY
+885 
-895 AYDYQFGAFY
+895 
-905 NCDGLKDVTI
+905 
-915 ENGTTV
+915 
-921 VASGLFANCPG
+921 
-932 IEAITIP
+932 
-939 DSVTSIGEY
+939 
-948 AFGNCAHLTDV
+948 
-959 KLSDSLTKLGKQSFA
+959 
-974 KCSALEKI
+974 
-982 AIPDSV
+982 
-988 EIISAGAFAKCSAL
+988 
-1002 SDVKLSSRLVQ
+1002 
-1013 MDAHA
+1013 
-1018 FFDCDSLTSITI
+1018 
-1030 PKTLTKSGTA
+1030 
-1040 YIPEYVYDYQSGAFY
+1040 
-1055 NCDGLKDVTI
+1055 
-1065 EDSATVVA
+1065 
-1073 GGLFANCP
+1073 
-1081 GIETITIPDSV
+1081 IPDSV
-1092 TEIGDSA
+1092 TEIGEAA
-1099 FFKATGLKHVDFGK
+1099 FLNSGIVAVTIPDAVTEIEEDAFRGCTGLTDIK
-1113 GVKTINA
+1113 
-1120 NAFNTCTSLLEVKI
+1120 L
-1134 PDSMTSMGKSV
+1134 PDSVVNIGTKI
-1145 FANCTSLTDVTLPSS
+1145 FANCTSLTDVTLPNAW
-1160 RENIMASTFAGCTA
+1160 ELIPASTFEGCTA
-1174 LEKLVLPESVKNIR
+1174 LEKLVLPESVQYIR
-1188 DSAFKNC
+1188 DGAFKNC
-1195 TALKELVWSK
+1195 TALKEIVWSK
-1205 APELIESNAF
+1205 APELIDSNAF

-1246 ITIPDSVTSLGD
+1246 ITIPDGVTSLGD

-1266 LTDVKLGAGITTI
+1266 LTDVKLDAGITTI

-1343 TYAETFAKT
+1343 TYAETFANT

-1376 NKGASGQLML
+1376 NKGASGQLTL

-1501 GTSTVTAAALD
+1501 GTATVTAAALD

-1536 MESPHDYPD
+1536 MESPHDYPG

-1563 TFDERTRM
+1563 TFDERTCM

-1580 YDGNGQQIGKYTGT
+1580 YDGNGQQVGKYTGT

-1603 PGDMVKIQINSDG
+1603 PGDTVKIQINSDG

>member
-29 PVSRIEWVQQLVKA
+29 PVSRIEWVQQLVKT
-43 FDMTVEE
+43 FGMTVEE
-50 NNYPDNYYSDM
+50 DNYPDNYYSDM
-61 EETSAG
+61 EETSTG

-76 FGVIDLEAGSAF
+76 FGVIDLEAGLAF

-108 FQLDQGTAY
+108 FQLDQGAEY

-150 QTLTSTE
+150 QTVTSTE
-157 ATAMLK
+157 AAAMLK
-163 DAAAVMGLS
+163 DAAAVIAGDKID
-172 AVSEDYNSVYKFLD
+172 VNHDNSFTYES
-186 GVIVVPDGTDVSVQD
+186 GVVEIPESTPVEINEDGTI
-201 DTVTIVNCPV
+201 TVVNLPAAV
-211 TIQSGDLFVIYQN
+211 TVGTTFVIYRDGFPNGYKAVSIRQN
-224 TIPVGYQATS
+224 GHTSVLTVEKVALDSILSSADAEGRVRSDLADFEAADGVDIAYIFSDGSETTDRAQAARATKSIQDIVLNKTISGVTVSVTLSKLSLDYALSGGAGRSVSALAILNGEAAISSTIPFSAPASIELGYIPVGLLGSITITADIG
-234 VAVSRQNT
+234 V
-242 VISAVRAE
+242 
-250 DGAIFEDVDAQGV
+250 DGTIT
-263 IEADLSSVIP
+263 LSYGCDFSM
-273 LDGSEV
+273 GV
-279 SYYVE
+279 SYSSAGGFRAIADFTRESFSLAANFNVHAG
-284 DLGEEFPTYAQAQA
+284 LKVAANITNLEFIY
-298 AIQASGTIKSKAE
+298 GTIYARIGAQCNYMVVPHSEPEYPDLCVGTDAWMYANVG
-311 LNVKR
+311 LNV
-316 KVDLGNGGSIELN
+316 G
-329 FKAKN
+329 
-334 AVVSYNVSVFDGIA
+334 VSCWKIKESYSKQI
-348 SVKLDF
+348 
-354 DYELHHVVKL
+354 
-364 DYPSAFELDDI
+364 DI
-375 RLAILGVPGVGG
+375 W
-387 VTFSVETEASI
+387 
-398 ASDSI
+398 
-403 EKGHASQELSF
+403 
-414 SKANGVRFVPKIGA
+414 
-428 KSFTVSTEGTAKVGL
+428 
-443 VAKLGITEMPV
+443 
-454 LNAYGYLKA
+454 
-463 GVTCELKQM
+463 
-472 TYNDAPLKCVHFAAY
+472 
-487 LYANGGFEA
+487 
-496 SVKLFN
+496 
-502 YSRETSLDYPIYTD
+502 SRS
-516 ENSPI
+516 NSPI
-521 RIVHHYE
+521 RTVSHLE
-528 DGKNVPKCTRD
+528 D
-539 NVASWFGV
+539 NVWVPSCTCDTTGVFGRY
-547 LGGFDDWY
+547 FTPINSRYYND
-555 TSGDSPYMSSGWSS
+555 
-569 GFGGTGYG
+569 G
-577 RDGQPIV
+577 RRDVVNMPT
-584 IYTYSLDDDENATI
+584 YTYTVDGNGNATI
-598 TSYKGNATS
+598 TGYSGGVAA
-607 LIIPSKLDRY
+607 LFIPETID
-617 TVVAIGNE
+617 GH
-625 AFKGNSLLRAVSFP
+625 
-639 DTVTAIGDLAFFGCN
+639 TVTAIGN
-654 SLSSI
+654 
-659 TLNDGLTTI
+659 
-668 GTRAFASCTSLWAID
+668 RAFKGNLRLAAVT

-689 KISAGAFAQC
+689 EIGQDAFSGCRNLTSVSLSNNLDSIYESAFESTAI
-699 SALHYVK
+699 
-706 LSSTLEQMDAHA
+706 STL
-718 FFDCDSLTSITIPK
+718 SLPSK
-732 TLTKSS
+732 LTRLDRK
-738 DAYINEYAYGYQNGA
+738 A
-753 FYNCDG
+753 
-759 LKNVTIEDGATIVA
+759 
-773 GGLFANCPGIESIT
+773 FANCTNLQHVSIPATLTTTTYGT
-787 IPNSVTEI
+787 ISDDWNGPFNGCSSLNSV
-795 GDYAFGNCIHLTDVK
+795 
-810 LSESLTKLGG
+810 
-820 QSFAKCTALEKI
+820 SFAE
-832 TIPNSVEII
+832 
-841 CAGAF
+841 
-846 AKCSALS
+846 
-853 DVKLSSRLVQMDAHA
+853 
-868 FFDCD
+868 
-873 KLTFITIPKTLA
+873 
-885 KSGTAYIPEY
+885 
-895 AYDYQFGAFY
+895 
-905 NCDGLKDVTI
+905 
-915 ENGTTV
+915 
-921 VASGLFANCPG
+921 G
-932 IEAITIP
+932 I
-939 DSVTSIGEY
+939 TSILSHLFE
-948 AFGNCAHLTDV
+948 NCNGLR
-959 KLSDSLTKLGKQSFA
+959 
-974 KCSALEKI
+974 
-982 AIPDSV
+982 
-988 EIISAGAFAKCSAL
+988 EIS
-1002 SDVKLSSRLVQ
+1002 
-1013 MDAHA
+1013 
-1018 FFDCDSLTSITI
+1018 
-1030 PKTLTKSGTA
+1030 
-1040 YIPEYVYDYQSGAFY
+1040 
-1055 NCDGLKDVTI
+1055 
-1065 EDSATVVA
+1065 
-1073 GGLFANCP
+1073 
-1081 GIETITIPDSV
+1081 IPDSV
-1092 TEIGDSA
+1092 TEIGEKAFKNCRNLASVSLGNNLDSIYESA
-1099 FFKATGLKHVDFGK
+1099 FESTAISTLSLPNRLTRLDRKA
-1113 GVKTINA
+1113 
-1120 NAFNTCTSLLEVKI
+1120 
-1134 PDSMTSMGKSV
+1134 
-1145 FANCTSLTDVTLPSS
+1145 FANCTNLQHVSIPATLTTTTYGTISDDWNGPFNGCSSLNSVSFAEGITSILSHLFENCNGIREIKIPDGVALIGENAFKNSTLTSIDIPGSVTSIESKAFNSCANLISIKLPDSVTAMGTAVFEGCSNLTDVTLPGT
-1160 RENIMASTFAGCTA
+1160 RMNIMADT
-1174 LEKLVLPESVKNIR
+1174 
-1188 DSAFKNC
+1188 FKNC
-1195 TALKELVWSK
+1195 TSLKKIVLPETVQYIRSGAFSNCIALKEIVWSK
-1205 APELIESNAF
+1205 APELIDSNAF

-1343 TYAETFAKT
+1343 TYAETFANT

-1376 NKGASGQLML
+1376 NKGASGQLTL

-1501 GTSTVTAAALD
+1501 GTTTVTAAALD

-1594 ELAGTTVTV
+1594 DLAGTTVTV

-1717 RRVMTAVTRAD
+1717 RRGMTAVTRAD

>member
-29 PVSRIEWVQQLVKA
+29 PVSRIEWVRQLVKA

-50 NNYPDNYYSDM
+50 DNYPDNYYSDM

-108 FQLDQGTAY
+108 FQLDQGAEY
-117 TYAESAEVSYP
+117 TYAESAEASYP

-163 DAAAVMGLS
+163 DAAAVIAGDK
-172 AVSEDYNSVYKFLD
+172 VDVGHNNSFTYES
-186 GVIVVPDGTDVSVQD
+186 GVVEIPESTPVEINEDGTI
-201 DTVTIVNCPV
+201 TVVNLPAAV
-211 TIQSGDLFVIYQN
+211 KVGTTFVIYRGGFPKGYKAVSIRENGQTSVLTVEKVALDSILSSADAEGRVQGDLADFEPADGVDIAYIFSDGSETTDRTQAARATKHIKDIVLN
-224 TIPVGYQATS
+224 KTISG
-234 VAVSRQNT
+234 VAVSATLSELSLDYGLSGGPTTPVSAR
-242 VISAVRAE
+242 VILNGDASISSTIPFSAPA
-250 DGAIFEDVDAQGV
+250 
-263 IEADLSSVIP
+263 
-273 LDGSEV
+273 
-279 SYYVE
+279 
-284 DLGEEFPTYAQAQA
+284 
-298 AIQASGTIKSKAE
+298 
-311 LNVKR
+311 
-316 KVDLGNGGSIELN
+316 SIELGYVPVG
-329 FKAKN
+329 FFGSITITADIG
-334 AVVSYNVSVFDGIA
+334 VDGTITLSYGCSFSMGVSYSSMDGFRAIA
-348 SVKLDF
+348 N
-354 DYELHHVVKL
+354 
-364 DYPSAFELDDI
+364 
-375 RLAILGVPGVGG
+375 
-387 VTFSVETEASI
+387 FSKE
-398 ASDSI
+398 
-403 EKGHASQELSF
+403 SF
-414 SKANGVRFVPKIGA
+414 SLAANFNVHAGLKVAANITNLEFIYGTIYARIGA
-428 KSFTVSTEGTAKVGL
+428 QCNYMVVPHSEPEYPDLCVGT
-443 VAKLGITEMPV
+443 
-454 LNAYGYLKA
+454 
-463 GVTCELKQM
+463 
-472 TYNDAPLKCVHFAAY
+472 DSW
-487 LYANGGFEA
+487 LYANVGLNVGV
-496 SVKLFN
+496 SCWKIN
-502 YSRETSLDYPIYTD
+502 KSYSKQIDIWSRS
-516 ENSPI
+516 NSPI
-521 RIVHHYE
+521 RTVSHLE
-528 DGKNVPKCTRD
+528 D
-539 NVASWFGV
+539 NVWVPSCTCDTTGVFGRY
-547 LGGFDDWY
+547 FTPINSRYYND
-555 TSGDSPYMSSGWSS
+555 
-569 GFGGTGYG
+569 G
-577 RDGQPIV
+577 RRDVVNMPT
-584 IYTYSLDDDENATI
+584 YTYTVDGNGNATI
-598 TSYKGNATS
+598 TGYSGGVAA
-607 LIIPSKLDRY
+607 LFIPETID
-617 TVVAIGNE
+617 GH
-625 AFKGNSLLRAVSFP
+625 
-639 DTVTAIGDLAFFGCN
+639 TVTAIGN
-654 SLSSI
+654 
-659 TLNDGLTTI
+659 
-668 GTRAFASCTSLWAID
+668 RAFKGNLRLAAVT

-689 KISAGAFAQC
+689 EIGQDAFSGC
-699 SALHYVK
+699 
-706 LSSTLEQMDAHA
+706 TG
-718 FFDCDSLTSITIPK
+718 LTSIKLPKNLKTLERDAFRGCTGLTSVLIPK
-732 TLTKSS
+732 TVENTH
-738 DAYINEYAYGYQNGA
+738 YYY
-753 FYNCDG
+753 DG
-759 LKNVTIEDGATIVA
+759 IYSPFRGCNNLQEVKFEDGMTR
-773 GGLFANCPGIESIT
+773 
-787 IPNSVTEI
+787 IPNSI
-795 GDYAFGNCIHLTDVK
+795 LCFCAAK
-810 LSESLTKLGG
+810 LN
-820 QSFAKCTALEKI
+820 I
-832 TIPNSVEII
+832 V
-841 CAGAF
+841 
-846 AKCSALS
+846 
-853 DVKLSSRLVQMDAHA
+853 
-868 FFDCD
+868 
-873 KLTFITIPKTLA
+873 
-885 KSGTAYIPEY
+885 
-895 AYDYQFGAFY
+895 
-905 NCDGLKDVTI
+905 
-915 ENGTTV
+915 
-921 VASGLFANCPG
+921 
-932 IEAITIP
+932 
-939 DSVTSIGEY
+939 
-948 AFGNCAHLTDV
+948 
-959 KLSDSLTKLGKQSFA
+959 
-974 KCSALEKI
+974 
-982 AIPDSV
+982 
-988 EIISAGAFAKCSAL
+988 
-1002 SDVKLSSRLVQ
+1002 
-1013 MDAHA
+1013 
-1018 FFDCDSLTSITI
+1018 
-1030 PKTLTKSGTA
+1030 
-1040 YIPEYVYDYQSGAFY
+1040 
-1055 NCDGLKDVTI
+1055 
-1065 EDSATVVA
+1065 
-1073 GGLFANCP
+1073 
-1081 GIETITIPDSV
+1081 IPDSV
-1092 TEIGDSA
+1092 TEIGEAA
-1099 FFKATGLKHVDFGK
+1099 FLNSGIVAVTIPDTVTEIEEDAFRGCTGLTDIK
-1113 GVKTINA
+1113 
-1120 NAFNTCTSLLEVKI
+1120 L
-1134 PDSMTSMGKSV
+1134 PDSVVNIGTKI
-1145 FANCTSLTDVTLPSS
+1145 FANCTSLTDVTLPNAW
-1160 RENIMASTFAGCTA
+1160 ELIPASTFEGCTA
-1174 LEKLVLPESVKNIR
+1174 LEKLVLPESVQYIR
-1188 DSAFKNC
+1188 DGAFKNC
-1195 TALKELVWSK
+1195 TALKEIVWSK
-1205 APELIESNAF
+1205 APELIDSNAF

-1246 ITIPDSVTSLGD
+1246 ITIPDGVTSLGD

-1343 TYAETFAKT
+1343 TYAETFANT

-1376 NKGASGQLML
+1376 NKGASGQLTL

-1501 GTSTVTAAALD
+1501 GTATVTAAALD

-1563 TFDERTRM
+1563 TFDERTCM

>member
-14 SVGALLVPQVMAEEK
+14 SVGALLVPQAMAEEK

-117 TYAESAEVSYP
+117 TYAESAEASYP

-163 DAAAVMGLS
+163 DAAAVIAGDK
-172 AVSEDYNSVYKFLD
+172 VDVGHNNSFTYES
-186 GVIVVPDGTDVSVQD
+186 GVVEIPESTPVEINEDGTI
-201 DTVTIVNCPV
+201 TVV
-211 TIQSGDLFVIYQN
+211 DLPAAVKVGTTFVIYRGGFPKGYKAVSIREDGQTSVLTVEKVALDSILSSADAEGRVQGDLADFEPADGVDIAYIFSDGSETTDRTQAARATKHIKDIVLN
-224 TIPVGYQATS
+224 KTISG
-234 VAVSRQNT
+234 VAVSATLSELSLDYGLSGGPTTPVSAR
-242 VISAVRAE
+242 VILNGDASISSTIPFSAPA
-250 DGAIFEDVDAQGV
+250 
-263 IEADLSSVIP
+263 
-273 LDGSEV
+273 
-279 SYYVE
+279 
-284 DLGEEFPTYAQAQA
+284 
-298 AIQASGTIKSKAE
+298 
-311 LNVKR
+311 
-316 KVDLGNGGSIELN
+316 SIELGYVPVG
-329 FKAKN
+329 FFGSITITADIG
-334 AVVSYNVSVFDGIA
+334 VDGTITLSYGCSFSMGVSYSSMDGFRAIA
-348 SVKLDF
+348 N
-354 DYELHHVVKL
+354 
-364 DYPSAFELDDI
+364 
-375 RLAILGVPGVGG
+375 
-387 VTFSVETEASI
+387 FSKE
-398 ASDSI
+398 
-403 EKGHASQELSF
+403 SF
-414 SKANGVRFVPKIGA
+414 SLAANFNVHAGLKVAANITNLEFIYGTIYARIGA
-428 KSFTVSTEGTAKVGL
+428 QCNYMVVPHSEPEYPDLCVGT
-443 VAKLGITEMPV
+443 
-454 LNAYGYLKA
+454 
-463 GVTCELKQM
+463 
-472 TYNDAPLKCVHFAAY
+472 DSW
-487 LYANGGFEA
+487 LYANVGLNVGV
-496 SVKLFN
+496 SCWKIN
-502 YSRETSLDYPIYTD
+502 KSYSKQIDIWSRS
-516 ENSPI
+516 NSPI
-521 RIVHHYE
+521 RTVSHLE
-528 DGKNVPKCTRD
+528 D
-539 NVASWFGV
+539 NVWVPSCTCDTTGVFGRY
-547 LGGFDDWY
+547 FTPINSRYYND
-555 TSGDSPYMSSGWSS
+555 
-569 GFGGTGYG
+569 G
-577 RDGQPIV
+577 RRDVVNMPT
-584 IYTYSLDDDENATI
+584 YTYTVDGNGNATI
-598 TSYKGNATS
+598 TGYSGGVAA
-607 LIIPSKLDRY
+607 LFIPETID
-617 TVVAIGNE
+617 GH
-625 AFKGNSLLRAVSFP
+625 
-639 DTVTAIGDLAFFGCN
+639 TVTAIGN
-654 SLSSI
+654 
-659 TLNDGLTTI
+659 
-668 GTRAFASCTSLWAID
+668 RAFKGNLRLAAVT

-689 KISAGAFAQC
+689 EIGQDAFSGC
-699 SALHYVK
+699 
-706 LSSTLEQMDAHA
+706 TG
-718 FFDCDSLTSITIPK
+718 LTSIKLPKNLKTLERDAFRGCTGLTSVLIPK
-732 TLTKSS
+732 TVENTH
-738 DAYINEYAYGYQNGA
+738 YYY
-753 FYNCDG
+753 DG
-759 LKNVTIEDGATIVA
+759 IYSPFRGCNNLQEVKFEDGMTR
-773 GGLFANCPGIESIT
+773 
-787 IPNSVTEI
+787 IPNSI
-795 GDYAFGNCIHLTDVK
+795 LCFCAAK
-810 LSESLTKLGG
+810 LN
-820 QSFAKCTALEKI
+820 I
-832 TIPNSVEII
+832 V
-841 CAGAF
+841 
-846 AKCSALS
+846 
-853 DVKLSSRLVQMDAHA
+853 
-868 FFDCD
+868 
-873 KLTFITIPKTLA
+873 
-885 KSGTAYIPEY
+885 
-895 AYDYQFGAFY
+895 
-905 NCDGLKDVTI
+905 
-915 ENGTTV
+915 
-921 VASGLFANCPG
+921 
-932 IEAITIP
+932 
-939 DSVTSIGEY
+939 
-948 AFGNCAHLTDV
+948 
-959 KLSDSLTKLGKQSFA
+959 
-974 KCSALEKI
+974 
-982 AIPDSV
+982 
-988 EIISAGAFAKCSAL
+988 
-1002 SDVKLSSRLVQ
+1002 
-1013 MDAHA
+1013 
-1018 FFDCDSLTSITI
+1018 
-1030 PKTLTKSGTA
+1030 
-1040 YIPEYVYDYQSGAFY
+1040 
-1055 NCDGLKDVTI
+1055 
-1065 EDSATVVA
+1065 
-1073 GGLFANCP
+1073 
-1081 GIETITIPDSV
+1081 IPDSV
-1092 TEIGDSA
+1092 TEIGEAA
-1099 FFKATGLKHVDFGK
+1099 FLNSGIVAVTIPDAVTEIEEDAFRGCTGLASIKLPK
-1113 GVKTINA
+1113 NLKTLERD
-1120 NAFNTCTSLLEVKI
+1120 AFRGCTGLTSVLIPKTVENTHYYYDGIYSPFRGCNNLQEVKFEDGMTRIPNSILCFCAAKLNIVI
-1134 PDSMTSMGKSV
+1134 PDSVTEIGEAAFLNSGIVAVTIPDAVTEIEEDAFRGCTGLTDIKLPDSV
-1145 FANCTSLTDVTLPSS
+1145 VNIGTKIFANCTSLTDVTLPNAW
-1160 RENIMASTFAGCTA
+1160 ELIPASTFEGCTA
-1174 LEKLVLPESVKNIR
+1174 LEKLVLPESVQYIR
-1188 DSAFKNC
+1188 DGAFKNC
-1195 TALKELVWSK
+1195 TALKEIVWSK
-1205 APELIESNAF
+1205 APELIDSNAF

-1246 ITIPDSVTSLGD
+1246 ITIPDGVTSLGD

-1343 TYAETFAKT
+1343 TYAETFANT

-1376 NKGASGQLML
+1376 NKGASGQLTL

-1501 GTSTVTAAALD
+1501 GMATVTAAALD

-1563 TFDERTRM
+1563 TFDERTCM

>member
-29 PVSRIEWVQQLVKA
+29 PVSRIEWVRQLVKA

-50 NNYPDNYYSDM
+50 DNYPDNYYSDM

-108 FQLDQGTAY
+108 FQLDQGAEY
-117 TYAESAEVSYP
+117 TYAESAEASYP

-163 DAAAVMGLS
+163 DAAAVIAGDK
-172 AVSEDYNSVYKFLD
+172 VDVGHNNSFTYES
-186 GVIVVPDGTDVSVQD
+186 GVVEIPESTPVEINEDGTI
-201 DTVTIVNCPV
+201 TVV
-211 TIQSGDLFVIYQN
+211 DLPAAVKVGTTFVIYRGGFPKGYKAVSIREDGQTSVLTVEKVALDSILSSADAEGRVQGDLADFEPADGVDIAYIFSDGSETTDRTQAARATKHIKDIVLN
-224 TIPVGYQATS
+224 KTISG
-234 VAVSRQNT
+234 VAVSATLSELSLDYGLSGGPTTPVSAR
-242 VISAVRAE
+242 VILNGDASISSTIPFSAPA
-250 DGAIFEDVDAQGV
+250 
-263 IEADLSSVIP
+263 
-273 LDGSEV
+273 
-279 SYYVE
+279 
-284 DLGEEFPTYAQAQA
+284 
-298 AIQASGTIKSKAE
+298 
-311 LNVKR
+311 
-316 KVDLGNGGSIELN
+316 SIELGYVPVG
-329 FKAKN
+329 FFGSITITADIG
-334 AVVSYNVSVFDGIA
+334 VDGTITLSYGCSFSMGVSYSSMDGFRAIA
-348 SVKLDF
+348 N
-354 DYELHHVVKL
+354 
-364 DYPSAFELDDI
+364 
-375 RLAILGVPGVGG
+375 
-387 VTFSVETEASI
+387 FSKE
-398 ASDSI
+398 
-403 EKGHASQELSF
+403 SF
-414 SKANGVRFVPKIGA
+414 SLAANFNVHAGLKVAANITNLEFIYGTIYARIGA
-428 KSFTVSTEGTAKVGL
+428 QCNYMVVPHSEPEYPDLCVGT
-443 VAKLGITEMPV
+443 
-454 LNAYGYLKA
+454 
-463 GVTCELKQM
+463 
-472 TYNDAPLKCVHFAAY
+472 DSW
-487 LYANGGFEA
+487 LYANVGLNVGV
-496 SVKLFN
+496 SCWKIN
-502 YSRETSLDYPIYTD
+502 KSYSKQIDIWSRS
-516 ENSPI
+516 NSPI
-521 RIVHHYE
+521 RTVSHLE
-528 DGKNVPKCTRD
+528 D
-539 NVASWFGV
+539 NVWVPSCTCDTTGVFGRY
-547 LGGFDDWY
+547 FTPINSRYYND
-555 TSGDSPYMSSGWSS
+555 
-569 GFGGTGYG
+569 G
-577 RDGQPIV
+577 RRDVVNMPT
-584 IYTYSLDDDENATI
+584 YTYTVDGNGNATI
-598 TSYKGNATS
+598 TGYSGGVAA
-607 LIIPSKLDRY
+607 LFIPETID
-617 TVVAIGNE
+617 GH
-625 AFKGNSLLRAVSFP
+625 
-639 DTVTAIGDLAFFGCN
+639 TVTAIGN
-654 SLSSI
+654 
-659 TLNDGLTTI
+659 
-668 GTRAFASCTSLWAID
+668 RAFKGNLRLAAVT

-689 KISAGAFAQC
+689 EIGQDAFSGC
-699 SALHYVK
+699 
-706 LSSTLEQMDAHA
+706 TG
-718 FFDCDSLTSITIPK
+718 LTSIKLPKNLKTLERDAFRGCTGLTSVLIPK
-732 TLTKSS
+732 TVENTH
-738 DAYINEYAYGYQNGA
+738 YYY
-753 FYNCDG
+753 DG
-759 LKNVTIEDGATIVA
+759 IYSPFRGCNNLQEVKFEDGMTR
-773 GGLFANCPGIESIT
+773 
-787 IPNSVTEI
+787 IPNSI
-795 GDYAFGNCIHLTDVK
+795 LCFCAAK
-810 LSESLTKLGG
+810 LN
-820 QSFAKCTALEKI
+820 I
-832 TIPNSVEII
+832 V
-841 CAGAF
+841 
-846 AKCSALS
+846 
-853 DVKLSSRLVQMDAHA
+853 
-868 FFDCD
+868 
-873 KLTFITIPKTLA
+873 
-885 KSGTAYIPEY
+885 
-895 AYDYQFGAFY
+895 
-905 NCDGLKDVTI
+905 
-915 ENGTTV
+915 
-921 VASGLFANCPG
+921 
-932 IEAITIP
+932 
-939 DSVTSIGEY
+939 
-948 AFGNCAHLTDV
+948 
-959 KLSDSLTKLGKQSFA
+959 
-974 KCSALEKI
+974 
-982 AIPDSV
+982 
-988 EIISAGAFAKCSAL
+988 
-1002 SDVKLSSRLVQ
+1002 
-1013 MDAHA
+1013 
-1018 FFDCDSLTSITI
+1018 
-1030 PKTLTKSGTA
+1030 
-1040 YIPEYVYDYQSGAFY
+1040 
-1055 NCDGLKDVTI
+1055 
-1065 EDSATVVA
+1065 
-1073 GGLFANCP
+1073 
-1081 GIETITIPDSV
+1081 IPDSV
-1092 TEIGDSA
+1092 TEIGEAA
-1099 FFKATGLKHVDFGK
+1099 FLNSGIVAVTIPDAVTEIEEDAFRGCTGLTDIK
-1113 GVKTINA
+1113 
-1120 NAFNTCTSLLEVKI
+1120 L
-1134 PDSMTSMGKSV
+1134 PDSVVNIGTKI
-1145 FANCTSLTDVTLPSS
+1145 FANCTSLTDVTLPNAW
-1160 RENIMASTFAGCTA
+1160 ELIPASTFEGCTA
-1174 LEKLVLPESVKNIR
+1174 LEKLVLPESVQYIR
-1188 DSAFKNC
+1188 DGAFKNC
-1195 TALKELVWSK
+1195 TALKEIVWSK
-1205 APELIESNAF
+1205 APELIDSNAF

-1246 ITIPDSVTSLGD
+1246 ITIPDGVTSLGD

-1488 SVDENGLVTALKK
+1488 SVDENGLVTALKE

-1563 TFDERTRM
+1563 TFDERTCM

>member
-29 PVSRIEWVQQLVKA
+29 PVSRIEWVRQLVKA

-50 NNYPDNYYSDM
+50 DNYPDNYYSDM

-108 FQLDQGTAY
+108 FQLDQGAEY
-117 TYAESAEVSYP
+117 TYAESAEASYP

-163 DAAAVMGLS
+163 DAAAVIAGDK
-172 AVSEDYNSVYKFLD
+172 VDVGHNNSFTYES
-186 GVIVVPDGTDVSVQD
+186 GVVEIPESTPVEINEDGTI
-201 DTVTIVNCPV
+201 TVV
-211 TIQSGDLFVIYQN
+211 DLPAAVKVGTTFVIYRGGFPKGYKAVSIREDGQTSVLTVEKVALDSILSSADAEGRVQGDLADFEPADGVDIAYIFSDGSETTDRTQAARATKHIKDIVLN
-224 TIPVGYQATS
+224 KTISG
-234 VAVSRQNT
+234 VAVSATLSELSLDYGLSGGPTTPVSAR
-242 VISAVRAE
+242 VILNGDASISSTIPFSAPA
-250 DGAIFEDVDAQGV
+250 
-263 IEADLSSVIP
+263 
-273 LDGSEV
+273 
-279 SYYVE
+279 
-284 DLGEEFPTYAQAQA
+284 
-298 AIQASGTIKSKAE
+298 
-311 LNVKR
+311 
-316 KVDLGNGGSIELN
+316 SIELGYVPVG
-329 FKAKN
+329 FFGSITITADIG
-334 AVVSYNVSVFDGIA
+334 VDGTITLSYGYSFSMGVSYSSMDGFRAIA
-348 SVKLDF
+348 N
-354 DYELHHVVKL
+354 
-364 DYPSAFELDDI
+364 
-375 RLAILGVPGVGG
+375 
-387 VTFSVETEASI
+387 FSKE
-398 ASDSI
+398 
-403 EKGHASQELSF
+403 SF
-414 SKANGVRFVPKIGA
+414 SLAANFNVHAGLKVAANITNLEFIYGTIYARIGA
-428 KSFTVSTEGTAKVGL
+428 QCNYMVVPHSEPEYPDLCVGT
-443 VAKLGITEMPV
+443 
-454 LNAYGYLKA
+454 
-463 GVTCELKQM
+463 
-472 TYNDAPLKCVHFAAY
+472 DSW
-487 LYANGGFEA
+487 LYANVGLNVGV
-496 SVKLFN
+496 SCWKIN
-502 YSRETSLDYPIYTD
+502 KSYSKQIDIWSRS
-516 ENSPI
+516 NSPI
-521 RIVHHYE
+521 RTVSHLE
-528 DGKNVPKCTRD
+528 D
-539 NVASWFGV
+539 NVWVPSCTCDTTGVFGRY
-547 LGGFDDWY
+547 FTPINSRYYND
-555 TSGDSPYMSSGWSS
+555 
-569 GFGGTGYG
+569 G
-577 RDGQPIV
+577 RRDVVNMPT
-584 IYTYSLDDDENATI
+584 YTYTVDGNGNATI
-598 TSYKGNATS
+598 TGYSGGVAA
-607 LIIPSKLDRY
+607 LFIPETID
-617 TVVAIGNE
+617 GH
-625 AFKGNSLLRAVSFP
+625 
-639 DTVTAIGDLAFFGCN
+639 TVTAIGN
-654 SLSSI
+654 
-659 TLNDGLTTI
+659 
-668 GTRAFASCTSLWAID
+668 RAFKGNLRLAAVT

-689 KISAGAFAQC
+689 EIGQDAFSGC
-699 SALHYVK
+699 
-706 LSSTLEQMDAHA
+706 TG
-718 FFDCDSLTSITIPK
+718 LTSIKLPKNLKTLERDAFRGCTGLTSVLIPK
-732 TLTKSS
+732 TVENTH
-738 DAYINEYAYGYQNGA
+738 YYY
-753 FYNCDG
+753 DG
-759 LKNVTIEDGATIVA
+759 IYSPFRGCNNLQEVKFEDGMTR
-773 GGLFANCPGIESIT
+773 
-787 IPNSVTEI
+787 IPNSI
-795 GDYAFGNCIHLTDVK
+795 LCFCAAK
-810 LSESLTKLGG
+810 LN
-820 QSFAKCTALEKI
+820 I
-832 TIPNSVEII
+832 V
-841 CAGAF
+841 
-846 AKCSALS
+846 
-853 DVKLSSRLVQMDAHA
+853 
-868 FFDCD
+868 
-873 KLTFITIPKTLA
+873 
-885 KSGTAYIPEY
+885 
-895 AYDYQFGAFY
+895 
-905 NCDGLKDVTI
+905 
-915 ENGTTV
+915 
-921 VASGLFANCPG
+921 
-932 IEAITIP
+932 
-939 DSVTSIGEY
+939 
-948 AFGNCAHLTDV
+948 
-959 KLSDSLTKLGKQSFA
+959 
-974 KCSALEKI
+974 
-982 AIPDSV
+982 
-988 EIISAGAFAKCSAL
+988 
-1002 SDVKLSSRLVQ
+1002 
-1013 MDAHA
+1013 
-1018 FFDCDSLTSITI
+1018 
-1030 PKTLTKSGTA
+1030 
-1040 YIPEYVYDYQSGAFY
+1040 
-1055 NCDGLKDVTI
+1055 
-1065 EDSATVVA
+1065 
-1073 GGLFANCP
+1073 
-1081 GIETITIPDSV
+1081 IPDSV
-1092 TEIGDSA
+1092 TEIGEAA
-1099 FFKATGLKHVDFGK
+1099 FLNSGIVAVTIPDAVTEIEEDAFRGCTGLTDIK
-1113 GVKTINA
+1113 
-1120 NAFNTCTSLLEVKI
+1120 L
-1134 PDSMTSMGKSV
+1134 PDSVVNIGTKI
-1145 FANCTSLTDVTLPSS
+1145 FANCTSLTDVTLPNAW
-1160 RENIMASTFAGCTA
+1160 ELIPASTFEGCTA
-1174 LEKLVLPESVKNIR
+1174 LEKLVLPESVQYIR
-1188 DSAFKNC
+1188 DGAFKNC
-1195 TALKELVWSK
+1195 TALKEIVWSK
-1205 APELIESNAF
+1205 APELIDSNAF

-1246 ITIPDSVTSLGD
+1246 ITIPDGVTSLGD

-1343 TYAETFAKT
+1343 TYAETFANT

-1376 NKGASGQLML
+1376 NKGASGQLTL

-1501 GTSTVTAAALD
+1501 GTATVTAAALD

-1536 MESPHDYPD
+1536 MESPHDYPG

-1563 TFDERTRM
+1563 TFDERTCM

-1580 YDGNGQQIGKYTGT
+1580 YDGNGQQVGKYTGT

-1603 PGDMVKIQINSDG
+1603 PGDTVKIQINSDG

-1637 NPIGGDNAPACQV
+1637 NPIGGDNAPTCRV

-1665 AYKDADGNYVRL
+1665 AYKDADGSYVRL
-1677 IPTANANGSYS
+1677 TPTANANGSYS
-1688 YTLPEGVAEV
+1688 YTLPEGVSEV

-1704 DLDGDGKLTAKEA
+1704 DLDGDGRLTAKEA
-1717 RRVMTAVTRAD
+1717 RRVMTAVTRAG

-1751 RQVLSAVTNSASVKW
+1751 RQILSAVTNSASVKW

>member
-29 PVSRIEWVQQLVKA
+29 PVSRIEWVQQLVKT
-43 FDMTVEE
+43 FGMTVEE
-50 NNYPDNYYSDM
+50 DNYPDNYYSDM
-61 EETSAG
+61 EETSTG

-76 FGVIDLEAGSAF
+76 FGVIDLEAGLAF

-108 FQLDQGTAY
+108 FQLDQGAEY

-150 QTLTSTE
+150 QTVTSTE
-157 ATAMLK
+157 AAAMLK
-163 DAAAVMGLS
+163 DAAAVIAGDKID
-172 AVSEDYNSVYKFLD
+172 VNHDNSFTYES
-186 GVIVVPDGTDVSVQD
+186 GVVEIPESTPVEINEDGTI
-201 DTVTIVNCPV
+201 TVVNLPAAV
-211 TIQSGDLFVIYQN
+211 TVGTTFVIYRDGFPNGYKAVSICQN
-224 TIPVGYQATS
+224 GHTSVLTVEKVALDSILSSADAEGRVRSDLADFEAADGVDIAYIFSDGSETTDRAQAARATKSIQDIVLNKTISGVTVSVTLSKLSLDYALSGGAGRSVSALAILNGEAAISSTIPFSAPASIELGYIPVGLLGSITITADIG
-234 VAVSRQNT
+234 V
-242 VISAVRAE
+242 
-250 DGAIFEDVDAQGV
+250 DGTIT
-263 IEADLSSVIP
+263 LSYGCDFSM
-273 LDGSEV
+273 GV
-279 SYYVE
+279 SYSSAGGFRAIADFTRESFSLAANFNVHAG
-284 DLGEEFPTYAQAQA
+284 LKVAANITNLEFIY
-298 AIQASGTIKSKAE
+298 GTIYARIGAQCNYMVVPHSEPEYPDLCVGTDAWMYANVG
-311 LNVKR
+311 LNV
-316 KVDLGNGGSIELN
+316 G
-329 FKAKN
+329 
-334 AVVSYNVSVFDGIA
+334 VSCWKIKESYSKQI
-348 SVKLDF
+348 
-354 DYELHHVVKL
+354 
-364 DYPSAFELDDI
+364 DI
-375 RLAILGVPGVGG
+375 W
-387 VTFSVETEASI
+387 
-398 ASDSI
+398 
-403 EKGHASQELSF
+403 
-414 SKANGVRFVPKIGA
+414 
-428 KSFTVSTEGTAKVGL
+428 
-443 VAKLGITEMPV
+443 
-454 LNAYGYLKA
+454 
-463 GVTCELKQM
+463 
-472 TYNDAPLKCVHFAAY
+472 
-487 LYANGGFEA
+487 
-496 SVKLFN
+496 
-502 YSRETSLDYPIYTD
+502 SRS
-516 ENSPI
+516 NSPI
-521 RIVHHYE
+521 RTVSHLE
-528 DGKNVPKCTRD
+528 D
-539 NVASWFGV
+539 NVWVPSCTCDTTGVFGRY
-547 LGGFDDWY
+547 FTPINSRYYND
-555 TSGDSPYMSSGWSS
+555 
-569 GFGGTGYG
+569 G
-577 RDGQPIV
+577 RRDVVNMPT
-584 IYTYSLDDDENATI
+584 YTYTVDGNGNATI
-598 TSYKGNATS
+598 TGYSGGVAA
-607 LIIPSKLDRY
+607 LFIPETID
-617 TVVAIGNE
+617 GH
-625 AFKGNSLLRAVSFP
+625 
-639 DTVTAIGDLAFFGCN
+639 TVTAIGN
-654 SLSSI
+654 
-659 TLNDGLTTI
+659 
-668 GTRAFASCTSLWAID
+668 RAFKGNLRLAAVT

-689 KISAGAFAQC
+689 EIGQDAFSGCRNLTSVSLSNNLDSIYESAFESTAI
-699 SALHYVK
+699 
-706 LSSTLEQMDAHA
+706 STL
-718 FFDCDSLTSITIPK
+718 SLPSK
-732 TLTKSS
+732 LTRLDRK
-738 DAYINEYAYGYQNGA
+738 A
-753 FYNCDG
+753 
-759 LKNVTIEDGATIVA
+759 
-773 GGLFANCPGIESIT
+773 FANCTNLQHVSIPATLTTTTYGT
-787 IPNSVTEI
+787 ISDDWNGPFNGCSSLNSV
-795 GDYAFGNCIHLTDVK
+795 
-810 LSESLTKLGG
+810 
-820 QSFAKCTALEKI
+820 SFAE
-832 TIPNSVEII
+832 
-841 CAGAF
+841 
-846 AKCSALS
+846 
-853 DVKLSSRLVQMDAHA
+853 
-868 FFDCD
+868 
-873 KLTFITIPKTLA
+873 
-885 KSGTAYIPEY
+885 
-895 AYDYQFGAFY
+895 
-905 NCDGLKDVTI
+905 
-915 ENGTTV
+915 
-921 VASGLFANCPG
+921 G
-932 IEAITIP
+932 I
-939 DSVTSIGEY
+939 TSILSHLFE
-948 AFGNCAHLTDV
+948 NCNGLR
-959 KLSDSLTKLGKQSFA
+959 
-974 KCSALEKI
+974 
-982 AIPDSV
+982 
-988 EIISAGAFAKCSAL
+988 EIS
-1002 SDVKLSSRLVQ
+1002 
-1013 MDAHA
+1013 
-1018 FFDCDSLTSITI
+1018 
-1030 PKTLTKSGTA
+1030 
-1040 YIPEYVYDYQSGAFY
+1040 
-1055 NCDGLKDVTI
+1055 
-1065 EDSATVVA
+1065 
-1073 GGLFANCP
+1073 
-1081 GIETITIPDSV
+1081 IPDSV
-1092 TEIGDSA
+1092 TEIGEKAFKNCRNLASVSLGNNLDSIYESA
-1099 FFKATGLKHVDFGK
+1099 FESTAISTLSLPNRLTRLDRKA
-1113 GVKTINA
+1113 
-1120 NAFNTCTSLLEVKI
+1120 
-1134 PDSMTSMGKSV
+1134 
-1145 FANCTSLTDVTLPSS
+1145 FANCTNLQHVSIPATLTTTTYGTISDDWNGPFNGCSSLNSVSFAEGITSILSHLFENCNGIREIKIPDGVALIGENAFKNSTLTSIDIPGSVTSIESKAFNSCANLISIKLPDSVTAMGTAVFEGCSNLTDVTLPGT
-1160 RENIMASTFAGCTA
+1160 RMNIMADT
-1174 LEKLVLPESVKNIR
+1174 
-1188 DSAFKNC
+1188 FKNC
-1195 TALKELVWSK
+1195 TSLKKIVLPETVQYIRSGAFSNCIALKEIVWSK
-1205 APELIESNAF
+1205 APELIDSNAF

-1343 TYAETFAKT
+1343 TYAETFANT

-1376 NKGASGQLML
+1376 NKGASGQLTL

-1501 GTSTVTAAALD
+1501 GTTTVTAAALD

-1594 ELAGTTVTV
+1594 DLAGTTVTV

>member
-29 PVSRIEWVQQLVKA
+29 PVSRIEWVQQLVKT
-43 FDMTVEE
+43 FGMTVEE
-50 NNYPDNYYSDM
+50 DNYPDNYYSDM
-61 EETSAG
+61 EETSTG

-76 FGVIDLEAGSAF
+76 FGVIDLEAGLAF

-108 FQLDQGTAY
+108 FQLDQGAEY

-150 QTLTSTE
+150 QTVTSTE
-157 ATAMLK
+157 AAAMLK
-163 DAAAVMGLS
+163 DAAAVIAGDKID
-172 AVSEDYNSVYKFLD
+172 VNHDNSFTYES
-186 GVIVVPDGTDVSVQD
+186 GVVEIPESTPVEINEDGTI
-201 DTVTIVNCPV
+201 TVVNLPAAV
-211 TIQSGDLFVIYQN
+211 TVGTTFVIYRDGFPNGYKAVSIRQN
-224 TIPVGYQATS
+224 GHTSVLTVEKVALDSILSSADAEGRVRSDLADFEAADGVDIAYIFSDGSETTDRAQAARATKSIQDIVLNKTISGVTVSVTLSKLSLDYALSGGAGRSVSALAILNGEAAISSTIPFSAPASIELGYIPVGLLGSITITADIG
-234 VAVSRQNT
+234 V
-242 VISAVRAE
+242 
-250 DGAIFEDVDAQGV
+250 DGTIT
-263 IEADLSSVIP
+263 LSYGCDFSM
-273 LDGSEV
+273 GV
-279 SYYVE
+279 SYSSAGGFRAIADFTRESFSLAANFNVHAG
-284 DLGEEFPTYAQAQA
+284 LKVAANITNLEFIY
-298 AIQASGTIKSKAE
+298 GTIYARIGAQCNYMVVPHSEPEYPDLCVGTDAWMYANVG
-311 LNVKR
+311 LNV
-316 KVDLGNGGSIELN
+316 G
-329 FKAKN
+329 
-334 AVVSYNVSVFDGIA
+334 VSCWKIKESYSKQI
-348 SVKLDF
+348 
-354 DYELHHVVKL
+354 
-364 DYPSAFELDDI
+364 DI
-375 RLAILGVPGVGG
+375 W
-387 VTFSVETEASI
+387 
-398 ASDSI
+398 
-403 EKGHASQELSF
+403 
-414 SKANGVRFVPKIGA
+414 
-428 KSFTVSTEGTAKVGL
+428 
-443 VAKLGITEMPV
+443 
-454 LNAYGYLKA
+454 
-463 GVTCELKQM
+463 
-472 TYNDAPLKCVHFAAY
+472 
-487 LYANGGFEA
+487 
-496 SVKLFN
+496 
-502 YSRETSLDYPIYTD
+502 SRS
-516 ENSPI
+516 NSPI
-521 RIVHHYE
+521 RTVSHLE
-528 DGKNVPKCTRD
+528 D
-539 NVASWFGV
+539 NVWVPSCTCDTTGVFGRY
-547 LGGFDDWY
+547 FTPINSRYYND
-555 TSGDSPYMSSGWSS
+555 
-569 GFGGTGYG
+569 G
-577 RDGQPIV
+577 RRDVVNMPT
-584 IYTYSLDDDENATI
+584 YTYTVDGNGNATI
-598 TSYKGNATS
+598 TGYSGGVAA
-607 LIIPSKLDRY
+607 LFIPETID
-617 TVVAIGNE
+617 GH
-625 AFKGNSLLRAVSFP
+625 
-639 DTVTAIGDLAFFGCN
+639 TVTAIGN
-654 SLSSI
+654 
-659 TLNDGLTTI
+659 
-668 GTRAFASCTSLWAID
+668 RAFKGNLRLAAVT

-689 KISAGAFAQC
+689 EIGQDAFSGCRNLTSVSLSNNLDSIYESAFESTAISTLSLPSKLTRLDRKAFANCTNLQHVSIPATLTTTTYGTISDDWNGPFNGC
-699 SALHYVK
+699 SSLNSVSFAEGITSILSHLFENCNGIREIKIPDGVALIGENAFK
-706 LSSTLEQMDAHA
+706 NST
-718 FFDCDSLTSITIPK
+718 LTSIDIPG
-732 TLTKSS
+732 S
-738 DAYINEYAYGYQNGA
+738 
-753 FYNCDG
+753 
-759 LKNVTIEDGATIVA
+759 VTS
-773 GGLFANCPGIESIT
+773 IESKAF
-787 IPNSVTEI
+787 NSCANLI
-795 GDYAFGNCIHLTDVK
+795 SIK
-810 LSESLTKLGG
+810 L
-820 QSFAKCTALEKI
+820 
-832 TIPNSVEII
+832 
-841 CAGAF
+841 
-846 AKCSALS
+846 
-853 DVKLSSRLVQMDAHA
+853 
-868 FFDCD
+868 
-873 KLTFITIPKTLA
+873 
-885 KSGTAYIPEY
+885 
-895 AYDYQFGAFY
+895 
-905 NCDGLKDVTI
+905 
-915 ENGTTV
+915 
-921 VASGLFANCPG
+921 
-932 IEAITIP
+932 P
-939 DSVTSIGEY
+939 DSVT
-948 AFGNCAHLTDV
+948 D
-959 KLSDSLTKLGKQSFA
+959 
-974 KCSALEKI
+974 
-982 AIPDSV
+982 
-988 EIISAGAFAKCSAL
+988 
-1002 SDVKLSSRLVQ
+1002 
-1013 MDAHA
+1013 M
-1018 FFDCDSLTSITI
+1018 
-1030 PKTLTKSGTA
+1030 GTA
-1040 YIPEYVYDYQSGAFY
+1040 
-1055 NCDGLKDVTI
+1055 
-1065 EDSATVVA
+1065 
-1073 GGLFANCP
+1073 
-1081 GIETITIPDSV
+1081 
-1092 TEIGDSA
+1092 
-1099 FFKATGLKHVDFGK
+1099 
-1113 GVKTINA
+1113 
-1120 NAFNTCTSLLEVKI
+1120 
-1134 PDSMTSMGKSV
+1134 V
-1145 FANCTSLTDVTLPSS
+1145 FEGCSNLTDVTLPGT
-1160 RENIMASTFAGCTA
+1160 RMNIMADT
-1174 LEKLVLPESVKNIR
+1174 
-1188 DSAFKNC
+1188 FKNC
-1195 TALKELVWSK
+1195 TSLKKIVLPETVQYIRSGAFSNCIALKEIVWRK
-1205 APELIESNAF
+1205 APELIDSNAF

-1343 TYAETFAKT
+1343 TYAETFANT

-1376 NKGASGQLML
+1376 NKGASGQLTL

-1501 GTSTVTAAALD
+1501 GTTTVTAAALD

-1594 ELAGTTVTV
+1594 DLAGTTVTV

>member
-29 PVSRIEWVQQLVKA
+29 PVSRIEWVRQLVKA

-50 NNYPDNYYSDM
+50 DNYPDNYYSDM

-108 FQLDQGTAY
+108 FQLDQGAEY
-117 TYAESAEVSYP
+117 TYAESAEASYP

-163 DAAAVMGLS
+163 DAAAVIAGDK
-172 AVSEDYNSVYKFLD
+172 VDVGHNNSFTYES
-186 GVIVVPDGTDVSVQD
+186 GVVEIPESTPVEINEDGTI
-201 DTVTIVNCPV
+201 TVV
-211 TIQSGDLFVIYQN
+211 DLPAAVKVGTTFVIYRGGFPKGYKAVSIREDGQTSVLTVEKVALDSILSSADAEGRVQGDLADFEPADGVDIAYIFSDGSETTDRTQAARATKHIKDIVLN
-224 TIPVGYQATS
+224 KTISG
-234 VAVSRQNT
+234 VAVSATLSELSLDYGLSGGPTTPVSAR
-242 VISAVRAE
+242 VILNGDASISSTIPFSAPA
-250 DGAIFEDVDAQGV
+250 
-263 IEADLSSVIP
+263 
-273 LDGSEV
+273 
-279 SYYVE
+279 
-284 DLGEEFPTYAQAQA
+284 
-298 AIQASGTIKSKAE
+298 
-311 LNVKR
+311 
-316 KVDLGNGGSIELN
+316 SIELGYVPVG
-329 FKAKN
+329 FFGSITITADIG
-334 AVVSYNVSVFDGIA
+334 VDGTITLSYGYSFSMGVSYSSMDGFRAIA
-348 SVKLDF
+348 N
-354 DYELHHVVKL
+354 
-364 DYPSAFELDDI
+364 
-375 RLAILGVPGVGG
+375 
-387 VTFSVETEASI
+387 FSKE
-398 ASDSI
+398 
-403 EKGHASQELSF
+403 SF
-414 SKANGVRFVPKIGA
+414 SLAANFNVHAGLKVAANITNLEFIYGTIYARIGA
-428 KSFTVSTEGTAKVGL
+428 QCNYMVVPHSEPEYPDLCVGT
-443 VAKLGITEMPV
+443 
-454 LNAYGYLKA
+454 
-463 GVTCELKQM
+463 
-472 TYNDAPLKCVHFAAY
+472 DSW
-487 LYANGGFEA
+487 LYANVGLNVGV
-496 SVKLFN
+496 SCWKIN
-502 YSRETSLDYPIYTD
+502 KSYSKQIDIWSRS
-516 ENSPI
+516 NSPI
-521 RIVHHYE
+521 RTVSHLE
-528 DGKNVPKCTRD
+528 D
-539 NVASWFGV
+539 NVWVPSCTCDTTGVFGRY
-547 LGGFDDWY
+547 FTPINSRYYND
-555 TSGDSPYMSSGWSS
+555 
-569 GFGGTGYG
+569 G
-577 RDGQPIV
+577 RRDVVNMPT
-584 IYTYSLDDDENATI
+584 YTYTVDGNGNATI
-598 TSYKGNATS
+598 TGYSGGVAA
-607 LIIPSKLDRY
+607 LFIPETID
-617 TVVAIGNE
+617 GH
-625 AFKGNSLLRAVSFP
+625 
-639 DTVTAIGDLAFFGCN
+639 TVTAIGN
-654 SLSSI
+654 
-659 TLNDGLTTI
+659 
-668 GTRAFASCTSLWAID
+668 RAFKGNLRLAAVT

-689 KISAGAFAQC
+689 ESGQDAFSGC
-699 SALHYVK
+699 
-706 LSSTLEQMDAHA
+706 TG
-718 FFDCDSLTSITIPK
+718 LTSIKLPKNLKTLERDAFRGCTGLTSVLIPK
-732 TLTKSS
+732 TVENTH
-738 DAYINEYAYGYQNGA
+738 YYY
-753 FYNCDG
+753 DG
-759 LKNVTIEDGATIVA
+759 IYSPFRGCNNLQEVKFEDGMTR
-773 GGLFANCPGIESIT
+773 
-787 IPNSVTEI
+787 IPNSI
-795 GDYAFGNCIHLTDVK
+795 LCFCAAK
-810 LSESLTKLGG
+810 LN
-820 QSFAKCTALEKI
+820 I
-832 TIPNSVEII
+832 V
-841 CAGAF
+841 
-846 AKCSALS
+846 
-853 DVKLSSRLVQMDAHA
+853 
-868 FFDCD
+868 
-873 KLTFITIPKTLA
+873 
-885 KSGTAYIPEY
+885 
-895 AYDYQFGAFY
+895 
-905 NCDGLKDVTI
+905 
-915 ENGTTV
+915 
-921 VASGLFANCPG
+921 
-932 IEAITIP
+932 
-939 DSVTSIGEY
+939 
-948 AFGNCAHLTDV
+948 
-959 KLSDSLTKLGKQSFA
+959 
-974 KCSALEKI
+974 
-982 AIPDSV
+982 
-988 EIISAGAFAKCSAL
+988 
-1002 SDVKLSSRLVQ
+1002 
-1013 MDAHA
+1013 
-1018 FFDCDSLTSITI
+1018 
-1030 PKTLTKSGTA
+1030 
-1040 YIPEYVYDYQSGAFY
+1040 
-1055 NCDGLKDVTI
+1055 
-1065 EDSATVVA
+1065 
-1073 GGLFANCP
+1073 
-1081 GIETITIPDSV
+1081 IPDSV
-1092 TEIGDSA
+1092 TEIGEAA
-1099 FFKATGLKHVDFGK
+1099 FLNSGIVAVTIPDAVTEIEEDAFRGCTGLTDIK
-1113 GVKTINA
+1113 
-1120 NAFNTCTSLLEVKI
+1120 L
-1134 PDSMTSMGKSV
+1134 PDSVVNIGTKI
-1145 FANCTSLTDVTLPSS
+1145 FANCTSLTDVTLPNAW
-1160 RENIMASTFAGCTA
+1160 ELIPASTFEGCTA
-1174 LEKLVLPESVKNIR
+1174 LEKLVLPESVQYIR
-1188 DSAFKNC
+1188 DGAFKNC
-1195 TALKELVWSK
+1195 TALKEIVWSK
-1205 APELIESNAF
+1205 APELIDSNAF

-1246 ITIPDSVTSLGD
+1246 ITIPDGVTSLGD

-1343 TYAETFAKT
+1343 TYAETFANT

-1376 NKGASGQLML
+1376 NKGASGQLTL

-1501 GTSTVTAAALD
+1501 GTATVTAAALD

-1536 MESPHDYPD
+1536 MESPHDYPG

-1563 TFDERTRM
+1563 TFDERTCM

-1580 YDGNGQQIGKYTGT
+1580 YDGNGQQVGKYTGT

-1603 PGDMVKIQINSDG
+1603 PGDTVKIQINSDG

-1637 NPIGGDNAPACQV
+1637 NPIGGDNAPTCRV

-1677 IPTANANGSYS
+1677 TPTANADGSYS
-1688 YTLPEGVAEV
+1688 YTLPEGVSEV

-1717 RRVMTAVTRAD
+1717 RQVMTAVTRTD
-1728 SLDAL
+1728 GLDAL

-1751 RQVLSAVTNSASVKW
+1751 RQILSAVTNSAAVKW

>member
-29 PVSRIEWVQQLVKA
+29 PVSRIEWVQQLVKT
-43 FDMTVEE
+43 FGMTVEE
-50 NNYPDNYYSDM
+50 DNYPDNYYSDM
-61 EETSAG
+61 EETSTG

-76 FGVIDLEAGSAF
+76 FGVIDLEAGLAF

-108 FQLDQGTAY
+108 FQLDQGAEY

-150 QTLTSTE
+150 QTVTSTE
-157 ATAMLK
+157 AAAMLK
-163 DAAAVMGLS
+163 DAAAVIAGDKID
-172 AVSEDYNSVYKFLD
+172 VNHDNSFTYES
-186 GVIVVPDGTDVSVQD
+186 GVVEIPESTPVEINEDGTI
-201 DTVTIVNCPV
+201 TVVNLPAAV
-211 TIQSGDLFVIYQN
+211 TVGTTFVIYRDGFPNGYKAVSIRQN
-224 TIPVGYQATS
+224 GHTSVLTVEKVALDSILSSADAEGRVRSDLADFEAADGVDIAYIFSDGSETTDRAQAARATKSIQDIVLNKTISGVTVSVTLSKLSLDYALSGGAGRSVSALAILNGEAAISSTIPFSAPASIELGYIPVGLLGSITITADIG
-234 VAVSRQNT
+234 V
-242 VISAVRAE
+242 
-250 DGAIFEDVDAQGV
+250 DGTIT
-263 IEADLSSVIP
+263 LSYGCDFSM
-273 LDGSEV
+273 GV
-279 SYYVE
+279 SYSSAGGFRAIADFTRESFSLAANFNVHAG
-284 DLGEEFPTYAQAQA
+284 LKVAANITNLEFIY
-298 AIQASGTIKSKAE
+298 GTIYARIGAQCNYMVVPHSEPEYPDLCVGTDAWMYANVG
-311 LNVKR
+311 LNV
-316 KVDLGNGGSIELN
+316 G
-329 FKAKN
+329 
-334 AVVSYNVSVFDGIA
+334 VSCWKIKESYSKQI
-348 SVKLDF
+348 
-354 DYELHHVVKL
+354 
-364 DYPSAFELDDI
+364 DI
-375 RLAILGVPGVGG
+375 W
-387 VTFSVETEASI
+387 
-398 ASDSI
+398 
-403 EKGHASQELSF
+403 
-414 SKANGVRFVPKIGA
+414 
-428 KSFTVSTEGTAKVGL
+428 
-443 VAKLGITEMPV
+443 
-454 LNAYGYLKA
+454 
-463 GVTCELKQM
+463 
-472 TYNDAPLKCVHFAAY
+472 
-487 LYANGGFEA
+487 
-496 SVKLFN
+496 
-502 YSRETSLDYPIYTD
+502 SRS
-516 ENSPI
+516 NSPI
-521 RIVHHYE
+521 RTVSHLE
-528 DGKNVPKCTRD
+528 D
-539 NVASWFGV
+539 NVWVPSCTCDTTGVFGRY
-547 LGGFDDWY
+547 FTPINSRYYND
-555 TSGDSPYMSSGWSS
+555 
-569 GFGGTGYG
+569 G
-577 RDGQPIV
+577 RRDVVNMPT
-584 IYTYSLDDDENATI
+584 YTYTVDGNGNATI
-598 TSYKGNATS
+598 TGYSGGVAA
-607 LIIPSKLDRY
+607 LFIPETID
-617 TVVAIGNE
+617 GH
-625 AFKGNSLLRAVSFP
+625 
-639 DTVTAIGDLAFFGCN
+639 TVTAIGN
-654 SLSSI
+654 
-659 TLNDGLTTI
+659 
-668 GTRAFASCTSLWAID
+668 RAFKGNLRLAAVT

-689 KISAGAFAQC
+689 EIGQDAFSGCRNLTSVSLSNNLDSIYESAFESTAI
-699 SALHYVK
+699 
-706 LSSTLEQMDAHA
+706 STL
-718 FFDCDSLTSITIPK
+718 SLPSK
-732 TLTKSS
+732 LTRLDRK
-738 DAYINEYAYGYQNGA
+738 A
-753 FYNCDG
+753 
-759 LKNVTIEDGATIVA
+759 
-773 GGLFANCPGIESIT
+773 FANCTNLQHVSIPATLTTTTYGT
-787 IPNSVTEI
+787 ISDDWNGPFNGCSSLNSV
-795 GDYAFGNCIHLTDVK
+795 
-810 LSESLTKLGG
+810 
-820 QSFAKCTALEKI
+820 SFAE
-832 TIPNSVEII
+832 
-841 CAGAF
+841 
-846 AKCSALS
+846 
-853 DVKLSSRLVQMDAHA
+853 
-868 FFDCD
+868 
-873 KLTFITIPKTLA
+873 
-885 KSGTAYIPEY
+885 
-895 AYDYQFGAFY
+895 
-905 NCDGLKDVTI
+905 
-915 ENGTTV
+915 
-921 VASGLFANCPG
+921 G
-932 IEAITIP
+932 I
-939 DSVTSIGEY
+939 TSILSHLFE
-948 AFGNCAHLTDV
+948 NCNGLR
-959 KLSDSLTKLGKQSFA
+959 
-974 KCSALEKI
+974 
-982 AIPDSV
+982 
-988 EIISAGAFAKCSAL
+988 EIS
-1002 SDVKLSSRLVQ
+1002 
-1013 MDAHA
+1013 
-1018 FFDCDSLTSITI
+1018 
-1030 PKTLTKSGTA
+1030 
-1040 YIPEYVYDYQSGAFY
+1040 
-1055 NCDGLKDVTI
+1055 
-1065 EDSATVVA
+1065 
-1073 GGLFANCP
+1073 
-1081 GIETITIPDSV
+1081 IPDSV
-1092 TEIGDSA
+1092 TEIGEKAFKNCRNLASVSLSNNLDSIYESA
-1099 FFKATGLKHVDFGK
+1099 FESTAISTLSLPSKLTRLDRKA
-1113 GVKTINA
+1113 
-1120 NAFNTCTSLLEVKI
+1120 
-1134 PDSMTSMGKSV
+1134 
-1145 FANCTSLTDVTLPSS
+1145 FANCTNLQHVSIPATLTTTTYGTISDDWNGPFNGCSSLNSVSFAEGITSILSHLFENCNGIREIKIPDGVALIGENAFKNSTLTSIDIPGSVTSIESKAFNSCANLISIKLPDSVTAMGTAVFEGCSNLTDVTLPGT
-1160 RENIMASTFAGCTA
+1160 RMNIMADT
-1174 LEKLVLPESVKNIR
+1174 
-1188 DSAFKNC
+1188 FKNC
-1195 TALKELVWSK
+1195 TSLKKIVLPETVQYIRSGAFSNCIALKEIVWSK
-1205 APELIESNAF
+1205 APELIDSNAF

-1343 TYAETFAKT
+1343 TYAETFANT

-1376 NKGASGQLML
+1376 NKGASGQLTL

-1501 GTSTVTAAALD
+1501 GTTTVTAAALD

-1594 ELAGTTVTV
+1594 DLAGTTVTV

>member
-29 PVSRIEWVQQLVKA
+29 PVSRIEWVRQLVKA

-50 NNYPDNYYSDM
+50 DNYPDNYYSDM

-108 FQLDQGTAY
+108 FQLDQGAEY

-150 QTLTSTE
+150 QTLTSAE

-163 DAAAVMGLS
+163 DAAAVIAGDK
-172 AVSEDYNSVYKFLD
+172 VDVGHNNSFTYES
-186 GVIVVPDGTDVSVQD
+186 GVVEIPESTPVEINEDGTI
-201 DTVTIVNCPV
+201 TVVNLPAAV
-211 TIQSGDLFVIYQN
+211 KVGTTFVIYRGGFPKGYKAVSIREDGQTSVLTVEKVALDSILSSADAEGRVQGDLADFEPADGVDIAYIFSDGSETTDRTQAARATKHIKDIVLN
-224 TIPVGYQATS
+224 KTISG
-234 VAVSRQNT
+234 VAVSATLSELSLDYGLSGGPTTPVSAR
-242 VISAVRAE
+242 VILNGDASISSTIPFSAPA
-250 DGAIFEDVDAQGV
+250 
-263 IEADLSSVIP
+263 
-273 LDGSEV
+273 
-279 SYYVE
+279 
-284 DLGEEFPTYAQAQA
+284 
-298 AIQASGTIKSKAE
+298 
-311 LNVKR
+311 
-316 KVDLGNGGSIELN
+316 SIELGYVPVG
-329 FKAKN
+329 FFGSITITADIG
-334 AVVSYNVSVFDGIA
+334 VDGTITLSYGCSFSMGVSYSSMDGFRAIA
-348 SVKLDF
+348 N
-354 DYELHHVVKL
+354 
-364 DYPSAFELDDI
+364 
-375 RLAILGVPGVGG
+375 
-387 VTFSVETEASI
+387 FSKE
-398 ASDSI
+398 
-403 EKGHASQELSF
+403 SF
-414 SKANGVRFVPKIGA
+414 SLAANFNVHAGLKVAANITNLEFIHGTIYARIGA
-428 KSFTVSTEGTAKVGL
+428 QCNYMVVPHSEPEYPDLCVGT
-443 VAKLGITEMPV
+443 
-454 LNAYGYLKA
+454 
-463 GVTCELKQM
+463 
-472 TYNDAPLKCVHFAAY
+472 DSW
-487 LYANGGFEA
+487 LYANVGLNVGV
-496 SVKLFN
+496 SCWKIN
-502 YSRETSLDYPIYTD
+502 KSYSKQIDIWSRR
-516 ENSPI
+516 NSPI
-521 RIVHHYE
+521 RTVSHLE
-528 DGKNVPKCTRD
+528 D
-539 NVASWFGV
+539 NVWVPSCTCDTTGVFGRY
-547 LGGFDDWY
+547 FTPINSRYYND
-555 TSGDSPYMSSGWSS
+555 
-569 GFGGTGYG
+569 G
-577 RDGQPIV
+577 RRDVVNMPT
-584 IYTYSLDDDENATI
+584 YTYTVDGDGNATI
-598 TSYKGNATS
+598 TGYSGGVAA
-607 LIIPSKLDRY
+607 LFIPETID
-617 TVVAIGNE
+617 GH
-625 AFKGNSLLRAVSFP
+625 
-639 DTVTAIGDLAFFGCN
+639 TVTAIGY
-654 SLSSI
+654 
-659 TLNDGLTTI
+659 
-668 GTRAFASCTSLWAID
+668 RAFKGNLRLAAVT
-683 IPDTVT
+683 IPDTIT
-689 KISAGAFAQC
+689 EIGQDAFSGC
-699 SALHYVK
+699 
-706 LSSTLEQMDAHA
+706 TG
-718 FFDCDSLTSITIPK
+718 LTSIKLPKNLKTLERDAFRGCTGLTSVLIPK
-732 TLTKSS
+732 TVENTHS
-738 DAYINEYAYGYQNGA
+738 YYGGIYGP
-753 FYNCDG
+753 FRGCDN
-759 LKNVTIEDGATIVA
+759 LQEVKFEDGMTR
-773 GGLFANCPGIESIT
+773 
-787 IPNSVTEI
+787 IPNLI
-795 GDYAFGNCIHLTDVK
+795 LGFCGAK
-810 LSESLTKLGG
+810 LN
-820 QSFAKCTALEKI
+820 I
-832 TIPNSVEII
+832 V
-841 CAGAF
+841 
-846 AKCSALS
+846 
-853 DVKLSSRLVQMDAHA
+853 
-868 FFDCD
+868 
-873 KLTFITIPKTLA
+873 
-885 KSGTAYIPEY
+885 
-895 AYDYQFGAFY
+895 
-905 NCDGLKDVTI
+905 
-915 ENGTTV
+915 
-921 VASGLFANCPG
+921 
-932 IEAITIP
+932 
-939 DSVTSIGEY
+939 
-948 AFGNCAHLTDV
+948 
-959 KLSDSLTKLGKQSFA
+959 
-974 KCSALEKI
+974 
-982 AIPDSV
+982 
-988 EIISAGAFAKCSAL
+988 
-1002 SDVKLSSRLVQ
+1002 
-1013 MDAHA
+1013 
-1018 FFDCDSLTSITI
+1018 
-1030 PKTLTKSGTA
+1030 
-1040 YIPEYVYDYQSGAFY
+1040 
-1055 NCDGLKDVTI
+1055 
-1065 EDSATVVA
+1065 
-1073 GGLFANCP
+1073 
-1081 GIETITIPDSV
+1081 IPDSV
-1092 TEIGDSA
+1092 TEIGEAA
-1099 FFKATGLKHVDFGK
+1099 FLNSGIVAVTIPDAVTEIEEDAFRGCTGLTDIK
-1113 GVKTINA
+1113 
-1120 NAFNTCTSLLEVKI
+1120 L
-1134 PDSMTSMGKSV
+1134 PDSVVNIGTKI
-1145 FANCTSLTDVTLPSS
+1145 FANCTSLTDVTLPNAW
-1160 RENIMASTFAGCTA
+1160 ELIPASTFEGCTA
-1174 LEKLVLPESVKNIR
+1174 LEKLVLPESVQYIR
-1188 DSAFKNC
+1188 DGAFKNC
-1195 TALKELVWSK
+1195 TALKEIVWSK
-1205 APELIESNAF
+1205 APELIDSNAF

-1246 ITIPDSVTSLGD
+1246 ITIPDGVTSLGD

-1322 TSISANA
+1322 TSVSANA

-1343 TYAETFAKT
+1343 TYAETFANT

-1370 QTALTL
+1370 QTVLTL
-1376 NKGASGQLML
+1376 NKGASGQLTL

-1501 GTSTVTAAALD
+1501 GTATVTAAALD

-1536 MESPHDYPD
+1536 MESPHDYPG

-1563 TFDERTRM
+1563 TFDERTCM

-1580 YDGNGQQIGKYTGT
+1580 YDGNGQQVGKYTGT
-1594 ELAGTTVTV
+1594 ELAGTIVTV
-1603 PGDMVKIQINSDG
+1603 PGDTVKIQINSDG

>member
-29 PVSRIEWVQQLVKA
+29 PVSRIEWVRQLVKA

-50 NNYPDNYYSDM
+50 DNYPDNYYSDM

-108 FQLDQGTAY
+108 FQLDQGAEY
-117 TYAESAEVSYP
+117 TYAESAEASYP
-128 DDLQVAVNRGWFAL
+128 DDLQVAINRGWFAL

-163 DAAAVMGLS
+163 DAAAVIAGDK
-172 AVSEDYNSVYKFLD
+172 VDVGHNNSFTYES
-186 GVIVVPDGTDVSVQD
+186 GVVEIPESTPVEINEDGTI
-201 DTVTIVNCPV
+201 TVV
-211 TIQSGDLFVIYQN
+211 DLPAAVKVGTTFVIYRGGFPKGYKAVSIREDGQTSVLTVEKVALDSILSSADAEGRVQGDLADFEPADGVDIAYIFSDGSETTDRTQAARATKHIKDIVLN
-224 TIPVGYQATS
+224 KTISG
-234 VAVSRQNT
+234 VAVSATLSELSLDYGLSGGPTTPVSAR
-242 VISAVRAE
+242 VILNGDASISSTIPFSAPA
-250 DGAIFEDVDAQGV
+250 
-263 IEADLSSVIP
+263 
-273 LDGSEV
+273 
-279 SYYVE
+279 
-284 DLGEEFPTYAQAQA
+284 
-298 AIQASGTIKSKAE
+298 
-311 LNVKR
+311 
-316 KVDLGNGGSIELN
+316 SIELGYVPVG
-329 FKAKN
+329 FFGSITITADI
-334 AVVSYNVSVFDGIA
+334 VVDGTITLSYGCSFSMGVSYSSMDGFRAIA
-348 SVKLDF
+348 N
-354 DYELHHVVKL
+354 
-364 DYPSAFELDDI
+364 
-375 RLAILGVPGVGG
+375 
-387 VTFSVETEASI
+387 FSKE
-398 ASDSI
+398 
-403 EKGHASQELSF
+403 SF
-414 SKANGVRFVPKIGA
+414 SLAANFNVHAGLKVAANITNLEFIYGTIYARIGA
-428 KSFTVSTEGTAKVGL
+428 QCNYMVVPHSEPEYPDLCVGT
-443 VAKLGITEMPV
+443 
-454 LNAYGYLKA
+454 
-463 GVTCELKQM
+463 
-472 TYNDAPLKCVHFAAY
+472 DSW
-487 LYANGGFEA
+487 LYANVGLNVGV
-496 SVKLFN
+496 SCWKIN
-502 YSRETSLDYPIYTD
+502 KSYSKQIDIWSRS
-516 ENSPI
+516 NSPI
-521 RIVHHYE
+521 RTVSHLE
-528 DGKNVPKCTRD
+528 D
-539 NVASWFGV
+539 NVWVPSCTCDTTGVFGRY
-547 LGGFDDWY
+547 FTPINSRYYND
-555 TSGDSPYMSSGWSS
+555 
-569 GFGGTGYG
+569 G
-577 RDGQPIV
+577 RRDVVNMPT
-584 IYTYSLDDDENATI
+584 YTYTVDGNGNATI
-598 TSYKGNATS
+598 TGYSGGVAA
-607 LIIPSKLDRY
+607 LFIPETIDRH
-617 TVVAIGNE
+617 
-625 AFKGNSLLRAVSFP
+625 
-639 DTVTAIGDLAFFGCN
+639 TVTAIGN
-654 SLSSI
+654 
-659 TLNDGLTTI
+659 
-668 GTRAFASCTSLWAID
+668 RAFKGNLRLAAVT

-689 KISAGAFAQC
+689 EIGQDAFSGC
-699 SALHYVK
+699 
-706 LSSTLEQMDAHA
+706 TG
-718 FFDCDSLTSITIPK
+718 LTSIKLPKNLKTLERDAFRGCTGLTSVLIPK
-732 TLTKSS
+732 TVENTH
-738 DAYINEYAYGYQNGA
+738 YYY
-753 FYNCDG
+753 DG
-759 LKNVTIEDGATIVA
+759 IYSPFRGCNNLQEVKFEDGMTR
-773 GGLFANCPGIESIT
+773 
-787 IPNSVTEI
+787 IPNSI
-795 GDYAFGNCIHLTDVK
+795 LCFCAAK
-810 LSESLTKLGG
+810 LN
-820 QSFAKCTALEKI
+820 I
-832 TIPNSVEII
+832 V
-841 CAGAF
+841 
-846 AKCSALS
+846 
-853 DVKLSSRLVQMDAHA
+853 
-868 FFDCD
+868 
-873 KLTFITIPKTLA
+873 
-885 KSGTAYIPEY
+885 
-895 AYDYQFGAFY
+895 
-905 NCDGLKDVTI
+905 
-915 ENGTTV
+915 
-921 VASGLFANCPG
+921 
-932 IEAITIP
+932 
-939 DSVTSIGEY
+939 
-948 AFGNCAHLTDV
+948 
-959 KLSDSLTKLGKQSFA
+959 
-974 KCSALEKI
+974 
-982 AIPDSV
+982 
-988 EIISAGAFAKCSAL
+988 
-1002 SDVKLSSRLVQ
+1002 
-1013 MDAHA
+1013 
-1018 FFDCDSLTSITI
+1018 
-1030 PKTLTKSGTA
+1030 
-1040 YIPEYVYDYQSGAFY
+1040 
-1055 NCDGLKDVTI
+1055 
-1065 EDSATVVA
+1065 
-1073 GGLFANCP
+1073 
-1081 GIETITIPDSV
+1081 IPDSV
-1092 TEIGDSA
+1092 TEIGEAA
-1099 FFKATGLKHVDFGK
+1099 FLNSGIVAVTIPDAVTEIEEDAFRGCTGLASIKLPK
-1113 GVKTINA
+1113 NLKTLERD
-1120 NAFNTCTSLLEVKI
+1120 AFRGCTGLTSVLIPKTVENTHYYYDGIYSPFRGCNNLQEVKFEDGMTRIPNSILCFCAAKLNIVI
-1134 PDSMTSMGKSV
+1134 PDSVTEIGEAAFLNSGIVAVTIPDTVTEIEEDAFRGCTGLTDIKLPDSV
-1145 FANCTSLTDVTLPSS
+1145 VNIGTKIFANCTSLTDVTLPNAW
-1160 RENIMASTFAGCTA
+1160 ELIPASTFEGCTA

>member
-29 PVSRIEWVQQLVKA
+29 PVSRIEWVQQLVKT
-43 FDMTVEE
+43 FGMTVEE
-50 NNYPDNYYSDM
+50 DNYPDNYYSDM
-61 EETSAG
+61 EETSTG

-76 FGVIDLEAGSAF
+76 FGVIDLEAGLAF

-108 FQLDQGTAY
+108 FQLDQGAEY

-150 QTLTSTE
+150 QTVTSTE
-157 ATAMLK
+157 AAAMLK
-163 DAAAVMGLS
+163 DAAAVIAGDKID
-172 AVSEDYNSVYKFLD
+172 VNHDNSFTYES
-186 GVIVVPDGTDVSVQD
+186 GVVEIPESTPVEINEDGTI
-201 DTVTIVNCPV
+201 TVVNLPAAV
-211 TIQSGDLFVIYQN
+211 TVGTTFVIYRDGFPNGYKAVSIRQN
-224 TIPVGYQATS
+224 GHTSVLTVEKVALDSILSSADAEGRVRSDLADFEAADGVDIAYIFSDGSETTDRAQAARATKSIQDIVLNKTISGVTVSVTLSKLSLDYALSGGAGRSVSALAILNGEAAISSTIPFSAPASIELGYIPVGLLGSITITADIG
-234 VAVSRQNT
+234 V
-242 VISAVRAE
+242 
-250 DGAIFEDVDAQGV
+250 DGTIT
-263 IEADLSSVIP
+263 LSYGCDFSM
-273 LDGSEV
+273 GV
-279 SYYVE
+279 SYSSAGGFRAIADFTRESFSLAANFNVHAG
-284 DLGEEFPTYAQAQA
+284 LKVAANITNLEFIY
-298 AIQASGTIKSKAE
+298 GTIYARIGAQCNYMVVPHSEPDYPDLCVGTDAWMYANVG
-311 LNVKR
+311 LNV
-316 KVDLGNGGSIELN
+316 G
-329 FKAKN
+329 
-334 AVVSYNVSVFDGIA
+334 VSCWKIKESYSKQI
-348 SVKLDF
+348 
-354 DYELHHVVKL
+354 
-364 DYPSAFELDDI
+364 DI
-375 RLAILGVPGVGG
+375 W
-387 VTFSVETEASI
+387 
-398 ASDSI
+398 
-403 EKGHASQELSF
+403 
-414 SKANGVRFVPKIGA
+414 
-428 KSFTVSTEGTAKVGL
+428 
-443 VAKLGITEMPV
+443 
-454 LNAYGYLKA
+454 
-463 GVTCELKQM
+463 
-472 TYNDAPLKCVHFAAY
+472 
-487 LYANGGFEA
+487 
-496 SVKLFN
+496 
-502 YSRETSLDYPIYTD
+502 SRS
-516 ENSPI
+516 NSPI
-521 RIVHHYE
+521 RTVSHLE
-528 DGKNVPKCTRD
+528 D
-539 NVASWFGV
+539 NVWVPSCTCDTTGVFGRY
-547 LGGFDDWY
+547 FTPINSRYYND
-555 TSGDSPYMSSGWSS
+555 
-569 GFGGTGYG
+569 G
-577 RDGQPIV
+577 RRDVVNMPT
-584 IYTYSLDDDENATI
+584 YTYTVDGNGNATI
-598 TSYKGNATS
+598 TGYSGGVAA
-607 LIIPSKLDRY
+607 LFIPETID
-617 TVVAIGNE
+617 GH
-625 AFKGNSLLRAVSFP
+625 
-639 DTVTAIGDLAFFGCN
+639 TVTAIGN
-654 SLSSI
+654 
-659 TLNDGLTTI
+659 
-668 GTRAFASCTSLWAID
+668 RAFKGNLRLAAVT

-689 KISAGAFAQC
+689 EIGQDAFSGCRNLTSVSLSNNLDSIYESAFESTAISTLSLPSKLTRLDRKAFANCTNLQHVSIPATLTTTTYGTISDDWNGPFNGC
-699 SALHYVK
+699 SSLNSVSFAEGITSILSHLFENCNGIREIKIPDGVALIGENAFK
-706 LSSTLEQMDAHA
+706 NST
-718 FFDCDSLTSITIPK
+718 LTSIDIPG
-732 TLTKSS
+732 S
-738 DAYINEYAYGYQNGA
+738 
-753 FYNCDG
+753 
-759 LKNVTIEDGATIVA
+759 VTS
-773 GGLFANCPGIESIT
+773 IESKAF
-787 IPNSVTEI
+787 NSCANLI
-795 GDYAFGNCIHLTDVK
+795 SIK
-810 LSESLTKLGG
+810 L
-820 QSFAKCTALEKI
+820 
-832 TIPNSVEII
+832 
-841 CAGAF
+841 
-846 AKCSALS
+846 
-853 DVKLSSRLVQMDAHA
+853 
-868 FFDCD
+868 
-873 KLTFITIPKTLA
+873 
-885 KSGTAYIPEY
+885 
-895 AYDYQFGAFY
+895 
-905 NCDGLKDVTI
+905 
-915 ENGTTV
+915 
-921 VASGLFANCPG
+921 
-932 IEAITIP
+932 P
-939 DSVTSIGEY
+939 DSVT
-948 AFGNCAHLTDV
+948 A
-959 KLSDSLTKLGKQSFA
+959 
-974 KCSALEKI
+974 
-982 AIPDSV
+982 
-988 EIISAGAFAKCSAL
+988 
-1002 SDVKLSSRLVQ
+1002 
-1013 MDAHA
+1013 M
-1018 FFDCDSLTSITI
+1018 
-1030 PKTLTKSGTA
+1030 GTA
-1040 YIPEYVYDYQSGAFY
+1040 
-1055 NCDGLKDVTI
+1055 
-1065 EDSATVVA
+1065 
-1073 GGLFANCP
+1073 
-1081 GIETITIPDSV
+1081 
-1092 TEIGDSA
+1092 
-1099 FFKATGLKHVDFGK
+1099 
-1113 GVKTINA
+1113 
-1120 NAFNTCTSLLEVKI
+1120 
-1134 PDSMTSMGKSV
+1134 V
-1145 FANCTSLTDVTLPSS
+1145 FEGCSNLTDVTLPGT
-1160 RENIMASTFAGCTA
+1160 RMNIMADT
-1174 LEKLVLPESVKNIR
+1174 
-1188 DSAFKNC
+1188 FKNC
-1195 TALKELVWSK
+1195 TSLKKIVLPETVQYIRSGAFSNCIALKEIVWSK
-1205 APELIESNAF
+1205 APELIDSNAF

-1343 TYAETFAKT
+1343 TYAETFANT

-1376 NKGASGQLML
+1376 NKGASGQLTL

-1501 GTSTVTAAALD
+1501 GTTTVTAAALD

-1594 ELAGTTVTV
+1594 DLAGTTVTV
-1603 PGDMVKIQINSDG
+1603 PGDMVKIQINRDG

>member
-29 PVSRIEWVQQLVKA
+29 PVSRIEWVQQLVKT
-43 FDMTVEE
+43 FGMTVEE
-50 NNYPDNYYSDM
+50 DNYPDNYYSDM
-61 EETSAG
+61 EETSTG

-76 FGVIDLEAGSAF
+76 FGVIDLEAGLAF

-108 FQLDQGTAY
+108 FQLDQGAEY

-150 QTLTSTE
+150 QTVTSTE
-157 ATAMLK
+157 AAAMLK
-163 DAAAVMGLS
+163 DAAAVIAGDKID
-172 AVSEDYNSVYKFLD
+172 VNHDNSFTYES
-186 GVIVVPDGTDVSVQD
+186 GVVEIPESTPVEINEDGTI
-201 DTVTIVNCPV
+201 TVVNLPAAV
-211 TIQSGDLFVIYQN
+211 TVGTTFVIYRDGFPNGYKAVSIRQN
-224 TIPVGYQATS
+224 GHTSVLTVEKVALDSILSSADAEGRVRSDLADFEAADGVDIAYIFSDGSETTDRAQAARATKSIQDIVLNKTISGVTVSVTLSKLSLDYALSGGAGRSVSALAILNGEAAISSTIPFSAPASIELGYIPVGLLGSITITADIG
-234 VAVSRQNT
+234 V
-242 VISAVRAE
+242 
-250 DGAIFEDVDAQGV
+250 DGTIT
-263 IEADLSSVIP
+263 LSYGCDFSM
-273 LDGSEV
+273 GV
-279 SYYVE
+279 SYSSAGGFRAIADFTRESFSLAANFNVHAG
-284 DLGEEFPTYAQAQA
+284 LKVAANITNLEFIY
-298 AIQASGTIKSKAE
+298 GTIYARIGAQCNYMVVPHSEPEYPDLCVGTDAWMYANVG
-311 LNVKR
+311 LNV
-316 KVDLGNGGSIELN
+316 G
-329 FKAKN
+329 
-334 AVVSYNVSVFDGIA
+334 VSCWKIKESYSKQI
-348 SVKLDF
+348 
-354 DYELHHVVKL
+354 
-364 DYPSAFELDDI
+364 DI
-375 RLAILGVPGVGG
+375 W
-387 VTFSVETEASI
+387 
-398 ASDSI
+398 
-403 EKGHASQELSF
+403 
-414 SKANGVRFVPKIGA
+414 
-428 KSFTVSTEGTAKVGL
+428 
-443 VAKLGITEMPV
+443 
-454 LNAYGYLKA
+454 
-463 GVTCELKQM
+463 
-472 TYNDAPLKCVHFAAY
+472 
-487 LYANGGFEA
+487 
-496 SVKLFN
+496 
-502 YSRETSLDYPIYTD
+502 SRS
-516 ENSPI
+516 NSPI
-521 RIVHHYE
+521 RTVSHLE
-528 DGKNVPKCTRD
+528 D
-539 NVASWFGV
+539 NVWVPSCTCDTTGVFGRY
-547 LGGFDDWY
+547 FTPINSRYYND
-555 TSGDSPYMSSGWSS
+555 
-569 GFGGTGYG
+569 G
-577 RDGQPIV
+577 RRDVVNMPT
-584 IYTYSLDDDENATI
+584 YTYTVDGNGNATI
-598 TSYKGNATS
+598 TGYSGGVAA
-607 LIIPSKLDRY
+607 LFIPETID
-617 TVVAIGNE
+617 GH
-625 AFKGNSLLRAVSFP
+625 
-639 DTVTAIGDLAFFGCN
+639 TVTAIGN
-654 SLSSI
+654 
-659 TLNDGLTTI
+659 
-668 GTRAFASCTSLWAID
+668 RAFKGNLRLAAVT

-689 KISAGAFAQC
+689 EIGQDAFSGCRNLTSVSLSNNLDSIYESAFESTAI
-699 SALHYVK
+699 
-706 LSSTLEQMDAHA
+706 STL
-718 FFDCDSLTSITIPK
+718 SLPSK
-732 TLTKSS
+732 LTRLDRK
-738 DAYINEYAYGYQNGA
+738 A
-753 FYNCDG
+753 
-759 LKNVTIEDGATIVA
+759 
-773 GGLFANCPGIESIT
+773 FANCTNLQHVSIPATLTTTTYGT
-787 IPNSVTEI
+787 ISDDWNGPFNGCSSLNSV
-795 GDYAFGNCIHLTDVK
+795 
-810 LSESLTKLGG
+810 
-820 QSFAKCTALEKI
+820 SFAEGI
-832 TIPNSVEII
+832 TSVLLHLFENCNGLREI
-841 CAGAF
+841 
-846 AKCSALS
+846 S
-853 DVKLSSRLVQMDAHA
+853 
-868 FFDCD
+868 
-873 KLTFITIPKTLA
+873 
-885 KSGTAYIPEY
+885 
-895 AYDYQFGAFY
+895 
-905 NCDGLKDVTI
+905 
-915 ENGTTV
+915 
-921 VASGLFANCPG
+921 
-932 IEAITIP
+932 
-939 DSVTSIGEY
+939 
-948 AFGNCAHLTDV
+948 
-959 KLSDSLTKLGKQSFA
+959 
-974 KCSALEKI
+974 
-982 AIPDSV
+982 
-988 EIISAGAFAKCSAL
+988 
-1002 SDVKLSSRLVQ
+1002 
-1013 MDAHA
+1013 
-1018 FFDCDSLTSITI
+1018 
-1030 PKTLTKSGTA
+1030 
-1040 YIPEYVYDYQSGAFY
+1040 
-1055 NCDGLKDVTI
+1055 
-1065 EDSATVVA
+1065 
-1073 GGLFANCP
+1073 
-1081 GIETITIPDSV
+1081 IPDSV
-1092 TEIGDSA
+1092 TEIGEKAFKNCRNLASVSLGNNLDSIYESA
-1099 FFKATGLKHVDFGK
+1099 FESTAISTLSLPNRLTRLDRKA
-1113 GVKTINA
+1113 
-1120 NAFNTCTSLLEVKI
+1120 
-1134 PDSMTSMGKSV
+1134 
-1145 FANCTSLTDVTLPSS
+1145 FANCTNLQHVSIPATLTTTTYGTISDDWNGPFNGCSSLNSVSFAEGITSILSHLFENCNGIREIKIPDGVALIGENAFKNSTLTSIDIPGSVTSIESKAFNSCANLISIKLPDSVTAMGTAVFEGCSNLTDVTLPGT
-1160 RENIMASTFAGCTA
+1160 RMNIMADT
-1174 LEKLVLPESVKNIR
+1174 
-1188 DSAFKNC
+1188 FKNC
-1195 TALKELVWSK
+1195 TSLKKIVLPETVQYIRSGAFSNCIALKEIVWSK
-1205 APELIESNAF
+1205 APELIDSNAF

-1343 TYAETFAKT
+1343 TYAETFANT

-1376 NKGASGQLML
+1376 NKGASGQLTL

-1501 GTSTVTAAALD
+1501 GTTTVTAAALD

-1594 ELAGTTVTV
+1594 DLAGTTVTV

>member
-1 MKQKLI
+1 
-7 ALILVLC
+7 
-14 SVGALLVPQVMAEEK
+14 
-29 PVSRIEWVQQLVKA
+29 
-43 FDMTVEE
+43 
-50 NNYPDNYYSDM
+50 
-61 EETSAG
+61 
-67 YRDLLVAVE
+67 
-76 FGVIDLEAGSAF
+76 
-88 EPDQPAT
+88 
-95 REFAAHTLNFCLG
+95 
-108 FQLDQGTAY
+108 
-117 TYAESAEVSYP
+117 
-128 DDLQVAVNRGWFAL
+128 
-142 QDGKVLPQ
+142 
-150 QTLTSTE
+150 
-157 ATAMLK
+157 MLK

-502 YSRETSLDYPIYTD
+502 YSRKTSLDYPIYTD

-598 TSYKGNATS
+598 TSYKGSATS
-607 LIIPSKLDRY
+607 LIIPSKLDNH
-617 TVVAIGNE
+617 TVVAIGDGS
-625 AFKGNSLLRAVSFP
+625 FKGNALLTTVVIPDSVTKIEQSAFQSCINLESVRLSEKIDYMGGYAFGYCNNLREVVIPKSLRSVGEMTSHTEGFYVPYGGPFALCGSLRH
-639 DTVTAIGDLAFFGCN
+639 VTIE
-654 SLSSI
+654 
-659 TLNDGLTTI
+659 DGLTSI
-668 GTRAFASCTSLWAID
+668 PDYLFYKCTGLVDIQ

-689 KISAGAFAQC
+689 QIGQSAFQQC
-699 SALHYVK
+699 SNLKSVHMSKNVEYIGGF
-706 LSSTLEQMDAHA
+706 A
-718 FFDCDSLTSITIPK
+718 FGYCNNLTSISIPK
-732 TLTKSS
+732 TLSRVGESTSNFDKLYIPYGGPF
-738 DAYINEYAYGYQNGA
+738 AY
-753 FYNCDG
+753 
-759 LKNVTIEDGATIVA
+759 
-773 GGLFANCPGIESIT
+773 
-787 IPNSVTEI
+787 
-795 GDYAFGNCIHLTDVK
+795 
-810 LSESLTKLGG
+810 
-820 QSFAKCTALEKI
+820 
-832 TIPNSVEII
+832 
-841 CAGAF
+841 
-846 AKCSALS
+846 CSALQRVELEEGATVVPEYLLFKCTGIECVS
-853 DVKLSSRLVQMDAHA
+853 IPDTVTQIGQSAFQECSNLREVRLSKNITYIGGFA
-868 FFDCD
+868 FGYCD
-873 KLTFITIPKTLA
+873 KLTTIDVPNSLVEVGNSTSNFDKL
-885 KSGTAYIPEY
+885 YIPY
-895 AYDYQFGAFY
+895 GGPFAYCSAMETANIQTGMKKIPANLFY
-905 NCDGLKDVTI
+905 RCT
-915 ENGTTV
+915 
-921 VASGLFANCPG
+921 G
-932 IEAITIP
+932 IKEIQIP
-939 DSVTSIGEY
+939 DGIQGIGEY
-948 AFGNCAHLTDV
+948 AFAQCTSLQQVHVPEGVREIYAYAFSGTSIQSI
-959 KLSDSLTKLGKQSFA
+959 KL
-974 KCSALEKI
+974 
-982 AIPDSV
+982 PDSV
-988 EIISAGAFAKCSAL
+988 I
-1002 SDVKLSSRLVQ
+1002 
-1013 MDAHA
+1013 
-1018 FFDCDSLTSITI
+1018 
-1030 PKTLTKSGTA
+1030 
-1040 YIPEYVYDYQSGAFY
+1040 
-1055 NCDGLKDVTI
+1055 
-1065 EDSATVVA
+1065 
-1073 GGLFANCP
+1073 
-1081 GIETITIPDSV
+1081 
-1092 TEIGDSA
+1092 
-1099 FFKATGLKHVDFGK
+1099 
-1113 GVKTINA
+1113 
-1120 NAFNTCTSLLEVKI
+1120 
-1134 PDSMTSMGKSV
+1134 SMGKSV

-1160 RENIMASTFAGCTA
+1160 RENIMASTFAGCTV

-1329 FSYLDKLTIYGVAG
+1329 FSYPDKLTIYGVAG
-1343 TYAETFAKT
+1343 TYAETFANA

-1376 NKGASGQLML
+1376 NKGASGQLTL

-1475 QRVQWTSSDPAVA
+1475 QRVQWTSSDPTVA

-1501 GTSTVTAAALD
+1501 GTATVTAAALD

-1536 MESPHDYPD
+1536 MESPHDYPG

-1563 TFDERTRM
+1563 TFDERTCM

-1580 YDGNGQQIGKYTGT
+1580 YDGNGQQVGKYTGT

-1603 PGDMVKIQINSDG
+1603 PGDTVKIQINSDG

-1637 NPIGGDNAPACQV
+1637 NPIGGDNAPTCRV

-1677 IPTANANGSYS
+1677 TPTANADGSYS
-1688 YTLPEGVAEV
+1688 YTLPEGVSEV

-1751 RQVLSAVTNSASVKW
+1751 RQILSAVTNSASVKW